1 MNHIYKTIW
10 NEQTGTF
17 VAVSENKAAKGKR
30 SSSCVKGGKRSSFS
44 ARMGL
49 LALLTASALAVSNAW
64 AVVEIPGDGQDNT
77 INFSSPGGTIQFV
90 GGGSI
95 VGLSSLTIS
104 GVLSAD
110 QITVGGESVATLT
123 QLNATSADVQTK
135 IDGLE
140 TRVTGNE
147 STLTDHGTRITDN
160 ETAITSHDTRITD
173 NETAITAH
181 DTRISDNETVI
192 ADHGSRIGTAE
203 AGLVTIND
211 RLTTLGVDDTNP
223 GVKYFRAN
231 SEQPDAEANGEES
244 IAIGPESKA
253 EGDRSIAAG
262 QGALADAQSAI
273 ALGDGA
279 SVASADSRPKPE
291 AAIAI
296 GKDSQS
302 SGLASVA
309 VGREAAASGNNA
321 LALGMQAQASG
332 ANGIALGL
340 GAQADADNNISI
352 GNGAGRAT
360 GNHLPGD
367 RSHNIA
373 IGQASGQ
380 NVKGQFNVALGDG
393 TGNGVDGN
401 ENVALGRDA
410 GQNIIGDSNVSL
422 GKNANR
428 GLSSNRAIGIGED
441 SGAET
446 EGVAIGYKAIAGN
459 TGVAVGRQTTALGTG
474 TAIGP
479 NAHADS
485 NFVALGLNSYAAQN
499 DVSGLG
505 RFTNRGFDGSAVSVG
520 SSQAGSEFTRR
531 IVNVEDGANDTDAV
545 NVRQLQSAVD
555 QVTLGATVD
564 YEKLAEKVGE
574 DWGQQIA
581 DSKPRYFS
589 VNDGGVDKGNKNN
602 NGAAA
607 TAIDSIAIGPDAT
620 AKEKDSVAIGHMA
633 GAEGASSVVMGHN
646 IKGLGVNSTTIGNS
660 QSEARDESGVAI
672 GTHVVSR
679 DKNSI
684 VIGRDSYTDRQANG
698 PSVENSIVIGTES
711 SSTAVEGIVIGKNSV
726 VNAAR
731 GIAQGSNAEATANDA
746 MAFGTR
752 SRAAAGDSQAS
763 GTDAKAFAARGIAMG
778 TNARSGQSNP
788 DVENQDRN
796 RDSIALGTDS
806 VAEFNSSIA
815 VGREAQA
822 TADYAQAQG
831 KGAHAFGEASI
842 AQGRDAW
849 ALERQAIAL
858 GDGSRSTAD
867 RAVAIGQGARAGNAR
882 SIALG
887 DGAETAGAVGT
898 SNASLNGLNYGNFAG
913 DRPVATVSVG
923 TEQEKRTVTN
933 VAAGR
938 ISASSTDA
946 INGSQLYATNSV
958 LGNVANTTKN
968 ILGGNATLAPNGT
981 LSMSNIGDTG
991 ENTVHDAIKYAA
1003 QGWHVSANGAAT
1015 ENVKPGGSVD
1025 FSNDD
1030 GNITVT
1036 RTGTDLAF
1044 NLADDLTVGNS
1055 ITVGDTVING
1065 DSVTVGDTVVN
1076 GDSITTNNLTV
1087 QGETRLG
1094 DNFVVNNAG
1103 DVIYKGSE
1111 VATQNDGLSFAG
1123 NTGSTIAKTLGD
1135 NTPLTVSG
1143 ELAEGEASTGAN
1155 LRVDSDGNKL
1165 NLVMAQNLTDLNSIT
1180 INNGGPV
1187 INGDGINMGGK
1198 KITDLAVGTEDTD
1211 AVNVSQL
1218 KEVSDVANAGWNIS
1232 ANGATAEN
1240 VKPGGS
1246 VDFSND
1252 DGNIT
1257 VTRTGTDLAFN
1268 LADDLT
1274 VGNSITVGDT
1284 VINGDSVTVG
1294 DTVVNGDSITT
1305 NNLTVQG
1312 ETRLGDNFV
1321 VNNAGDVIYKGS
1333 EVATQNDGLS
1343 FAGNTGSTIAKTLGD
1358 NTPLTI
1364 SGELAESEAS
1374 TGANLRVDSDGNQLN
1389 LVMAQNLTDLNSIT
1403 INNGGPVINGDGINM
1418 GGKKITD
1425 LEAGTDDT
1433 DAVNVSQLKDVEE
1446 VANAGWNISANGG
1459 ATENVK
1465 PGASVDFSNDDGNI
1479 TVTRTGTDL
1488 AFNLADD
1495 LTVGNSITV
1504 GDTVINGD
1512 SVTTNNLTVQGETR
1526 LGDNFVVNNG
1536 GDVIYK
1542 GSEVATQNDG
1552 LSFAGNTGGTIA
1564 KTLGDNTP
1572 LTVSGELAEGEAST
1586 GANLRVDSDGNQLN
1600 LVMAQNLTDLNSITI
1615 NNGGPVIN
1623 GDGINMGG
1631 KKITDLEAGTDD
1643 TDAVNVSQLKDVEEV
1658 ANAGWNISANGGA
1671 TENVKPGAS
1680 VDFSNDDGNITV
1692 TRTGTDLAFNLAD
1705 DLTVG
1710 NSITVGDTVINGD
1723 SVTTNN
1729 LTVQGET
1736 RLGDNFVVNNGGD
1749 VIYKGSEVAT
1759 QNDGLSF
1766 AGNTG
1771 GTIAKT
1777 LGDNTPLT
1785 ISGELAESEASTGAN
1800 LRVDSDGNQ
1809 LNLVMAQNLTDLN
1822 SITINNGG
1830 PVINGDGIN
1839 MGGKKI
1845 TDLAV
1850 GTEDT
1855 DAVNVSQ
1862 LKEVSDVANAGWNI
1876 SANGAAAE
1884 NVKPGASVD
1893 FSNDDGNITVTRTG
1907 TDLAF
1912 NLADDLTVGNSIT
1925 VGGTVINGD
1934 SVTVGDTVVNG
1945 DSITTNNL
1953 TVQGET
1959 RLGDNFVVNNAGDVI
1974 YKGSEVATQNDGLS
1988 FAGNTGSTIAKTLG
2002 DNTPLTVS
2010 GELAEGEAS
2019 TGANLRVDS
2028 DGNKLNL
2035 VMAQNLT
2042 DLNSITINNG
2052 GPVINGDGINMGG
2065 KKITDLAVGTED
2077 TDAVNV
2083 SQLKEVSDVANAGWN
2098 ISANGAAAE
2107 NVKPGASVDFSND
2120 DGNITVTRTGTDLAF
2135 NLADDLTVGNSITVG
2150 GTVINGDSVT
2160 VGDTVV
2166 NGDSITTN
2174 NLTVQGETRLG
2185 DNFVVNNGG
2194 DVIYKGN
2201 EIATQADGL
2210 SFAGNTGST
2219 IAKTLGDNTPL
2230 TISGELAESEAST
2243 GANLRVDSDGNK
2255 LNLVMA
2261 QNLTDL
2267 NSITIN
2273 NGGPVINGSGIN
2285 MNGKKIT
2292 NLEAGT
2298 DDSDAV
2304 NVSQLKDVEEV
2315 ANAGW
2320 NISANGGATENVK
2333 PGASVDFSN
2342 ADGNINITRDGTDL
2356 AFNLNKD
2363 IDLGTEGSLKT
2374 GNALVNNDGLT
2385 VEDGAGNKTS
2395 TTAAGTTVSNAAGDK
2410 TTVGAGSITVADA
2423 AGNSTAIGSTQVV
2436 VGGANPV
2443 TINGDTGRIG
2453 GLTNLT
2459 WDPDNYT
2466 SGQAAT
2472 EDQLKQ
2478 VNDVASAG
2486 WNVTDADGNSAN
2498 IGPNGQVAFV
2508 GDKNVTVEQTGTDD
2522 SGQVEVKLNKDI
2534 DLGADGSL
2542 KTGDT
2547 VINNAGVA
2555 VGNDVHLGNTG
2566 LTINNGP
2573 SITLAGIH
2581 AGDMRITNVAAG
2593 RNPTDAVNYGQL
2605 QPIESFIGLDGNGSF
2620 AYNGGQHSSLKDVL
2634 DSMHWNVEAPT
2645 DGKEGGNTGG
2655 SNGNGSGST
2664 GGGNNGSGDG
2674 TPIHNG
2680 NTVGFVEG
2688 DNIVISKTERV
2699 NDAGQTVGA
2708 DIKVSVSQ
2716 DLKVNSITAV
2726 NVQADEIQ
2734 INNGGPI
2741 INENG
2746 INMSGKHITN
2756 VAAGVNDTDAVNV
2769 SQLNQVAGNLQG
2781 QINNIRHDINRLDN
2795 RLSAGVAAAMAT
2807 ASLPQAYLPGKHMM
2821 SMAGGTWRGES
2832 GMAIGFSGITDN
2844 GKWVYK
2850 LSGNTTSRGDY
2861 GGAVGIGYQW

>member
-1 MNHIYKTIW
+1 
-10 NEQTGTF
+10 
-17 VAVSENKAAKGKR
+17 
-30 SSSCVKGGKRSSFS
+30 
-44 ARMGL
+44 MGL

-77 INFSSPGGTIQFV
+77 INFTSPGGTIQFV

-160 ETAITSHDTRITD
+160 ETAITSHDSRITD

-340 GAQADADNNISI
+340 GAQADAENNISI

-485 NFVALGLNSYAAQN
+485 NFVALGLNSHAAQN

-882 SIALG
+882 SVALG

-1065 DSVTVGDTVVN
+1065 DSVT
-1076 GDSITTNNLTV
+1076 TNNLTV

-1094 DNFVVNNAG
+1094 DNFVVNNTG
-1103 DVIYKGSE
+1103 DVIYKGNE

-1143 ELAEGEASTGAN
+1143 ELAEG
-1155 LRVDSDGNKL
+1155 
-1165 NLVMAQNLTDLNSIT
+1165 
-1180 INNGGPV
+1180 
-1187 INGDGINMGGK
+1187 
-1198 KITDLAVGTEDTD
+1198 
-1211 AVNVSQL
+1211 
-1218 KEVSDVANAGWNIS
+1218 
-1232 ANGATAEN
+1232 
-1240 VKPGGS
+1240 
-1246 VDFSND
+1246 
-1252 DGNIT
+1252 
-1257 VTRTGTDLAFN
+1257 
-1268 LADDLT
+1268 
-1274 VGNSITVGDT
+1274 
-1284 VINGDSVTVG
+1284 
-1294 DTVVNGDSITT
+1294 
-1305 NNLTVQG
+1305 
-1312 ETRLGDNFV
+1312 
-1321 VNNAGDVIYKGS
+1321 
-1333 EVATQNDGLS
+1333 
-1343 FAGNTGSTIAKTLGD
+1343 
-1358 NTPLTI
+1358 
-1364 SGELAESEAS
+1364 
-1374 TGANLRVDSDGNQLN
+1374 
-1389 LVMAQNLTDLNSIT
+1389 
-1403 INNGGPVINGDGINM
+1403 
-1418 GGKKITD
+1418 
-1425 LEAGTDDT
+1425 
-1433 DAVNVSQLKDVEE
+1433 
-1446 VANAGWNISANGG
+1446 
-1459 ATENVK
+1459 
-1465 PGASVDFSNDDGNI
+1465 
-1479 TVTRTGTDL
+1479 
-1488 AFNLADD
+1488 
-1495 LTVGNSITV
+1495 
-1504 GDTVINGD
+1504 
-1512 SVTTNNLTVQGETR
+1512 
-1526 LGDNFVVNNG
+1526 
-1536 GDVIYK
+1536 
-1542 GSEVATQNDG
+1542 
-1552 LSFAGNTGGTIA
+1552 
-1564 KTLGDNTP
+1564 
-1572 LTVSGELAEGEAST
+1572 
-1586 GANLRVDSDGNQLN
+1586 
-1600 LVMAQNLTDLNSITI
+1600 
-1615 NNGGPVIN
+1615 
-1623 GDGINMGG
+1623 
-1631 KKITDLEAGTDD
+1631 
-1643 TDAVNVSQLKDVEEV
+1643 
-1658 ANAGWNISANGGA
+1658 
-1671 TENVKPGAS
+1671 
-1680 VDFSNDDGNITV
+1680 
-1692 TRTGTDLAFNLAD
+1692 
-1705 DLTVG
+1705 
-1710 NSITVGDTVINGD
+1710 
-1723 SVTTNN
+1723 
-1729 LTVQGET
+1729 
-1736 RLGDNFVVNNGGD
+1736 
-1749 VIYKGSEVAT
+1749 
-1759 QNDGLSF
+1759 
-1766 AGNTG
+1766 
-1771 GTIAKT
+1771 
-1777 LGDNTPLT
+1777 
-1785 ISGELAESEASTGAN
+1785 EASTGAN

-1884 NVKPGASVD
+1884 NVKPGGSVD

-1925 VGGTVINGD
+1925 VG
-1934 SVTVGDTVVNG
+1934 DTVVNG
-1945 DSITTNNL
+1945 DSVTTNNL

-1959 RLGDNFVVNNAGDVI
+1959 RLGDNFEVNNAGDVI
-1974 YKGSEVATQNDGLS
+1974 YKGSEVATQTDGLS
-1988 FAGNTGSTIAKTLG
+1988 FAGNTGGTIAKALG
-2002 DNTPLTVS
+2002 DDTPLTIS
-2010 GELAEGEAS
+2010 GELAEGAESTGANLRVDSDGNKLNLVMAQNLTDINSITINNGGPVINGDGINMNGKKITDLAAGTDDTDAVNVSQLKDVEEVANAGWNISANGAAAENVKPGGSVDFSNDDGNITVTRTGTDLAFNLADDLTVGNSITVGDTVINGDSITTTNLTVEGATRLGDNFEVNNAGDVIYKGSEVATQTDGLSFAGNTGGTIAKALGDDTPLTISGELAEGAES

-2052 GPVINGDGINMGG
+2052 GPVINGDGINMNG
-2065 KKITDLAVGTED
+2065 KKITDLAAGTDDTDAVNVSQLKDVEEVANAGWNVSANGAAAENVKPGGSVDFSNDDGNITVTRTGTDLAFNLADDLTIGNSITVGDTVINGDSVTVGDTIVNGDSVTTTNLTVEGATRLGDNFEVNNAGDVIYKGSEVATQTDGLSFAGNTGGTIAKTLGDNTPLTVSGELAEGEASTGANLRVDSDGNQLNLVMAQNLTDLNSITINNGGPVINGDGINMNGKKITDLAAGTDD

-2150 GTVINGDSVT
+2150 DTVINGDSVT

-2243 GANLRVDSDGNK
+2243 GANLRVDSDGNQ

-2285 MNGKKIT
+2285 MSGKKIT

-2298 DDSDAV
+2298 DDTDAV

-2342 ADGNINITRDGTDL
+2342 TDGNINITREGTDL

-2363 IDLGTEGSLKT
+2363 IDLGTDGSLKT
-2374 GNALVNNDGLT
+2374 GNALVTNDGLT
-2385 VEDGAGNKTS
+2385 VEDSAGNKTF
-2395 TTAAGTTVSNAAGDK
+2395 TTAAGTTVSNAAGDT

-2573 SITLAGIH
+2573 SITLAGIN

-2688 DNIVISKTERV
+2688 DNIVISKTDRV

>member
-77 INFSSPGGTIQFV
+77 INFTSPGGTIQFV

-160 ETAITSHDTRITD
+160 ETAITSHDSRITD

-340 GAQADADNNISI
+340 GAQADAENNISI

-485 NFVALGLNSYAAQN
+485 NFVALGLNSHAAQN

-882 SIALG
+882 SVALG

-1065 DSVTVGDTVVN
+1065 DSVT
-1076 GDSITTNNLTV
+1076 TNNLTV

-1094 DNFVVNNAG
+1094 DNFVVNNTG
-1103 DVIYKGSE
+1103 DVIYKGNE

-1143 ELAEGEASTGAN
+1143 ELAEG
-1155 LRVDSDGNKL
+1155 
-1165 NLVMAQNLTDLNSIT
+1165 
-1180 INNGGPV
+1180 
-1187 INGDGINMGGK
+1187 
-1198 KITDLAVGTEDTD
+1198 
-1211 AVNVSQL
+1211 
-1218 KEVSDVANAGWNIS
+1218 
-1232 ANGATAEN
+1232 
-1240 VKPGGS
+1240 
-1246 VDFSND
+1246 
-1252 DGNIT
+1252 
-1257 VTRTGTDLAFN
+1257 
-1268 LADDLT
+1268 
-1274 VGNSITVGDT
+1274 
-1284 VINGDSVTVG
+1284 
-1294 DTVVNGDSITT
+1294 
-1305 NNLTVQG
+1305 
-1312 ETRLGDNFV
+1312 
-1321 VNNAGDVIYKGS
+1321 
-1333 EVATQNDGLS
+1333 
-1343 FAGNTGSTIAKTLGD
+1343 
-1358 NTPLTI
+1358 
-1364 SGELAESEAS
+1364 
-1374 TGANLRVDSDGNQLN
+1374 
-1389 LVMAQNLTDLNSIT
+1389 
-1403 INNGGPVINGDGINM
+1403 
-1418 GGKKITD
+1418 
-1425 LEAGTDDT
+1425 
-1433 DAVNVSQLKDVEE
+1433 
-1446 VANAGWNISANGG
+1446 
-1459 ATENVK
+1459 
-1465 PGASVDFSNDDGNI
+1465 
-1479 TVTRTGTDL
+1479 
-1488 AFNLADD
+1488 
-1495 LTVGNSITV
+1495 
-1504 GDTVINGD
+1504 
-1512 SVTTNNLTVQGETR
+1512 
-1526 LGDNFVVNNG
+1526 
-1536 GDVIYK
+1536 
-1542 GSEVATQNDG
+1542 
-1552 LSFAGNTGGTIA
+1552 
-1564 KTLGDNTP
+1564 
-1572 LTVSGELAEGEAST
+1572 
-1586 GANLRVDSDGNQLN
+1586 
-1600 LVMAQNLTDLNSITI
+1600 
-1615 NNGGPVIN
+1615 
-1623 GDGINMGG
+1623 
-1631 KKITDLEAGTDD
+1631 
-1643 TDAVNVSQLKDVEEV
+1643 
-1658 ANAGWNISANGGA
+1658 
-1671 TENVKPGAS
+1671 
-1680 VDFSNDDGNITV
+1680 
-1692 TRTGTDLAFNLAD
+1692 
-1705 DLTVG
+1705 
-1710 NSITVGDTVINGD
+1710 
-1723 SVTTNN
+1723 
-1729 LTVQGET
+1729 
-1736 RLGDNFVVNNGGD
+1736 
-1749 VIYKGSEVAT
+1749 
-1759 QNDGLSF
+1759 
-1766 AGNTG
+1766 
-1771 GTIAKT
+1771 
-1777 LGDNTPLT
+1777 
-1785 ISGELAESEASTGAN
+1785 EASTGAN

-1884 NVKPGASVD
+1884 NVKPGGSVD

-1925 VGGTVINGD
+1925 VG
-1934 SVTVGDTVVNG
+1934 DTVVNG
-1945 DSITTNNL
+1945 DSVTTNNL

-1959 RLGDNFVVNNAGDVI
+1959 RLGDNFEVNNAGDVI
-1974 YKGSEVATQNDGLS
+1974 YKGSEVATQTDGLS
-1988 FAGNTGSTIAKTLG
+1988 FAGNTGGTIAKALG
-2002 DNTPLTVS
+2002 DDTPLTIS
-2010 GELAEGEAS
+2010 GELAEGAES

-2052 GPVINGDGINMGG
+2052 GPVINGDGINMNG
-2065 KKITDLAVGTED
+2065 KKITDLAAGTDDTDAVNVSQLKDVEEVANAGWNVSANGAAAENVKPGGSVDFSNDDGNITVTRTGTDLAFNLADDLTIGNSITVGDTVINGDSVTVGDTIVNGDSVTTTNLTVEGATRLGDNFEVNNAGDVIYKGSEVATQTDGLSFAGNTGGTIAKTLGDNTPLTVSGELAEGEASTGANLRVDSDGNQLNLVMAQNLTDLNSITINNGGPVINGDGINMNGKKITDLAAGTDD

-2150 GTVINGDSVT
+2150 DTVINGDSVT

-2243 GANLRVDSDGNK
+2243 GANLRVDSDGNQ

-2285 MNGKKIT
+2285 MSGKKIT

-2298 DDSDAV
+2298 DDTDAV

-2342 ADGNINITRDGTDL
+2342 TDGNINITREGTDL

-2363 IDLGTEGSLKT
+2363 IDLGTDGSLKT
-2374 GNALVNNDGLT
+2374 GNALVTNDGLT
-2385 VEDGAGNKTS
+2385 VEDSAGNKTF
-2395 TTAAGTTVSNAAGDK
+2395 TTAAGTTVSNAAGDT

-2573 SITLAGIH
+2573 SITLAGIN

-2688 DNIVISKTERV
+2688 DNIVISKTDRV

>member
-1 MNHIYKTIW
+1 MNHVYKTIW

-17 VAVSENKAAKGKR
+17 VAVSEHKKAKGKR
-30 SSSCVKGGKRSSFS
+30 SSSCVKGGKRASFS
-44 ARMGL
+44 ARMGWG
-49 LALLTASALAVSNAW
+49 ALLTASALAMSNAW
-64 AVVEIPGDGQDNT
+64 AAVEIPGDGQNNLIDFT
-77 INFSSPGGTIQFV
+77 SPGGTIRFT

-104 GVLSAD
+104 GALSAD
-110 QITVGGESVATLT
+110 QITVGGESVATQA
-123 QLNATSADVQTK
+123 QLNATSAEVQTNTGK

-140 TRVTGNE
+140 GRVTSNE

-160 ETAITSHDTRITD
+160 ETAITGHDTRITD

-211 RLTTLGVDDTNP
+211 RLTALGVDDTNP

-340 GAQADADNNISI
+340 DAQADAENNISI

-485 NFVALGLNSYAAQN
+485 NFVALGLNSHAAQN
-499 DVSGLG
+499 DVSGLSK
-505 RFTNRGFDGSAVSVG
+505 FTNRGFNGSAVSVG
-520 SSQAGSEFTRR
+520 SSQSGSEFTRR

-633 GAEGASSVVMGHN
+633 GAEGASSVVLGHN
-646 IKGLGVNSTTIGNS
+646 IKGLGLNSTTIGNS

-731 GIAQGSNAEATANDA
+731 GIAQGSNATATANDA

-752 SRAAAGDSQAS
+752 SQATAGNSQAS

-788 DVENQDRN
+788 DVENQDKN

-806 VAEFNSSIA
+806 IAQFNSSIA

-822 TADYAQAQG
+822 TADYSLAQG

-882 SIALG
+882 SVALG

-1044 NLADDLTVGNS
+1044 NLADDLTIGNS
-1055 ITVGDTVING
+1055 ITVGDTIVNG
-1065 DSVTVGDTVVN
+1065 DSVT
-1076 GDSITTNNLTV
+1076 TTNLTV
-1087 QGETRLG
+1087 EGATRLG
-1094 DNFVVNNAG
+1094 DNFEVNNAG

-1111 VATQNDGLSFAG
+1111 VATQTDGLSFAG
-1123 NTGSTIAKTLGD
+1123 NTGGTIAKALGD
-1135 NTPLTVSG
+1135 DTPLTISG
-1143 ELAEGEASTGAN
+1143 ELAEGAESTGAN

-1165 NLVMAQNLTDLNSIT
+1165 NLVMAQNLTDINSIT

-1187 INGDGINMGGK
+1187 INGDGINMNGK
-1198 KITDLAVGTEDTD
+1198 KITNLAEGTDDTD

-1218 KEVSDVANAGWNIS
+1218 KKVSDVANAGWNIS
-1232 ANGATAEN
+1232 ANGAAAEN

-1246 VDFSND
+1246 VDFSNSD
-1252 DGNIT
+1252 DNI
-1257 VTRTGTDLAFN
+1257 VISRDGTDLAFN

-1294 DTVVNGDSITT
+1294 DTIVNGDSVTT
-1305 NNLTVQG
+1305 NNLTVTG

-1321 VNNAGDVIYKGS
+1321 VNNDGDVIYKGG
-1333 EVATQNDGLS
+1333 EIANLNDGLS
-1343 FAGNTGSTIAKTLGD
+1343 FAGNTGSTIAKTLSD
-1358 NTPLTI
+1358 DTPLTI
-1364 SGELAESEAS
+1364 SGELAEGAES
-1374 TGANLRVDSDGNQLN
+1374 TGANLRVDSDGNKLN
-1389 LVMAQNLTDLNSIT
+1389 LVMAQDLTDINSIA

-1418 GGKKITD
+1418 GGKKIT
-1425 LEAGTDDT
+1425 
-1433 DAVNVSQLKDVEE
+1433 N
-1446 VANAGWNISANGG
+1446 
-1459 ATENVK
+1459 
-1465 PGASVDFSNDDGNI
+1465 
-1479 TVTRTGTDL
+1479 
-1488 AFNLADD
+1488 
-1495 LTVGNSITV
+1495 
-1504 GDTVINGD
+1504 
-1512 SVTTNNLTVQGETR
+1512 
-1526 LGDNFVVNNG
+1526 
-1536 GDVIYK
+1536 
-1542 GSEVATQNDG
+1542 
-1552 LSFAGNTGGTIA
+1552 
-1564 KTLGDNTP
+1564 
-1572 LTVSGELAEGEAST
+1572 LAEG
-1586 GANLRVDSDGNQLN
+1586 
-1600 LVMAQNLTDLNSITI
+1600 TD
-1615 NNGGPVIN
+1615 
-1623 GDGINMGG
+1623 
-1631 KKITDLEAGTDD
+1631 
-1643 TDAVNVSQLKDVEEV
+1643 
-1658 ANAGWNISANGGA
+1658 
-1671 TENVKPGAS
+1671 
-1680 VDFSNDDGNITV
+1680 
-1692 TRTGTDLAFNLAD
+1692 
-1705 DLTVG
+1705 
-1710 NSITVGDTVINGD
+1710 
-1723 SVTTNN
+1723 
-1729 LTVQGET
+1729 
-1736 RLGDNFVVNNGGD
+1736 
-1749 VIYKGSEVAT
+1749 
-1759 QNDGLSF
+1759 
-1766 AGNTG
+1766 
-1771 GTIAKT
+1771 
-1777 LGDNTPLT
+1777 
-1785 ISGELAESEASTGAN
+1785 
-1800 LRVDSDGNQ
+1800 
-1809 LNLVMAQNLTDLN
+1809 
-1822 SITINNGG
+1822 
-1830 PVINGDGIN
+1830 
-1839 MGGKKI
+1839 
-1845 TDLAV
+1845 
-1850 GTEDT
+1850 DT

-1884 NVKPGASVD
+1884 NVKPGGSVD
-1893 FSNDDGNITVTRTG
+1893 FSNSDDNIVISRDG

-1925 VGGTVINGD
+1925 VGDTVINGD
-1934 SVTVGDTVVNG
+1934 SVTVGDTIVNG
-1945 DSITTNNL
+1945 DSVTTNNL
-1953 TVQGET
+1953 TVTGET
-1959 RLGDNFVVNNAGDVI
+1959 RLGDNFVVNNDGDVI
-1974 YKGSEVATQNDGLS
+1974 YKGGEVATQNDGLS

-2002 DNTPLTVS
+2002 ENTPLTIS
-2010 GELAEGEAS
+2010 GELAEGAES

-2035 VMAQNLT
+2035 VMAKDLT

-2052 GPVINGDGINMGG
+2052 GPVINGAGINMNG
-2065 KKITDLAVGTED
+2065 KKITNLAKGTDD

-2083 SQLKEVSDVANAGWN
+2083 SQLKDVEEVANAGWN
-2098 ISANGAAAE
+2098 ISANGGAAE
-2107 NVKPGASVDFSND
+2107 NVKPGASVDFSNSD
-2120 DGNITVTRTGTDLAF
+2120 DNIVISRDGTDLAF

-2150 GTVINGDSVT
+2150 DTVISGDSVT
-2160 VGDTVV
+2160 VGDTIV
-2166 NGDSITTN
+2166 NGDSVTTN
-2174 NLTVQGETRLG
+2174 NLTVTGATQLG
-2185 DNFVVNNGG
+2185 DNFVVQSGG
-2194 DVIYKGN
+2194 DVIYKGS

-2210 SFAGNTGST
+2210 SFSGNTGST

-2230 TISGELAESEAST
+2230 TISGELAEGAEST
-2243 GANLRVDSDGNK
+2243 GENLRVDSDGNK

-2261 QNLTDL
+2261 KDLTDL
-2267 NSITIN
+2267 NSIIIN
-2273 NGGPVINGSGIN
+2273 NGGPVINGAGIN

-2292 NLEAGT
+2292 NLAEGT
-2298 DDSDAV
+2298 DDTDAV
-2304 NVSQLKDVEEV
+2304 NVSQLKEVSEV

-2342 ADGNINITRDGTDL
+2342 TDGNINISRDGTDL

-2363 IDLGTEGSLKT
+2363 IDLGADGSLKT
-2374 GNALVNNDGLT
+2374 GNTVVNNDGLT
-2385 VEDGAGNKTS
+2385 VDDGAGNKTS
-2395 TTAAGTTVSNAAGDK
+2395 TTAAGTTVSNAAGDT

-2573 SITLAGIH
+2573 SITLAGIN

-2688 DNIVISKTERV
+2688 DNIVISKTDRV

>member
-1 MNHIYKTIW
+1 MNHVYKTIW

-17 VAVSENKAAKGKR
+17 VAVSEHKKAKGKR
-30 SSSCVKGGKRSSFS
+30 SSSCVKGGKRASFS
-44 ARMGL
+44 ARMGW
-49 LALLTASALAVSNAW
+49 LALLTASALAMSNAW
-64 AVVEIPGDGQDNT
+64 AAVEIPGDGQNNLIDFT
-77 INFSSPGGTIQFV
+77 SPGGSIRFT

-104 GVLSAD
+104 GALSAD
-110 QITVGGESVATLT
+110 QITVGGESVATQA
-123 QLNATSADVQTK
+123 QLNVTSAEVQTNTGK

-140 TRVTGNE
+140 GRVTSNE

-160 ETAITSHDTRITD
+160 ETAITGHDTRITD

-181 DTRISDNETVI
+181 DTRISNNETVI

-211 RLTTLGVDDTNP
+211 RLTALGVDDTNP

-340 GAQADADNNISI
+340 DAQADAENNISI

-422 GKNANR
+422 GKNANS

-731 GIAQGSNAEATANDA
+731 GIAQGSNATATANDA

-788 DVENQDRN
+788 DVENQDKN

-806 VAEFNSSIA
+806 IAQFNSSIA

-822 TADYAQAQG
+822 TADYSLAQG

-882 SIALG
+882 SVALG

-898 SNASLNGLNYGNFAG
+898 SNASLNGLTYGNFAG

-923 TEQEKRTVTN
+923 TDEEKRTLTN

-958 LGNVANTTKN
+958 LGNVANTTKK

-1044 NLADDLTVGNS
+1044 NLADDLTIGNS
-1055 ITVGDTVING
+1055 ITVGDTIVNG
-1065 DSVTVGDTVVN
+1065 DSVT
-1076 GDSITTNNLTV
+1076 TTNLTV
-1087 QGETRLG
+1087 EGATRLG
-1094 DNFVVNNAG
+1094 DNFEVNNAG

-1111 VATQNDGLSFAG
+1111 VATQTDGLSFAGNTGGTIAKALGDDTPLTISGELAEGAESTGANLRVDSDGNKLNLVMAQNLTDINSITINNGGPVINGDGINMNGKKITDLAAGTDDTDAVNVSQLKDVEEVANAGWNISANGAAAENVKPGGSVDFSNDDGNITVTRTGTDLAFNLADDLTIGNSITVGDTIVNGDSVTTTNLTVEGATRLGDNFEVNNAGDVIYKGSEVATQTDGLSFAG

-1135 NTPLTVSG
+1135 NTPLTISG
-1143 ELAEGEASTGAN
+1143 ELAESEESTGAN

-1187 INGDGINMGGK
+1187 INGSGINMNGKKITNLEAGTDDTDAVNVSQLKDVEEVANAGWNISANGAAAENVKPGGSVDFSNDDGNITVTRTGTDLAFNLADDLTIGNSITVGDTIVNGDSVTTTNLTVEGATRLGDNFEVNNAGDVIYKGSEVATQTDGLSFAGNTGGTIAKALGDDTPLTISGELAEGAESTGANLRVDSDGNKLNLVMAQNLTDINSITINNGGPVINGDGINMNGK
-1198 KITDLAVGTEDTD
+1198 KITDLAAGTDDTD

-1232 ANGATAEN
+1232 ANGGATEN
-1240 VKPGGS
+1240 VKPGAS

-1252 DGNIT
+1252 DDNI
-1257 VTRTGTDLAFN
+1257 VISRDGTDLAFN

-1305 NNLTVQG
+1305 NNLTVTG

-1321 VNNAGDVIYKGS
+1321 VNNDGDVIYKGG
-1333 EVATQNDGLS
+1333 EIANLNDGLS

-1364 SGELAESEAS
+1364 SGELAEGAES
-1374 TGANLRVDSDGNQLN
+1374 TGMNLRVDSDGNKLN
-1389 LVMAQNLTDLNSIT
+1389 LVMAQNLTDLKSIT

-1418 GGKKITD
+1418 SGKKITNLD
-1425 LEAGTDDT
+1425 AGTD
-1433 DAVNVSQLKDVEE
+1433 
-1446 VANAGWNISANGG
+1446 
-1459 ATENVK
+1459 
-1465 PGASVDFSNDDGNI
+1465 
-1479 TVTRTGTDL
+1479 
-1488 AFNLADD
+1488 
-1495 LTVGNSITV
+1495 
-1504 GDTVINGD
+1504 
-1512 SVTTNNLTVQGETR
+1512 
-1526 LGDNFVVNNG
+1526 
-1536 GDVIYK
+1536 
-1542 GSEVATQNDG
+1542 
-1552 LSFAGNTGGTIA
+1552 
-1564 KTLGDNTP
+1564 
-1572 LTVSGELAEGEAST
+1572 
-1586 GANLRVDSDGNQLN
+1586 
-1600 LVMAQNLTDLNSITI
+1600 
-1615 NNGGPVIN
+1615 
-1623 GDGINMGG
+1623 
-1631 KKITDLEAGTDD
+1631 
-1643 TDAVNVSQLKDVEEV
+1643 
-1658 ANAGWNISANGGA
+1658 
-1671 TENVKPGAS
+1671 
-1680 VDFSNDDGNITV
+1680 
-1692 TRTGTDLAFNLAD
+1692 
-1705 DLTVG
+1705 
-1710 NSITVGDTVINGD
+1710 
-1723 SVTTNN
+1723 
-1729 LTVQGET
+1729 
-1736 RLGDNFVVNNGGD
+1736 
-1749 VIYKGSEVAT
+1749 
-1759 QNDGLSF
+1759 
-1766 AGNTG
+1766 
-1771 GTIAKT
+1771 
-1777 LGDNTPLT
+1777 
-1785 ISGELAESEASTGAN
+1785 
-1800 LRVDSDGNQ
+1800 
-1809 LNLVMAQNLTDLN
+1809 
-1822 SITINNGG
+1822 
-1830 PVINGDGIN
+1830 
-1839 MGGKKI
+1839 
-1845 TDLAV
+1845 
-1850 GTEDT
+1850 DT

-1925 VGGTVINGD
+1925 VGDTVINGD

-1953 TVQGET
+1953 TVT
-1959 RLGDNFVVNNAGDVI
+1959 
-1974 YKGSEVATQNDGLS
+1974 
-1988 FAGNTGSTIAKTLG
+1988 
-2002 DNTPLTVS
+2002 
-2010 GELAEGEAS
+2010 
-2019 TGANLRVDS
+2019 
-2028 DGNKLNL
+2028 
-2035 VMAQNLT
+2035 
-2042 DLNSITINNG
+2042 
-2052 GPVINGDGINMGG
+2052 
-2065 KKITDLAVGTED
+2065 
-2077 TDAVNV
+2077 
-2083 SQLKEVSDVANAGWN
+2083 
-2098 ISANGAAAE
+2098 
-2107 NVKPGASVDFSND
+2107 
-2120 DGNITVTRTGTDLAF
+2120 
-2135 NLADDLTVGNSITVG
+2135 
-2150 GTVINGDSVT
+2150 
-2160 VGDTVV
+2160 
-2166 NGDSITTN
+2166 
-2174 NLTVQGETRLG
+2174 GETRLG

-2194 DVIYKGN
+2194 DVTYKGN

-2230 TISGELAESEAST
+2230 TISGELAEGAEST
-2243 GANLRVDSDGNK
+2243 GENLRVDSDGNK

-2261 QNLTDL
+2261 KDLTDL

-2273 NGGPVINGSGIN
+2273 NGGPVINGAGIN

-2292 NLEAGT
+2292 NLAEGT
-2298 DDSDAV
+2298 DDTDAV
-2304 NVSQLKDVEEV
+2304 NVSQLKEVSEV

-2342 ADGNINITRDGTDL
+2342 TDGNINISRDGTDL

-2363 IDLGTEGSLKT
+2363 IDLGADGSLKT
-2374 GNALVNNDGLT
+2374 GNTVVNNDGLT
-2385 VEDGAGNKTS
+2385 VDDGAGNKTS
-2395 TTAAGTTVSNAAGDK
+2395 TTAAGTTVSNAAGDT

-2573 SITLAGIH
+2573 SITLAGIN

-2688 DNIVISKTERV
+2688 DNIVISKTDRV

>member
-64 AVVEIPGDGQDNT
+64 AVVEIPGDGLDNT
-77 INFSSPGGTIQFV
+77 INFTSPGGTIQFV

-104 GVLSAD
+104 GVLNAD

-160 ETAITSHDTRITD
+160 ETAITSHDSRITD

-485 NFVALGLNSYAAQN
+485 NFVALGLNSHAGQN

-731 GIAQGSNAEATANDA
+731 GIAQGSNATATANDA

-1076 GDSITTNNLTV
+1076 GDSVTTNNLTV

-1123 NTGSTIAKTLGD
+1123 NTGGTIAKALGD
-1135 NTPLTVSG
+1135 DTPLTVSG
-1143 ELAEGEASTGAN
+1143 ELAEG
-1155 LRVDSDGNKL
+1155 
-1165 NLVMAQNLTDLNSIT
+1165 
-1180 INNGGPV
+1180 
-1187 INGDGINMGGK
+1187 
-1198 KITDLAVGTEDTD
+1198 
-1211 AVNVSQL
+1211 
-1218 KEVSDVANAGWNIS
+1218 
-1232 ANGATAEN
+1232 
-1240 VKPGGS
+1240 
-1246 VDFSND
+1246 
-1252 DGNIT
+1252 
-1257 VTRTGTDLAFN
+1257 
-1268 LADDLT
+1268 
-1274 VGNSITVGDT
+1274 
-1284 VINGDSVTVG
+1284 
-1294 DTVVNGDSITT
+1294 
-1305 NNLTVQG
+1305 
-1312 ETRLGDNFV
+1312 
-1321 VNNAGDVIYKGS
+1321 
-1333 EVATQNDGLS
+1333 
-1343 FAGNTGSTIAKTLGD
+1343 
-1358 NTPLTI
+1358 
-1364 SGELAESEAS
+1364 
-1374 TGANLRVDSDGNQLN
+1374 
-1389 LVMAQNLTDLNSIT
+1389 
-1403 INNGGPVINGDGINM
+1403 
-1418 GGKKITD
+1418 
-1425 LEAGTDDT
+1425 
-1433 DAVNVSQLKDVEE
+1433 
-1446 VANAGWNISANGG
+1446 
-1459 ATENVK
+1459 
-1465 PGASVDFSNDDGNI
+1465 
-1479 TVTRTGTDL
+1479 
-1488 AFNLADD
+1488 
-1495 LTVGNSITV
+1495 
-1504 GDTVINGD
+1504 
-1512 SVTTNNLTVQGETR
+1512 
-1526 LGDNFVVNNG
+1526 
-1536 GDVIYK
+1536 
-1542 GSEVATQNDG
+1542 
-1552 LSFAGNTGGTIA
+1552 
-1564 KTLGDNTP
+1564 
-1572 LTVSGELAEGEAST
+1572 
-1586 GANLRVDSDGNQLN
+1586 
-1600 LVMAQNLTDLNSITI
+1600 
-1615 NNGGPVIN
+1615 
-1623 GDGINMGG
+1623 
-1631 KKITDLEAGTDD
+1631 
-1643 TDAVNVSQLKDVEEV
+1643 
-1658 ANAGWNISANGGA
+1658 
-1671 TENVKPGAS
+1671 
-1680 VDFSNDDGNITV
+1680 
-1692 TRTGTDLAFNLAD
+1692 
-1705 DLTVG
+1705 
-1710 NSITVGDTVINGD
+1710 
-1723 SVTTNN
+1723 
-1729 LTVQGET
+1729 
-1736 RLGDNFVVNNGGD
+1736 
-1749 VIYKGSEVAT
+1749 
-1759 QNDGLSF
+1759 
-1766 AGNTG
+1766 
-1771 GTIAKT
+1771 
-1777 LGDNTPLT
+1777 
-1785 ISGELAESEASTGAN
+1785 EASTGAN

-1884 NVKPGASVD
+1884 NVKPGGSVD

-1925 VGGTVINGD
+1925 VGDTVINGD

-2098 ISANGAAAE
+2098 ISANGATAE
-2107 NVKPGASVDFSND
+2107 NVKPGALVDFSND

-2230 TISGELAESEAST
+2230 TISGELAESEEST
-2243 GANLRVDSDGNK
+2243 GANLRVDSDGNQ

-2298 DDSDAV
+2298 DDTDAV
-2304 NVSQLKDVEEV
+2304 NVSQLKGVEEV

-2342 ADGNINITRDGTDL
+2342 TDGNINITRDGTDL

-2363 IDLGTEGSLKT
+2363 IDLGADGSLTT
-2374 GNALVNNDGLT
+2374 GNTVVNNDGLT
-2385 VEDGAGNKTS
+2385 VDDGAGNKTS
-2395 TTAAGTTVSNAAGDK
+2395 TTAAGTTVSNAAGDT

-2573 SITLAGIH
+2573 SITLAGIN

-2688 DNIVISKTERV
+2688 DNIVISKTDRV

>member
-1 MNHIYKTIW
+1 MNHVYKTIW

-17 VAVSENKAAKGKR
+17 VAVSENKTAKGKR
-30 SSSCVKGGKRSSFS
+30 SSSCVKGGKCSALS
-44 ARMGL
+44 ARMGW
-49 LALLTASALAVSNAW
+49 AACLTVGALAVSNAW
-64 AVVEIPGDGQDNT
+64 AAVEIPGDGQSNL
-77 INFSSPGGTIQFV
+77 INFTAPGGTIQFT

-95 VGLSSLTIS
+95 VGLSSLTVS
-104 GVLSAD
+104 GALSAD
-110 QITVGGESVATLT
+110 QITVGGESVATMAQLT
-123 QLNATSADVQTK
+123 ATAADVQTNTGK

-140 TRVTGNE
+140 ARVAGNE
-147 STLTDHGTRITDN
+147 ATLTDHGTRITDN
-160 ETAITSHDTRITD
+160 ETAITSHDTRISG
-173 NETAITAH
+173 NETAI
-181 DTRISDNETVI
+181 
-192 ADHGSRIGTAE
+192 ADQGSRIGTAE
-203 AGLVTIND
+203 AGLVTINNH
-211 RLTTLGVDDTNP
+211 LTALGVDDTNP

-231 SEQPDAEANGEES
+231 SEQPDSEANGEES

-253 EGDRSIAAG
+253 EGDRSMAAG
-262 QGALADAQSAI
+262 QGALADADSAI

-279 SVASADSRPKPE
+279 RVASADSQPKPE

-296 GKDSQS
+296 GKDSVS

-309 VGREAAASGNNA
+309 VGREAAAGGHNA
-321 LALGMQAQASG
+321 LALGTQAQASG
-332 ANGIALGL
+332 VNGIALGL
-340 GAQADADNNISI
+340 GAQADAENNISI
-352 GNGAGRAT
+352 GGDAGKAT

-380 NVKGQFNVALGDG
+380 NVKGQFNAAIGDNA
-393 TGNGVDGN
+393 GNGVDGN
-401 ENVALGRDA
+401 QNVAMGKGA
-410 GQNIIGDSNVSL
+410 GSSVTGDDNISL
-422 GKNANR
+422 GTNANQGR
-428 GLSSNRAIGIGED
+428 TSNRAVGIGANASAD
-441 SGAET
+441 T
-446 EGVAIGYKAIAGN
+446 EGIAIGYNAVAGN
-459 TGVAVGRQTTALGTG
+459 TGVAVGRQSMALGTG
-474 TAIGP
+474 TAMGP
-479 NAHADS
+479 NAYADS
-485 NFVALGLNSYAAQN
+485 GFVALGLNSHSVQG
-499 DVSGLG
+499 DVSGTG
-505 RFTNRGFDGSAVSVG
+505 RFTNRGFSGSAVSVG
-520 SSQAGSEFTRR
+520 SSESGNAFTRR

-545 NVRQLQSAVD
+545 NVRQLQAVVD
-555 QVTLGATVD
+555 QAALGGPVD
-564 YEKLAEKVGE
+564 YDQLAEKIGD
-574 DWGQQIA
+574 DWGQQIE
-581 DSKPRYFS
+581 DSKTRYFS

-620 AKEKDSVAIGHMA
+620 TKERDSVAIGHMA
-633 GAEGASSVVMGHN
+633 GAEGVSAVVLGHN
-646 IKGLGVNSTTIGNS
+646 IKGLGLNSTTIGNS
-660 QSEARDESGVAI
+660 QSEARDEGGVAI

-711 SSTAVEGIVIGKNSV
+711 SSTAVEGIVIGKGSV

-731 GIAQGSNAEATANDA
+731 GIAQGSNATATANDA

-763 GTDAKAFAARGIAMG
+763 GTDAETFAARGIAMG
-778 TNARSGQSNP
+778 TRARSGQANP
-788 DVENQDRN
+788 DVENQDKN
-796 RDSIALGTDS
+796 RDSMALGTDS

-831 KGAHAFGEASI
+831 KGAHAFGEDSI

-849 ALERQAIAL
+849 AIERQAIAL
-858 GDGSRSTAD
+858 GADSRSTAD
-867 RAVAIGQGARAGNAR
+867 RAVAIGQGAQAGNAR
-882 SIALG
+882 SVALG
-887 DGAETAGAVGT
+887 DAAVTAGAVGT
-898 SNASLNGLNYGNFAG
+898 SNASLNGLSYGNFAG
-913 DRPVATVSVG
+913 TNPVGTVSVG
-923 TEQEKRTVTN
+923 TEQDKRTLTN

-938 ISASSTDA
+938 INPGSTDA
-946 INGSQLYATNSV
+946 INGSQLYATNAV

-968 ILGGNATLAPNGT
+968 ILGGNAALASDGS

-1003 QGWHVSANGAAT
+1003 QGWHVSANGAAS

-1036 RTGTDLAF
+1036 RTDTDLAF

-1187 INGDGINMGGK
+1187 ISGDGINMGGK
-1198 KITDLAVGTEDTD
+1198 KITNLAVGTEDTD

-1218 KEVSDVANAGWNIS
+1218 KEV
-1232 ANGATAEN
+1232 
-1240 VKPGGS
+1240 
-1246 VDFSND
+1246 
-1252 DGNIT
+1252 
-1257 VTRTGTDLAFN
+1257 
-1268 LADDLT
+1268 
-1274 VGNSITVGDT
+1274 
-1284 VINGDSVTVG
+1284 
-1294 DTVVNGDSITT
+1294 
-1305 NNLTVQG
+1305 
-1312 ETRLGDNFV
+1312 
-1321 VNNAGDVIYKGS
+1321 
-1333 EVATQNDGLS
+1333 
-1343 FAGNTGSTIAKTLGD
+1343 
-1358 NTPLTI
+1358 
-1364 SGELAESEAS
+1364 
-1374 TGANLRVDSDGNQLN
+1374 
-1389 LVMAQNLTDLNSIT
+1389 
-1403 INNGGPVINGDGINM
+1403 
-1418 GGKKITD
+1418 
-1425 LEAGTDDT
+1425 
-1433 DAVNVSQLKDVEE
+1433 EE

-1459 ATENVK
+1459 A
-1465 PGASVDFSNDDGNI
+1465 
-1479 TVTRTGTDL
+1479 
-1488 AFNLADD
+1488 
-1495 LTVGNSITV
+1495 
-1504 GDTVINGD
+1504 
-1512 SVTTNNLTVQGETR
+1512 
-1526 LGDNFVVNNG
+1526 
-1536 GDVIYK
+1536 
-1542 GSEVATQNDG
+1542 
-1552 LSFAGNTGGTIA
+1552 
-1564 KTLGDNTP
+1564 
-1572 LTVSGELAEGEAST
+1572 
-1586 GANLRVDSDGNQLN
+1586 
-1600 LVMAQNLTDLNSITI
+1600 
-1615 NNGGPVIN
+1615 
-1623 GDGINMGG
+1623 
-1631 KKITDLEAGTDD
+1631 
-1643 TDAVNVSQLKDVEEV
+1643 
-1658 ANAGWNISANGGA
+1658 
-1671 TENVKPGAS
+1671 
-1680 VDFSNDDGNITV
+1680 
-1692 TRTGTDLAFNLAD
+1692 
-1705 DLTVG
+1705 
-1710 NSITVGDTVINGD
+1710 
-1723 SVTTNN
+1723 
-1729 LTVQGET
+1729 
-1736 RLGDNFVVNNGGD
+1736 
-1749 VIYKGSEVAT
+1749 
-1759 QNDGLSF
+1759 
-1766 AGNTG
+1766 
-1771 GTIAKT
+1771 
-1777 LGDNTPLT
+1777 
-1785 ISGELAESEASTGAN
+1785 
-1800 LRVDSDGNQ
+1800 
-1809 LNLVMAQNLTDLN
+1809 
-1822 SITINNGG
+1822 
-1830 PVINGDGIN
+1830 
-1839 MGGKKI
+1839 
-1845 TDLAV
+1845 
-1850 GTEDT
+1850 
-1855 DAVNVSQ
+1855 
-1862 LKEVSDVANAGWNI
+1862 
-1876 SANGAAAE
+1876 AE

-1893 FSNDDGNITVTRTG
+1893 FSNT
-1907 TDLAF
+1907 
-1912 NLADDLTVGNSIT
+1912 
-1925 VGGTVINGD
+1925 
-1934 SVTVGDTVVNG
+1934 
-1945 DSITTNNL
+1945 
-1953 TVQGET
+1953 
-1959 RLGDNFVVNNAGDVI
+1959 
-1974 YKGSEVATQNDGLS
+1974 
-1988 FAGNTGSTIAKTLG
+1988 
-2002 DNTPLTVS
+2002 
-2010 GELAEGEAS
+2010 
-2019 TGANLRVDS
+2019 
-2028 DGNKLNL
+2028 
-2035 VMAQNLT
+2035 
-2042 DLNSITINNG
+2042 
-2052 GPVINGDGINMGG
+2052 
-2065 KKITDLAVGTED
+2065 
-2077 TDAVNV
+2077 
-2083 SQLKEVSDVANAGWN
+2083 
-2098 ISANGAAAE
+2098 
-2107 NVKPGASVDFSND
+2107 
-2120 DGNITVTRTGTDLAF
+2120 
-2135 NLADDLTVGNSITVG
+2135 
-2150 GTVINGDSVT
+2150 
-2160 VGDTVV
+2160 
-2166 NGDSITTN
+2166 
-2174 NLTVQGETRLG
+2174 
-2185 DNFVVNNGG
+2185 
-2194 DVIYKGN
+2194 
-2201 EIATQADGL
+2201 
-2210 SFAGNTGST
+2210 
-2219 IAKTLGDNTPL
+2219 
-2230 TISGELAESEAST
+2230 
-2243 GANLRVDSDGNK
+2243 
-2255 LNLVMA
+2255 
-2261 QNLTDL
+2261 
-2267 NSITIN
+2267 
-2273 NGGPVINGSGIN
+2273 
-2285 MNGKKIT
+2285 
-2292 NLEAGT
+2292 
-2298 DDSDAV
+2298 
-2304 NVSQLKDVEEV
+2304 
-2315 ANAGW
+2315 
-2320 NISANGGATENVK
+2320 
-2333 PGASVDFSN
+2333 
-2342 ADGNINITRDGTDL
+2342 DGNINISREGTDL
-2356 AFNLNKD
+2356 ALNLNKD
-2363 IDLGTEGSLKT
+2363 IDLGADGSLTT
-2374 GNALVNNDGLT
+2374 GNTVVNNDGLT
-2385 VEDGAGNKTS
+2385 VDDGAGNKTS
-2395 TTAAGTTVSNAAGDK
+2395 TTAAGTTVSNAAGDT

-2478 VNDVASAG
+2478 VNDLASAG
-2486 WNVTDADGNSAN
+2486 WNVTDARGNSAN

-2522 SGQVEVKLNKDI
+2522 SGQLEVKLNKDI

-2566 LTINNGP
+2566 LIINNGP
-2573 SITLAGIH
+2573 SITLAGIN

-2688 DNIVISKTERV
+2688 DNIVISKTDRV

-2726 NVQADEIQ
+2726 TVQADEIQ

>member
-77 INFSSPGGTIQFV
+77 INFTSPGGTIQFV

-192 ADHGSRIGTAE
+192 ADHGSRIGAAE
-203 AGLVTIND
+203 AGLVAVND
-211 RLTTLGVDDTNP
+211 RLTALGVDETNP

-340 GAQADADNNISI
+340 GAQADAENNISI

-564 YEKLAEKVGE
+564 YEKLAEKVDK

-581 DSKPRYFS
+581 DSKTGYFS

-731 GIAQGSNAEATANDA
+731 GIAQGSNAEATASDA

-752 SRAAAGDSQAS
+752 SRADASDAQAS
-763 GTDAKAFAARGIAMG
+763 GTDAQTFAARGIAMG

-1055 ITVGDTVING
+1055 IMVGDTVING
-1065 DSVTVGDTVVN
+1065 DSVTVGDTVV
-1076 GDSITTNNLTV
+1076 
-1087 QGETRLG
+1087 
-1094 DNFVVNNAG
+1094 
-1103 DVIYKGSE
+1103 
-1111 VATQNDGLSFAG
+1111 
-1123 NTGSTIAKTLGD
+1123 
-1135 NTPLTVSG
+1135 
-1143 ELAEGEASTGAN
+1143 
-1155 LRVDSDGNKL
+1155 
-1165 NLVMAQNLTDLNSIT
+1165 
-1180 INNGGPV
+1180 
-1187 INGDGINMGGK
+1187 
-1198 KITDLAVGTEDTD
+1198 
-1211 AVNVSQL
+1211 
-1218 KEVSDVANAGWNIS
+1218 
-1232 ANGATAEN
+1232 
-1240 VKPGGS
+1240 
-1246 VDFSND
+1246 
-1252 DGNIT
+1252 
-1257 VTRTGTDLAFN
+1257 
-1268 LADDLT
+1268 
-1274 VGNSITVGDT
+1274 
-1284 VINGDSVTVG
+1284 
-1294 DTVVNGDSITT
+1294 
-1305 NNLTVQG
+1305 
-1312 ETRLGDNFV
+1312 
-1321 VNNAGDVIYKGS
+1321 
-1333 EVATQNDGLS
+1333 
-1343 FAGNTGSTIAKTLGD
+1343 
-1358 NTPLTI
+1358 
-1364 SGELAESEAS
+1364 
-1374 TGANLRVDSDGNQLN
+1374 
-1389 LVMAQNLTDLNSIT
+1389 
-1403 INNGGPVINGDGINM
+1403 
-1418 GGKKITD
+1418 
-1425 LEAGTDDT
+1425 
-1433 DAVNVSQLKDVEE
+1433 
-1446 VANAGWNISANGG
+1446 
-1459 ATENVK
+1459 
-1465 PGASVDFSNDDGNI
+1465 
-1479 TVTRTGTDL
+1479 
-1488 AFNLADD
+1488 
-1495 LTVGNSITV
+1495 
-1504 GDTVINGD
+1504 NGD

-1552 LSFAGNTGGTIA
+1552 LSFAGNTGSTIA

-1631 KKITDLEAGTDD
+1631 KKITNLDAGTDD
-1643 TDAVNVSQLKDVEEV
+1643 TDAVNVSQLKEVSDV
-1658 ANAGWNISANGGA
+1658 ANAGWNISANGA
-1671 TENVKPGAS
+1671 AAENVKPGGS

-1710 NSITVGDTVINGD
+1710 NSITVGDTVVNGD
-1723 SVTTNN
+1723 SITTNN

-1876 SANGAAAE
+1876 SANGA
-1884 NVKPGASVD
+1884 
-1893 FSNDDGNITVTRTG
+1893 T
-1907 TDLAF
+1907 
-1912 NLADDLTVGNSIT
+1912 
-1925 VGGTVINGD
+1925 
-1934 SVTVGDTVVNG
+1934 
-1945 DSITTNNL
+1945 
-1953 TVQGET
+1953 
-1959 RLGDNFVVNNAGDVI
+1959 
-1974 YKGSEVATQNDGLS
+1974 
-1988 FAGNTGSTIAKTLG
+1988 
-2002 DNTPLTVS
+2002 
-2010 GELAEGEAS
+2010 
-2019 TGANLRVDS
+2019 
-2028 DGNKLNL
+2028 
-2035 VMAQNLT
+2035 
-2042 DLNSITINNG
+2042 
-2052 GPVINGDGINMGG
+2052 
-2065 KKITDLAVGTED
+2065 
-2077 TDAVNV
+2077 
-2083 SQLKEVSDVANAGWN
+2083 
-2098 ISANGAAAE
+2098 AE

-2230 TISGELAESEAST
+2230 TISGELAESEEST
-2243 GANLRVDSDGNK
+2243 GANLRVDSDGNQ

-2298 DDSDAV
+2298 DDTDAV

-2342 ADGNINITRDGTDL
+2342 TDGNINITRDGTDL

-2363 IDLGTEGSLKT
+2363 IDLGADGSLTT
-2374 GNALVNNDGLT
+2374 GNTVVNNDGLT

-2395 TTAAGTTVSNAAGDK
+2395 TTAAGTTVSNAAGDT

-2573 SITLAGIH
+2573 SITLAGIN

-2688 DNIVISKTERV
+2688 DNIVISKTDRV

>member
-44 ARMGL
+44 TRMGL

-77 INFSSPGGTIQFV
+77 INFTSPGGTIQFV

-485 NFVALGLNSYAAQN
+485 NFVALGLNSHAAQN

-1076 GDSITTNNLTV
+1076 GDSVTTNNLTV

-1135 NTPLTVSG
+1135 NTP
-1143 ELAEGEASTGAN
+1143 
-1155 LRVDSDGNKL
+1155 
-1165 NLVMAQNLTDLNSIT
+1165 
-1180 INNGGPV
+1180 
-1187 INGDGINMGGK
+1187 
-1198 KITDLAVGTEDTD
+1198 
-1211 AVNVSQL
+1211 
-1218 KEVSDVANAGWNIS
+1218 
-1232 ANGATAEN
+1232 
-1240 VKPGGS
+1240 
-1246 VDFSND
+1246 
-1252 DGNIT
+1252 
-1257 VTRTGTDLAFN
+1257 
-1268 LADDLT
+1268 
-1274 VGNSITVGDT
+1274 
-1284 VINGDSVTVG
+1284 
-1294 DTVVNGDSITT
+1294 
-1305 NNLTVQG
+1305 
-1312 ETRLGDNFV
+1312 
-1321 VNNAGDVIYKGS
+1321 
-1333 EVATQNDGLS
+1333 
-1343 FAGNTGSTIAKTLGD
+1343 
-1358 NTPLTI
+1358 
-1364 SGELAESEAS
+1364 
-1374 TGANLRVDSDGNQLN
+1374 
-1389 LVMAQNLTDLNSIT
+1389 
-1403 INNGGPVINGDGINM
+1403 
-1418 GGKKITD
+1418 
-1425 LEAGTDDT
+1425 
-1433 DAVNVSQLKDVEE
+1433 
-1446 VANAGWNISANGG
+1446 
-1459 ATENVK
+1459 
-1465 PGASVDFSNDDGNI
+1465 
-1479 TVTRTGTDL
+1479 
-1488 AFNLADD
+1488 
-1495 LTVGNSITV
+1495 
-1504 GDTVINGD
+1504 
-1512 SVTTNNLTVQGETR
+1512 
-1526 LGDNFVVNNG
+1526 
-1536 GDVIYK
+1536 
-1542 GSEVATQNDG
+1542 
-1552 LSFAGNTGGTIA
+1552 
-1564 KTLGDNTP
+1564 
-1572 LTVSGELAEGEAST
+1572 
-1586 GANLRVDSDGNQLN
+1586 
-1600 LVMAQNLTDLNSITI
+1600 
-1615 NNGGPVIN
+1615 
-1623 GDGINMGG
+1623 
-1631 KKITDLEAGTDD
+1631 
-1643 TDAVNVSQLKDVEEV
+1643 
-1658 ANAGWNISANGGA
+1658 
-1671 TENVKPGAS
+1671 
-1680 VDFSNDDGNITV
+1680 
-1692 TRTGTDLAFNLAD
+1692 
-1705 DLTVG
+1705 
-1710 NSITVGDTVINGD
+1710 
-1723 SVTTNN
+1723 
-1729 LTVQGET
+1729 
-1736 RLGDNFVVNNGGD
+1736 
-1749 VIYKGSEVAT
+1749 
-1759 QNDGLSF
+1759 
-1766 AGNTG
+1766 
-1771 GTIAKT
+1771 
-1777 LGDNTPLT
+1777 
-1785 ISGELAESEASTGAN
+1785 
-1800 LRVDSDGNQ
+1800 
-1809 LNLVMAQNLTDLN
+1809 
-1822 SITINNGG
+1822 
-1830 PVINGDGIN
+1830 
-1839 MGGKKI
+1839 
-1845 TDLAV
+1845 
-1850 GTEDT
+1850 
-1855 DAVNVSQ
+1855 
-1862 LKEVSDVANAGWNI
+1862 
-1876 SANGAAAE
+1876 
-1884 NVKPGASVD
+1884 
-1893 FSNDDGNITVTRTG
+1893 
-1907 TDLAF
+1907 
-1912 NLADDLTVGNSIT
+1912 
-1925 VGGTVINGD
+1925 
-1934 SVTVGDTVVNG
+1934 
-1945 DSITTNNL
+1945 
-1953 TVQGET
+1953 
-1959 RLGDNFVVNNAGDVI
+1959 
-1974 YKGSEVATQNDGLS
+1974 
-1988 FAGNTGSTIAKTLG
+1988 
-2002 DNTPLTVS
+2002 
-2010 GELAEGEAS
+2010 
-2019 TGANLRVDS
+2019 
-2028 DGNKLNL
+2028 
-2035 VMAQNLT
+2035 
-2042 DLNSITINNG
+2042 
-2052 GPVINGDGINMGG
+2052 
-2065 KKITDLAVGTED
+2065 
-2077 TDAVNV
+2077 
-2083 SQLKEVSDVANAGWN
+2083 
-2098 ISANGAAAE
+2098 
-2107 NVKPGASVDFSND
+2107 
-2120 DGNITVTRTGTDLAF
+2120 
-2135 NLADDLTVGNSITVG
+2135 
-2150 GTVINGDSVT
+2150 INGDSVT

-2230 TISGELAESEAST
+2230 TISGELAESEEST
-2243 GANLRVDSDGNK
+2243 GANLRVDSDGNQ

-2298 DDSDAV
+2298 DDTDAV
-2304 NVSQLKDVEEV
+2304 NVSQLKGVEEV

-2342 ADGNINITRDGTDL
+2342 TDGNINITRDGTDL

-2363 IDLGTEGSLKT
+2363 IDLGADGSLTT
-2374 GNALVNNDGLT
+2374 GNTVVNNDGLT
-2385 VEDGAGNKTS
+2385 VDDGAGNKTS

-2573 SITLAGIH
+2573 SITLAGIN

-2688 DNIVISKTERV
+2688 DNIVISKTDRV

>member
-49 LALLTASALAVSNAW
+49 LALLTANALAVSNAW

-77 INFSSPGGTIQFV
+77 INFTSPGGTIQFV

-140 TRVTGNE
+140 TRVTGHE

-160 ETAITSHDTRITD
+160 ETAITSHDSRITD

-321 LALGMQAQASG
+321 LALGMQAQSSG

-340 GAQADADNNISI
+340 GAQADAENNISI

-485 NFVALGLNSYAAQN
+485 NFVALGLNSHAAQN

-520 SSQAGSEFTRR
+520 SSQAGSDFTRR

-581 DSKPRYFS
+581 DSKTGYFS

-607 TAIDSIAIGPDAT
+607 SAIDSIAIGPDAT

-633 GAEGASSVVMGHN
+633 GAEGASSVVLGHN
-646 IKGLGVNSTTIGNS
+646 IKGLGLNSTTIGNS

-1155 LRVDSDGNKL
+1155 LRVDSDGN
-1165 NLVMAQNLTDLNSIT
+1165 
-1180 INNGGPV
+1180 
-1187 INGDGINMGGK
+1187 
-1198 KITDLAVGTEDTD
+1198 
-1211 AVNVSQL
+1211 
-1218 KEVSDVANAGWNIS
+1218 
-1232 ANGATAEN
+1232 
-1240 VKPGGS
+1240 
-1246 VDFSND
+1246 
-1252 DGNIT
+1252 
-1257 VTRTGTDLAFN
+1257 
-1268 LADDLT
+1268 
-1274 VGNSITVGDT
+1274 
-1284 VINGDSVTVG
+1284 
-1294 DTVVNGDSITT
+1294 
-1305 NNLTVQG
+1305 
-1312 ETRLGDNFV
+1312 
-1321 VNNAGDVIYKGS
+1321 
-1333 EVATQNDGLS
+1333 
-1343 FAGNTGSTIAKTLGD
+1343 
-1358 NTPLTI
+1358 
-1364 SGELAESEAS
+1364 
-1374 TGANLRVDSDGNQLN
+1374 QLN

-1425 LEAGTDDT
+1425 LDAGTDDT
-1433 DAVNVSQLKDVEE
+1433 DAVNVSQLKEVSD
-1446 VANAGWNISANGG
+1446 VANAGWNISANG
-1459 ATENVK
+1459 ATAENVK

-1504 GDTVINGD
+1504 GDTV
-1512 SVTTNNLTVQGETR
+1512 V
-1526 LGDNFVVNNG
+1526 
-1536 GDVIYK
+1536 
-1542 GSEVATQNDG
+1542 
-1552 LSFAGNTGGTIA
+1552 
-1564 KTLGDNTP
+1564 
-1572 LTVSGELAEGEAST
+1572 
-1586 GANLRVDSDGNQLN
+1586 
-1600 LVMAQNLTDLNSITI
+1600 
-1615 NNGGPVIN
+1615 
-1623 GDGINMGG
+1623 
-1631 KKITDLEAGTDD
+1631 
-1643 TDAVNVSQLKDVEEV
+1643 
-1658 ANAGWNISANGGA
+1658 
-1671 TENVKPGAS
+1671 
-1680 VDFSNDDGNITV
+1680 
-1692 TRTGTDLAFNLAD
+1692 
-1705 DLTVG
+1705 
-1710 NSITVGDTVINGD
+1710 NGD

-1785 ISGELAESEASTGAN
+1785 ISGELAES
-1800 LRVDSDGNQ
+1800 
-1809 LNLVMAQNLTDLN
+1809 
-1822 SITINNGG
+1822 
-1830 PVINGDGIN
+1830 
-1839 MGGKKI
+1839 
-1845 TDLAV
+1845 
-1850 GTEDT
+1850 
-1855 DAVNVSQ
+1855 
-1862 LKEVSDVANAGWNI
+1862 
-1876 SANGAAAE
+1876 
-1884 NVKPGASVD
+1884 
-1893 FSNDDGNITVTRTG
+1893 
-1907 TDLAF
+1907 
-1912 NLADDLTVGNSIT
+1912 
-1925 VGGTVINGD
+1925 
-1934 SVTVGDTVVNG
+1934 
-1945 DSITTNNL
+1945 
-1953 TVQGET
+1953 
-1959 RLGDNFVVNNAGDVI
+1959 
-1974 YKGSEVATQNDGLS
+1974 
-1988 FAGNTGSTIAKTLG
+1988 
-2002 DNTPLTVS
+2002 
-2010 GELAEGEAS
+2010 EAS

-2230 TISGELAESEAST
+2230 TISGELAESEEST
-2243 GANLRVDSDGNK
+2243 GANLRVDSDGNQ

-2292 NLEAGT
+2292 NLDAGT
-2298 DDSDAV
+2298 DDTDAV
-2304 NVSQLKDVEEV
+2304 NVSQLKGVEEV

-2363 IDLGTEGSLKT
+2363 IDLGADGSLTT
-2374 GNALVNNDGLT
+2374 GNTVVNNDGLT
-2385 VEDGAGNKTS
+2385 VEDSAGNKTS
-2395 TTAAGTTVSNAAGDK
+2395 TTAAGTTVSNAAGDT

-2573 SITLAGIH
+2573 SITLAGIN

-2688 DNIVISKTERV
+2688 DNIVISKTDRV

-2769 SQLNQVAGNLQG
+2769 SQLHQVAGNLQG

>member
-77 INFSSPGGTIQFV
+77 INFTSPGGTIQFV

-192 ADHGSRIGTAE
+192 ADHGSRIGAAE
-203 AGLVTIND
+203 AGLVTVND

-340 GAQADADNNISI
+340 GAQADAENNISI

-564 YEKLAEKVGE
+564 YEKLAEKVDK

-581 DSKPRYFS
+581 DSKTGYFS

-620 AKEKDSVAIGHMA
+620 AKEKDSVAIGYMA

-731 GIAQGSNAEATANDA
+731 GIAQGSNAEATASDA

-752 SRAAAGDSQAS
+752 SRADASDAQAS
-763 GTDAKAFAARGIAMG
+763 GTDAQTFAARGIAMG
-778 TNARSGQSNP
+778 TRARSGQPNP

-1155 LRVDSDGNKL
+1155 LRVDSDGNQL

-1232 ANGATAEN
+1232 ANGAAAEN

-1358 NTPLTI
+1358 NTPLTV
-1364 SGELAESEAS
+1364 SGELAEGEAS

-1389 LVMAQNLTDLNSIT
+1389 LVMAQNLTDLSSIT

-1418 GGKKITD
+1418 GGKKITNLD
-1425 LEAGTDDT
+1425 AGTDDT
-1433 DAVNVSQLKDVEE
+1433 DAVNVSQLKEVSD
-1446 VANAGWNISANGG
+1446 VANAGWNISANG
-1459 ATENVK
+1459 AAAENVK

-1504 GDTVINGD
+1504 GDTV
-1512 SVTTNNLTVQGETR
+1512 V
-1526 LGDNFVVNNG
+1526 
-1536 GDVIYK
+1536 
-1542 GSEVATQNDG
+1542 
-1552 LSFAGNTGGTIA
+1552 
-1564 KTLGDNTP
+1564 
-1572 LTVSGELAEGEAST
+1572 
-1586 GANLRVDSDGNQLN
+1586 
-1600 LVMAQNLTDLNSITI
+1600 
-1615 NNGGPVIN
+1615 
-1623 GDGINMGG
+1623 
-1631 KKITDLEAGTDD
+1631 
-1643 TDAVNVSQLKDVEEV
+1643 
-1658 ANAGWNISANGGA
+1658 
-1671 TENVKPGAS
+1671 
-1680 VDFSNDDGNITV
+1680 
-1692 TRTGTDLAFNLAD
+1692 
-1705 DLTVG
+1705 
-1710 NSITVGDTVINGD
+1710 NGD

-1800 LRVDSDGNQ
+1800 LRVDSDGN
-1809 LNLVMAQNLTDLN
+1809 
-1822 SITINNGG
+1822 
-1830 PVINGDGIN
+1830 
-1839 MGGKKI
+1839 
-1845 TDLAV
+1845 
-1850 GTEDT
+1850 
-1855 DAVNVSQ
+1855 
-1862 LKEVSDVANAGWNI
+1862 
-1876 SANGAAAE
+1876 
-1884 NVKPGASVD
+1884 
-1893 FSNDDGNITVTRTG
+1893 
-1907 TDLAF
+1907 
-1912 NLADDLTVGNSIT
+1912 
-1925 VGGTVINGD
+1925 
-1934 SVTVGDTVVNG
+1934 
-1945 DSITTNNL
+1945 
-1953 TVQGET
+1953 
-1959 RLGDNFVVNNAGDVI
+1959 
-1974 YKGSEVATQNDGLS
+1974 
-1988 FAGNTGSTIAKTLG
+1988 
-2002 DNTPLTVS
+2002 
-2010 GELAEGEAS
+2010 
-2019 TGANLRVDS
+2019 
-2028 DGNKLNL
+2028 KLNL

-2083 SQLKEVSDVANAGWN
+2083 SQLKG
-2098 ISANGAAAE
+2098 
-2107 NVKPGASVDFSND
+2107 
-2120 DGNITVTRTGTDLAF
+2120 
-2135 NLADDLTVGNSITVG
+2135 
-2150 GTVINGDSVT
+2150 
-2160 VGDTVV
+2160 
-2166 NGDSITTN
+2166 
-2174 NLTVQGETRLG
+2174 
-2185 DNFVVNNGG
+2185 
-2194 DVIYKGN
+2194 
-2201 EIATQADGL
+2201 
-2210 SFAGNTGST
+2210 
-2219 IAKTLGDNTPL
+2219 
-2230 TISGELAESEAST
+2230 
-2243 GANLRVDSDGNK
+2243 
-2255 LNLVMA
+2255 
-2261 QNLTDL
+2261 
-2267 NSITIN
+2267 
-2273 NGGPVINGSGIN
+2273 
-2285 MNGKKIT
+2285 
-2292 NLEAGT
+2292 
-2298 DDSDAV
+2298 
-2304 NVSQLKDVEEV
+2304 VEEV

-2342 ADGNINITRDGTDL
+2342 TDGNINITRDGTDL

-2363 IDLGTEGSLKT
+2363 IDLGADGSLTT
-2374 GNALVNNDGLT
+2374 GNTVVNNDGLT

-2395 TTAAGTTVSNAAGDK
+2395 TTAAGTTVSNAAGD
-2410 TTVGAGSITVADA
+2410 TTNVGAGSITVADA

-2573 SITLAGIH
+2573 SITLAGIN

-2688 DNIVISKTERV
+2688 DNIVISKTDRV

>member
-1 MNHIYKTIW
+1 MNHVYKTIW

-17 VAVSENKAAKGKR
+17 VAVSENKNAKGKR
-30 SSSCVKGGKRSSFS
+30 SSSCVAGAKHPSFA
-44 ARMGL
+44 ARLGL
-49 LALLTASALAVSNAW
+49 AAILTASALGMSNVW
-64 AVVEIPGDGQDNT
+64 AAVEIPGDGLGNV
-77 INFSSPGGTIQFV
+77 INFTAPGGTIEFT

-95 VGLSSLTIS
+95 VGLSSLTIA

-110 QITVGGESVATLT
+110 QITVGGSTVATT
-123 QLNATSADVQTK
+123 AQLDATTATVQTNSGK

-140 TRVTGNE
+140 GRVAGNE
-147 STLTDHGTRITDN
+147 SAIADHATKLTQNQTTLTEHTTRITNN
-160 ETAITSHDTRITD
+160 ETAIAAQGT
-173 NETAITAH
+173 
-181 DTRISDNETVI
+181 
-192 ADHGSRIGTAE
+192 RIGTAE
-203 AGLVTIND
+203 AGLLTINN
-211 RLTTLGVDDTNP
+211 RLTALGVDETTP

-231 SEQPDAEANGEES
+231 SEQPDSEANGEES

-262 QGALADAQSAI
+262 QGALADAESAI

-279 SVASADSRPKPE
+279 RVASADSRPKPE

-309 VGREAAASGNNA
+309 VGREAAAGGNNA

-340 GAQADADNNISI
+340 GAQANADNNISI

-373 IGQASGQ
+373 IGQATGQ
-380 NVKGQFNVALGDG
+380 NVTGQFNVALGDG
-393 TGNGVDGN
+393 AGNGVNGN
-401 ENVALGRDA
+401 ENVTMGRNA
-410 GQNIIGDSNVSL
+410 GQNIKGDSNISL
-422 GKNANR
+422 GTNANQGR
-428 GLSSNRAIGIGED
+428 ESNRAVGIGED
-441 SGAET
+441 AGAET
-446 EGVAIGYKAIAGN
+446 EGIAIGYKAIAGN
-459 TGVAVGRQTTALGTG
+459 GGVAIGRQTTALGTG

-485 NFVALGLNSYAAQN
+485 NFVALGLNSYAAQS
-499 DVSGLG
+499 DVSGISK
-505 RFTNRGFDGSAVSVG
+505 FTNRGFDGSAVSVG
-520 SSQAGSEFTRR
+520 SSQAGSDFTRR

-545 NVRQLQSAVD
+545 NVRQLQAVVD
-555 QVTLGATVD
+555 QAALGGVVD
-564 YEKLAEKVGE
+564 YDQLAEKIGD

-620 AKEKDSVAIGHMA
+620 AKERDSIAIGHMA
-633 GAEGASSVVMGHN
+633 GAEAASSVVMGHN

-711 SSTAVEGIVIGKNSV
+711 SSTAMEGIVIGKNSV

-731 GIAQGSNAEATANDA
+731 GIAQGSNAKATANDA

-752 SRAAAGDSQAS
+752 SQADAGDSQAS
-763 GTDAKAFAARGIAMG
+763 GTDAKAFAARGIAIG
-778 TNARSGQSNP
+778 TRARSGEPAP
-788 DVENQDRN
+788 DIENQDKN

-815 VGREAQA
+815 LGREAQA

-831 KGAHAFGEASI
+831 KGAHAFGEDSI

-849 ALERQAIAL
+849 AIERQAIAL
-858 GDGSRSTAD
+858 GADSRSMAD
-867 RAVAIGQGARAGNAR
+867 RAVAIGQGAQAGNAR
-882 SIALG
+882 SVALG
-887 DGAETAGAVGT
+887 DGAVTAGAVAT
-898 SNASLNGLNYGNFAG
+898 SNAELNGLRYGNFAG

-923 TEQEKRTVTN
+923 TELEKRTVTN

-938 ISASSTDA
+938 IEASSTDA

-1003 QGWHVSANGAAT
+1003 QGWHVSANGDAT
-1015 ENVKPGGSVD
+1015 ANVKPGGSVD

-1044 NLADDLTVGNS
+1044 NLADDLTVDNS

-1065 DSVTVGDTVVN
+1065 DSVTIGDTVVN

-1094 DNFVVNNAG
+1094 DNFVVNNNG
-1103 DVIYKGSE
+1103 DVIYKGNE
-1111 VATQNDGLSFAG
+1111 VATQADGLSFAG
-1123 NTGSTIAKTLGD
+1123 NTGNTIAKTLGD
-1135 NTPLTVSG
+1135 NTPLTLSG
-1143 ELAEGEASTGAN
+1143 ELAAGEASTGAN

-1187 INGDGINMGGK
+1187 INGDGIDMGGK
-1198 KITDLAVGTEDTD
+1198 KITNLDAGTDDTD

-1218 KEVSDVANAGWNIS
+1218 KEVSDVANAGWNVS
-1232 ANGATAEN
+1232 ANGAA
-1240 VKPGGS
+1240 
-1246 VDFSND
+1246 
-1252 DGNIT
+1252 
-1257 VTRTGTDLAFN
+1257 A
-1268 LADDLT
+1268 
-1274 VGNSITVGDT
+1274 
-1284 VINGDSVTVG
+1284 
-1294 DTVVNGDSITT
+1294 
-1305 NNLTVQG
+1305 
-1312 ETRLGDNFV
+1312 
-1321 VNNAGDVIYKGS
+1321 
-1333 EVATQNDGLS
+1333 
-1343 FAGNTGSTIAKTLGD
+1343 
-1358 NTPLTI
+1358 
-1364 SGELAESEAS
+1364 
-1374 TGANLRVDSDGNQLN
+1374 
-1389 LVMAQNLTDLNSIT
+1389 
-1403 INNGGPVINGDGINM
+1403 
-1418 GGKKITD
+1418 
-1425 LEAGTDDT
+1425 
-1433 DAVNVSQLKDVEE
+1433 
-1446 VANAGWNISANGG
+1446 
-1459 ATENVK
+1459 ENVK

-1512 SVTTNNLTVQGETR
+1512 SVT
-1526 LGDNFVVNNG
+1526 
-1536 GDVIYK
+1536 I
-1542 GSEVATQNDG
+1542 
-1552 LSFAGNTGGTIA
+1552 
-1564 KTLGDNTP
+1564 
-1572 LTVSGELAEGEAST
+1572 
-1586 GANLRVDSDGNQLN
+1586 
-1600 LVMAQNLTDLNSITI
+1600 
-1615 NNGGPVIN
+1615 
-1623 GDGINMGG
+1623 
-1631 KKITDLEAGTDD
+1631 
-1643 TDAVNVSQLKDVEEV
+1643 
-1658 ANAGWNISANGGA
+1658 
-1671 TENVKPGAS
+1671 
-1680 VDFSNDDGNITV
+1680 
-1692 TRTGTDLAFNLAD
+1692 
-1705 DLTVG
+1705 
-1710 NSITVGDTVINGD
+1710 
-1723 SVTTNN
+1723 
-1729 LTVQGET
+1729 
-1736 RLGDNFVVNNGGD
+1736 
-1749 VIYKGSEVAT
+1749 
-1759 QNDGLSF
+1759 
-1766 AGNTG
+1766 
-1771 GTIAKT
+1771 
-1777 LGDNTPLT
+1777 
-1785 ISGELAESEASTGAN
+1785 
-1800 LRVDSDGNQ
+1800 
-1809 LNLVMAQNLTDLN
+1809 
-1822 SITINNGG
+1822 
-1830 PVINGDGIN
+1830 
-1839 MGGKKI
+1839 
-1845 TDLAV
+1845 
-1850 GTEDT
+1850 
-1855 DAVNVSQ
+1855 
-1862 LKEVSDVANAGWNI
+1862 
-1876 SANGAAAE
+1876 
-1884 NVKPGASVD
+1884 
-1893 FSNDDGNITVTRTG
+1893 
-1907 TDLAF
+1907 
-1912 NLADDLTVGNSIT
+1912 
-1925 VGGTVINGD
+1925 
-1934 SVTVGDTVVNG
+1934 GDTVVKG

-1959 RLGDNFVVNNAGDVI
+1959 RLGDNFVVNNTGDVI
-1974 YKGSEVATQNDGLS
+1974 YKGNEVATQADGLS
-1988 FAGNTGSTIAKTLG
+1988 FAGNTGNTIAKTLG
-2002 DNTPLTVS
+2002 DKTPLTIS
-2010 GELAEGEAS
+2010 GELAEGEES

-2065 KKITDLAVGTED
+2065 KKITNLDAGTDD

-2098 ISANGAAAE
+2098 VSANGGAAE
-2107 NVKPGASVDFSND
+2107 NVKPGASVDFSN
-2120 DGNITVTRTGTDLAF
+2120 T
-2135 NLADDLTVGNSITVG
+2135 
-2150 GTVINGDSVT
+2150 
-2160 VGDTVV
+2160 
-2166 NGDSITTN
+2166 
-2174 NLTVQGETRLG
+2174 
-2185 DNFVVNNGG
+2185 
-2194 DVIYKGN
+2194 
-2201 EIATQADGL
+2201 
-2210 SFAGNTGST
+2210 
-2219 IAKTLGDNTPL
+2219 
-2230 TISGELAESEAST
+2230 
-2243 GANLRVDSDGNK
+2243 
-2255 LNLVMA
+2255 
-2261 QNLTDL
+2261 
-2267 NSITIN
+2267 
-2273 NGGPVINGSGIN
+2273 
-2285 MNGKKIT
+2285 
-2292 NLEAGT
+2292 
-2298 DDSDAV
+2298 
-2304 NVSQLKDVEEV
+2304 
-2315 ANAGW
+2315 
-2320 NISANGGATENVK
+2320 
-2333 PGASVDFSN
+2333 
-2342 ADGNINITRDGTDL
+2342 DGNINITRDGTDL

-2363 IDLGTEGSLKT
+2363 IDLGADGSLTT
-2374 GNALVNNDGLT
+2374 GNTLVNNDGLT
-2385 VEDGAGNKTS
+2385 VDDGAGNKTA
-2395 TTAAGTTVSNAAGDK
+2395 TTAAGTTVSNAAGDT

-2423 AGNSTAIGSTQVV
+2423 AGNSTAISSTQVV

-2472 EDQLKQ
+2472 EDQLKR
-2478 VNDVASAG
+2478 VSDVASAG

-2498 IGPNGQVAFV
+2498 IGPNGQVTFV
-2508 GDKNVTVEQTGTDD
+2508 GDKNITVEQTGTDD
-2522 SGQVEVKLNKDI
+2522 DGQLEVKLNKDI

-2573 SITLAGIH
+2573 SITLAGIN

-2620 AYNGGQHSSLKDVL
+2620 AYNGGQHTSLKDVL

-2645 DGKEGGNTGG
+2645 DGNNGG

-2688 DNIVISKTERV
+2688 DNIVISKTDRV

-2726 NVQADEIQ
+2726 NVHADEIQ

-2756 VAAGVNDTDAVNV
+2756 VAAGINDTDAVNV

-2861 GGAVGIGYQW
+2861 GGAVGVGYQW

>member
-1 MNHIYKTIW
+1 MNHVYKTIW

-17 VAVSENKAAKGKR
+17 VAVSEHKKAKGKR
-30 SSSCVKGGKRSSFS
+30 SSSCVKGGKRASFS
-44 ARMGL
+44 ARMGWG
-49 LALLTASALAVSNAW
+49 ALLTASALAMSNAW
-64 AVVEIPGDGQDNT
+64 AAVEIPGDGQNNLIDFT
-77 INFSSPGGTIQFV
+77 SPGGTIRFA

-104 GVLSAD
+104 GALSAD
-110 QITVGGESVATLT
+110 QITVGGESVATQA
-123 QLNATSADVQTK
+123 QLNATSAEVQTNTGK

-140 TRVTGNE
+140 GRVAGNE
-147 STLTDHGTRITDN
+147 SAIADHATKLAENQTAITDHASRIANNEATITAHGTRIDAT
-160 ETAITSHDTRITD
+160 ET
-173 NETAITAH
+173 
-181 DTRISDNETVI
+181 
-192 ADHGSRIGTAE
+192 
-203 AGLVTIND
+203 GLNTLNN
-211 RLTTLGVDDTNP
+211 RLTALGVDEDNP

-231 SEQPDAEANGEES
+231 SQLPDSQANGDNSIAVGPDSRANGEES
-244 IAIGPESKA
+244 IALGLESKA
-253 EGDRSIAAG
+253 EGGRSIAAG
-262 QGALADAQSAI
+262 QGALADAESAI

-279 SVASADSRPKPE
+279 RASNADGKPRPE

-296 GKDSQS
+296 GKDSHS
-302 SGLASVA
+302 SGVAGVA
-309 VGREAAASGNNA
+309 VGREALAAGNHA
-321 LALGMQAQASG
+321 LALGTQAQASG
-332 ANGIALGL
+332 VNGIALGL
-340 GAQADADNNISI
+340 GAQADAENNISI
-352 GNGAGRAT
+352 GNGAGQAT

-428 GLSSNRAIGIGED
+428 GLTSNRAIGIGED
-441 SGAET
+441 SSAET
-446 EGVAIGYKAIAGN
+446 EGVAIGYKAVAGN
-459 TGVAVGRQTTALGTG
+459 TGVAVGRQTTAFGTG

-485 NFVALGLNSYAAQN
+485 NFVALGLNSHAVQG
-499 DVSGLG
+499 DVVGTG
-505 RFTNRGFDGSAVSVG
+505 RFTNRAFTGSAVSVG
-520 SSQAGSEFTRR
+520 SSEAGSEFTRR
-531 IVNVEDGANDTDAV
+531 IVNVEDGAQDTDAV
-545 NVRQLQSAVD
+545 NVRQLQAAVD
-555 QVTLGATVD
+555 QAALGGPVD
-564 YEKLAEKVGE
+564 YDQLAEKIGN
-574 DWGQQIA
+574 DWGEQIA
-581 DSKPRYFS
+581 ESKPRYFS
-589 VNDGGVDKGNKNN
+589 INDGGVDKGNKNN

-607 TAIDSIAIGPDAT
+607 TAIDSIAVGPDAT
-620 AKEKDSVAIGHMA
+620 AKERDSIAIGHMA
-633 GAEGASSVVMGHN
+633 GAEGASAVVMGHN
-646 IKGLGVNSTTIGNS
+646 IKGLGENSTTIGNS

-698 PSVENSIVIGTES
+698 PSVENSVVIGTSS
-711 SSTAVEGIVIGKNSV
+711 SSTAVEGIVIGKDSV

-731 GIAQGSNAEATANDA
+731 GIAQGSNATATGSDA
-746 MAFGTR
+746 MALGTR
-752 SRAAAGDSQAS
+752 SRAAAGDAQAS
-763 GTDAKAFAARGIAMG
+763 GTEAKAFAARGIAIG
-778 TNARSGQSNP
+778 TRARSGQADP
-788 DVENQDRN
+788 DVENRDKN

-806 VAEFNSSIA
+806 IAQFNSSIA
-815 VGREAQA
+815 VGREAEA
-822 TADYAQAQG
+822 TADFAQAQG

-882 SIALG
+882 SVALG

-898 SNASLNGLNYGNFAG
+898 SNASLNGLTYGNFAG

-923 TEQEKRTVTN
+923 TDEEKRTLTN

-968 ILGGNATLAPNGT
+968 ILGGNATLASNGS

-1087 QGETRLG
+1087 TGETRLG
-1094 DNFVVNNAG
+1094 DNFVVNNGG
-1103 DVIYKGSE
+1103 DVTYKGNE
-1111 VATQNDGLSFAG
+1111 IATQA
-1123 NTGSTIAKTLGD
+1123 
-1135 NTPLTVSG
+1135 
-1143 ELAEGEASTGAN
+1143 
-1155 LRVDSDGNKL
+1155 
-1165 NLVMAQNLTDLNSIT
+1165 
-1180 INNGGPV
+1180 
-1187 INGDGINMGGK
+1187 
-1198 KITDLAVGTEDTD
+1198 
-1211 AVNVSQL
+1211 
-1218 KEVSDVANAGWNIS
+1218 
-1232 ANGATAEN
+1232 
-1240 VKPGGS
+1240 
-1246 VDFSND
+1246 
-1252 DGNIT
+1252 
-1257 VTRTGTDLAFN
+1257 
-1268 LADDLT
+1268 
-1274 VGNSITVGDT
+1274 
-1284 VINGDSVTVG
+1284 
-1294 DTVVNGDSITT
+1294 
-1305 NNLTVQG
+1305 
-1312 ETRLGDNFV
+1312 
-1321 VNNAGDVIYKGS
+1321 
-1333 EVATQNDGLS
+1333 DGLS

-1364 SGELAESEAS
+1364 SGGLAEGAES
-1374 TGANLRVDSDGNQLN
+1374 TGTNLRVDSDGNKLN
-1389 LVMAQNLTDLNSIT
+1389 LVMAKDLTDLNSIT

-1418 GGKKITD
+1418 NGKKITD
-1425 LEAGTDDT
+1425 LAVGTEDT

-1446 VANAGWNISANGG
+1446 VANAGWNISANGA

-1512 SVTTNNLTVQGETR
+1512 SVTTNNLTVSGETH
-1526 LGDNFVVNNG
+1526 LGDNFVVNNA
-1536 GDVIYK
+1536 GDVTYK
-1542 GSEVATQNDG
+1542 GNEVATQADG
-1552 LSFAGNTGGTIA
+1552 LSFAGNTGSTIA
-1564 KTLGDNTP
+1564 KTLGENTP
-1572 LTVSGELAEGEAST
+1572 LTISGELAEGAEST
-1586 GANLRVDSDGNQLN
+1586 GTNLRVDSDGNKLN
-1600 LVMAQNLTDLNSITI
+1600 LVMAQDLTDINSITI

-1631 KKITDLEAGTDD
+1631 KKITNLAAGEDD

-1680 VDFSNDDGNITV
+1680 VDFSNDDDNIV
-1692 TRTGTDLAFNLAD
+1692 ISRDGTDLAFNLAD

-1723 SVTTNN
+1723 SVTVGDTVVKGDSITTNN
-1729 LTVQGET
+1729 LTVTGET
-1736 RLGDNFVVNNGGD
+1736 RLGDNFVVNNDGD
-1749 VIYKGSEVAT
+1749 VIYKGGEIANL
-1759 QNDGLSF
+1759 NDGLSF

-1777 LGDNTPLT
+1777 LGENTPLT
-1785 ISGELAESEASTGAN
+1785 ISGELAEGAESTGEN
-1800 LRVDSDGNQ
+1800 LRVDSDGNK
-1809 LNLVMAQNLTDLN
+1809 LNLVMAKDLTDLN

-1845 TDLAV
+1845 TNLDA
-1850 GTEDT
+1850 GTDDT

-1925 VGGTVINGD
+1925 VGDTVINGD

-1953 TVQGET
+1953 TVT
-1959 RLGDNFVVNNAGDVI
+1959 
-1974 YKGSEVATQNDGLS
+1974 
-1988 FAGNTGSTIAKTLG
+1988 
-2002 DNTPLTVS
+2002 
-2010 GELAEGEAS
+2010 
-2019 TGANLRVDS
+2019 
-2028 DGNKLNL
+2028 
-2035 VMAQNLT
+2035 
-2042 DLNSITINNG
+2042 
-2052 GPVINGDGINMGG
+2052 
-2065 KKITDLAVGTED
+2065 
-2077 TDAVNV
+2077 
-2083 SQLKEVSDVANAGWN
+2083 
-2098 ISANGAAAE
+2098 
-2107 NVKPGASVDFSND
+2107 
-2120 DGNITVTRTGTDLAF
+2120 
-2135 NLADDLTVGNSITVG
+2135 
-2150 GTVINGDSVT
+2150 
-2160 VGDTVV
+2160 
-2166 NGDSITTN
+2166 
-2174 NLTVQGETRLG
+2174 GETRLG

-2194 DVIYKGN
+2194 DVTYKGN

-2230 TISGELAESEAST
+2230 TISGGLAEGAEST
-2243 GANLRVDSDGNK
+2243 GTNLRVDSDGNK

-2261 QNLTDL
+2261 KDLTDL

-2273 NGGPVINGSGIN
+2273 NGGPVINGAGIN

-2292 NLEAGT
+2292 NLAEGT
-2298 DDSDAV
+2298 DDTDAV
-2304 NVSQLKDVEEV
+2304 NVSQLKEVSEV

-2342 ADGNINITRDGTDL
+2342 TDGNINISRDGTDL

-2363 IDLGTEGSLKT
+2363 IDLGADGSLKT
-2374 GNALVNNDGLT
+2374 GNTVVNNDGLT
-2385 VEDGAGNKTS
+2385 VDDGAGNKTS
-2395 TTAAGTTVSNAAGDK
+2395 TTAAGTTVSNAAGDT

-2423 AGNSTAIGSTQVV
+2423 AGNSTAIGSTQIV

-2573 SITLAGIH
+2573 SITLAGIN

-2688 DNIVISKTERV
+2688 DNIVISKTDRV
-2699 NDAGQTVGA
+2699 NDAGQTVGT

>member
-77 INFSSPGGTIQFV
+77 INFTSPGGTIQFV

-192 ADHGSRIGTAE
+192 ADHGSRIGAAE
-203 AGLVTIND
+203 AGLVTVND

-340 GAQADADNNISI
+340 GAQADAENNISI

-564 YEKLAEKVGE
+564 YEKLAEKVDK

-581 DSKPRYFS
+581 DSKTGYFS

-731 GIAQGSNAEATANDA
+731 GIAQGSNAEATASDA

-752 SRAAAGDSQAS
+752 SRADASDAQAS
-763 GTDAKAFAARGIAMG
+763 GTDAQTFAARGIAMG
-778 TNARSGQSNP
+778 TRARSGQPNP
-788 DVENQDRN
+788 DVENQDKN

-913 DRPVATVSVG
+913 DRPVATISVG

-1111 VATQNDGLSFAG
+1111 VATQTDGLSFAG

-1155 LRVDSDGNKL
+1155 LRVDSDGNQL

-1232 ANGATAEN
+1232 ANGAAAEN

-1333 EVATQNDGLS
+1333 EVATQTDGLS
-1343 FAGNTGSTIAKTLGD
+1343 FAGNTGS
-1358 NTPLTI
+1358 
-1364 SGELAESEAS
+1364 
-1374 TGANLRVDSDGNQLN
+1374 
-1389 LVMAQNLTDLNSIT
+1389 
-1403 INNGGPVINGDGINM
+1403 
-1418 GGKKITD
+1418 
-1425 LEAGTDDT
+1425 
-1433 DAVNVSQLKDVEE
+1433 
-1446 VANAGWNISANGG
+1446 
-1459 ATENVK
+1459 
-1465 PGASVDFSNDDGNI
+1465 
-1479 TVTRTGTDL
+1479 
-1488 AFNLADD
+1488 
-1495 LTVGNSITV
+1495 
-1504 GDTVINGD
+1504 
-1512 SVTTNNLTVQGETR
+1512 
-1526 LGDNFVVNNG
+1526 
-1536 GDVIYK
+1536 
-1542 GSEVATQNDG
+1542 
-1552 LSFAGNTGGTIA
+1552 TIA

-1643 TDAVNVSQLKDVEEV
+1643 TDAVNVSQLK
-1658 ANAGWNISANGGA
+1658 
-1671 TENVKPGAS
+1671 
-1680 VDFSNDDGNITV
+1680 
-1692 TRTGTDLAFNLAD
+1692 
-1705 DLTVG
+1705 
-1710 NSITVGDTVINGD
+1710 
-1723 SVTTNN
+1723 
-1729 LTVQGET
+1729 
-1736 RLGDNFVVNNGGD
+1736 
-1749 VIYKGSEVAT
+1749 
-1759 QNDGLSF
+1759 
-1766 AGNTG
+1766 
-1771 GTIAKT
+1771 
-1777 LGDNTPLT
+1777 
-1785 ISGELAESEASTGAN
+1785 
-1800 LRVDSDGNQ
+1800 
-1809 LNLVMAQNLTDLN
+1809 
-1822 SITINNGG
+1822 
-1830 PVINGDGIN
+1830 
-1839 MGGKKI
+1839 
-1845 TDLAV
+1845 
-1850 GTEDT
+1850 
-1855 DAVNVSQ
+1855 
-1862 LKEVSDVANAGWNI
+1862 EVSDVANAGWNI

-1912 NLADDLTVGNSIT
+1912 SLADDLTVGNSIT
-1925 VGGTVINGD
+1925 VGDTVINGD

-1945 DSITTNNL
+1945 DSVTTNNL

-1974 YKGSEVATQNDGLS
+1974 YKGSEVATQTDGLS

-2065 KKITDLAVGTED
+2065 KKITNLDAGTDD

-2219 IAKTLGDNTPL
+2219 IAKTLGDNTSL
-2230 TISGELAESEAST
+2230 TISGELAESEEST
-2243 GANLRVDSDGNK
+2243 GANLRVDSDGNQ

-2292 NLEAGT
+2292 NLDAGT
-2298 DDSDAV
+2298 DDTDAV
-2304 NVSQLKDVEEV
+2304 NVSQLKGVEEV

-2363 IDLGTEGSLKT
+2363 IDLGADGSLTT
-2374 GNALVNNDGLT
+2374 GNTVVNNDGLT
-2385 VEDGAGNKTS
+2385 VEDSAGNKTS
-2395 TTAAGTTVSNAAGDK
+2395 TTAAGTTVSNAAGDT

-2573 SITLAGIH
+2573 SITLAGIN

-2688 DNIVISKTERV
+2688 DNIVISKTDRV

>member
-1 MNHIYKTIW
+1 MNHVYKTIW

-17 VAVSENKAAKGKR
+17 VAVSEHKKAKGKR
-30 SSSCVKGGKRSSFS
+30 SSSCVKGGKRASFS
-44 ARMGL
+44 ARMGW
-49 LALLTASALAVSNAW
+49 LALLTASALAMSNAW
-64 AVVEIPGDGQDNT
+64 AAVEIPGDGQNNLIDFT
-77 INFSSPGGTIQFV
+77 SPGGSIRFT

-104 GVLSAD
+104 GALSAD
-110 QITVGGESVATLT
+110 QITVGGESVATQA
-123 QLNATSADVQTK
+123 QLNATSAEVQTNTGK

-140 TRVTGNE
+140 GRVTSNE

-160 ETAITSHDTRITD
+160 ETAITGHDTRITD

-181 DTRISDNETVI
+181 DTRISNNETVI

-211 RLTTLGVDDTNP
+211 RLTALGVDDTNP

-340 GAQADADNNISI
+340 GAQADAENNISI
-352 GNGAGRAT
+352 GNGAGQAT

-393 TGNGVDGN
+393 TGNGVNGN
-401 ENVALGRDA
+401 ENVAIGRDA
-410 GQNIIGDSNVSL
+410 GLNVIGDSNVSL

-428 GLSSNRAIGIGED
+428 GLTSNRAIGIGED
-441 SGAET
+441 SSAET
-446 EGVAIGYKAIAGN
+446 EGIAIGYKAIAGN
-459 TGVAVGRQTTALGTG
+459 TGVAMGRQTTALGTG

-485 NFVALGLNSYAAQN
+485 NFVALGLNSHAAQN
-499 DVSGLG
+499 DVSGLSK
-505 RFTNRGFDGSAVSVG
+505 FTNRGFNGSAVSVG
-520 SSQAGSEFTRR
+520 SSQSGSEFTRR

-731 GIAQGSNAEATANDA
+731 GIAQGSNATATANDA

-752 SRAAAGDSQAS
+752 SQATAGNSQAS

-788 DVENQDRN
+788 DVENQDKN

-806 VAEFNSSIA
+806 IAQFNSSIA

-822 TADYAQAQG
+822 TADYSLAQG

-867 RAVAIGQGARAGNAR
+867 RAVAIGQGSKALNAR
-882 SIALG
+882 SVALG

-898 SNASLNGLNYGNFAG
+898 LNASLNGLNYGNFAG

-968 ILGGNATLAPNGT
+968 ILGGNATLASNGS

-1065 DSVTVGDTVVN
+1065 DSVTTNNLTVKGETHLGDNFVVNNTGDVIYKGNEVATQADGLSFAGNTGSTIAKTLSDDTPLTISGELAEGAESTGANLRVDSDGNKLNLVMAKDLTDLNSITINNGGPVINGDGINMGGKKITNLAEGTDDTDAVNVSQLKDVEEVANAGWNISANGGAAENVKPGASVDFSNDDDNIVISRDGTDLAFNLADDLTVGNSITVGDTVIN
-1076 GDSITTNNLTV
+1076 GDSVTTNNLTV
-1087 QGETRLG
+1087 TGETRLG

-1103 DVIYKGSE
+1103 DVIYKGNE
-1111 VATQNDGLSFAG
+1111 VATQADGLSFAGNTGSTIAKTLGENTPLTISGELAEGAESTGANLRVDSDGNKLNLVMAKDLTDINSITINNGGPVINGDGINMNGKKITNLAEGTDDTDAVNVSQLKDVEEVANAGWNISANGGAAENVKPGASVDFSNDDDNIVISRDGTDLAFNLADDLTVGNSITVGDTIVNGDSVTTNNLTVTGATQLGDNFVVNNDGDVIYKGGEIANLNDGLSFAG
-1123 NTGSTIAKTLGD
+1123 NTGSTIAKTLGE
-1135 NTPLTVSG
+1135 NTPLTISG
-1143 ELAEGEASTGAN
+1143 ELAEGAESTGAN

-1187 INGDGINMGGK
+1187 INGAGINMNGK
-1198 KITDLAVGTEDTD
+1198 KITNLAEGTDDTD

-1232 ANGATAEN
+1232 ANGGATEN
-1240 VKPGGS
+1240 VKPGAS

-1252 DGNIT
+1252 DDNI
-1257 VTRTGTDLAFN
+1257 VISRDGTDLAFN

-1305 NNLTVQG
+1305 NNLTVTG

-1321 VNNAGDVIYKGS
+1321 VNNDGDVIYKGG
-1333 EVATQNDGLS
+1333 EIANLNDGLS
-1343 FAGNTGSTIAKTLGD
+1343 FAGNTGGTIAKTLGE

-1364 SGELAESEAS
+1364 SGELAEGAES
-1374 TGANLRVDSDGNQLN
+1374 TGMNLRVDSDGNKLN

-1418 GGKKITD
+1418 SGKKITNLD
-1425 LEAGTDDT
+1425 AGTD
-1433 DAVNVSQLKDVEE
+1433 
-1446 VANAGWNISANGG
+1446 
-1459 ATENVK
+1459 
-1465 PGASVDFSNDDGNI
+1465 
-1479 TVTRTGTDL
+1479 
-1488 AFNLADD
+1488 
-1495 LTVGNSITV
+1495 
-1504 GDTVINGD
+1504 
-1512 SVTTNNLTVQGETR
+1512 
-1526 LGDNFVVNNG
+1526 
-1536 GDVIYK
+1536 
-1542 GSEVATQNDG
+1542 
-1552 LSFAGNTGGTIA
+1552 
-1564 KTLGDNTP
+1564 
-1572 LTVSGELAEGEAST
+1572 
-1586 GANLRVDSDGNQLN
+1586 
-1600 LVMAQNLTDLNSITI
+1600 
-1615 NNGGPVIN
+1615 
-1623 GDGINMGG
+1623 
-1631 KKITDLEAGTDD
+1631 
-1643 TDAVNVSQLKDVEEV
+1643 
-1658 ANAGWNISANGGA
+1658 
-1671 TENVKPGAS
+1671 
-1680 VDFSNDDGNITV
+1680 
-1692 TRTGTDLAFNLAD
+1692 
-1705 DLTVG
+1705 
-1710 NSITVGDTVINGD
+1710 
-1723 SVTTNN
+1723 
-1729 LTVQGET
+1729 
-1736 RLGDNFVVNNGGD
+1736 
-1749 VIYKGSEVAT
+1749 
-1759 QNDGLSF
+1759 
-1766 AGNTG
+1766 
-1771 GTIAKT
+1771 
-1777 LGDNTPLT
+1777 
-1785 ISGELAESEASTGAN
+1785 
-1800 LRVDSDGNQ
+1800 
-1809 LNLVMAQNLTDLN
+1809 
-1822 SITINNGG
+1822 
-1830 PVINGDGIN
+1830 
-1839 MGGKKI
+1839 
-1845 TDLAV
+1845 
-1850 GTEDT
+1850 DT

-1925 VGGTVINGD
+1925 VGDTVINGD

-1953 TVQGET
+1953 TVTGET
-1959 RLGDNFVVNNAGDVI
+1959 RLG
-1974 YKGSEVATQNDGLS
+1974 E
-1988 FAGNTGSTIAKTLG
+1988 
-2002 DNTPLTVS
+2002 
-2010 GELAEGEAS
+2010 
-2019 TGANLRVDS
+2019 
-2028 DGNKLNL
+2028 
-2035 VMAQNLT
+2035 
-2042 DLNSITINNG
+2042 
-2052 GPVINGDGINMGG
+2052 
-2065 KKITDLAVGTED
+2065 
-2077 TDAVNV
+2077 
-2083 SQLKEVSDVANAGWN
+2083 
-2098 ISANGAAAE
+2098 
-2107 NVKPGASVDFSND
+2107 
-2120 DGNITVTRTGTDLAF
+2120 
-2135 NLADDLTVGNSITVG
+2135 
-2150 GTVINGDSVT
+2150 
-2160 VGDTVV
+2160 
-2166 NGDSITTN
+2166 
-2174 NLTVQGETRLG
+2174 
-2185 DNFVVNNGG
+2185 NFVVNNGG

-2230 TISGELAESEAST
+2230 TISGELAESEEST

-2298 DDSDAV
+2298 DDTDAV

-2385 VEDGAGNKTS
+2385 VEDSAGNKTS
-2395 TTAAGTTVSNAAGDK
+2395 TTATGTTVSNAAGDT

-2573 SITLAGIH
+2573 SITLAGIN

-2688 DNIVISKTERV
+2688 DNIVISKTDRV

>member
-1 MNHIYKTIW
+1 MNHVYKTIW

-17 VAVSENKAAKGKR
+17 VAVSEHKKAKGKR
-30 SSSCVKGGKRSSFS
+30 SSSCVTGGKRSSFS
-44 ARMGL
+44 ARMGWG
-49 LALLTASALAVSNAW
+49 ALLTASALATSNAW
-64 AVVEIPGDGQDNT
+64 AVVDIPGGGQDNV
-77 INFSSPGGTIQFV
+77 INFTSPGGTIEFL

-104 GVLSAD
+104 GALNAD

-123 QLNATSADVQTK
+123 QLNATSADVQTNTGK

-140 TRVTGNE
+140 ARVTSNE

-160 ETAITSHDTRITD
+160 ETAITS
-173 NETAITAH
+173 H

-211 RLTTLGVDDTNP
+211 RLTALGVDDTNP

-231 SEQPDAEANGEES
+231 SELPDSEANGEES

-262 QGALADAQSAI
+262 QAALADAESAI

-279 SVASADSRPKPE
+279 RVASADSRPKPE

-296 GKDSQS
+296 GKDSVS
-302 SGLASVA
+302 SGQASVA
-309 VGREAAASGNNA
+309 VGREAVAGGSNA
-321 LALGMQAQASG
+321 LALGRQAQASG

-340 GAQADADNNISI
+340 GAQADAENNISI
-352 GNGAGRAT
+352 GGDAGKAT

-380 NVKGQFNVALGDG
+380 DVKGQFNAAIGDNA
-393 TGNGVDGN
+393 GNGVDGN
-401 ENVALGRDA
+401 QNVAMGKGA
-410 GQNIIGDSNVSL
+410 GSSVAGDDNISL
-422 GKNANR
+422 GTNANQGR
-428 GLSSNRAIGIGED
+428 TSNRAVGIGANASAD
-441 SGAET
+441 T
-446 EGVAIGYKAIAGN
+446 EGIAIGYNAVAGN
-459 TGVAVGRQTTALGTG
+459 TGVAVGRQSMALGTG

-485 NFVALGLNSYAAQN
+485 NFVALGLNSHAAQN

-505 RFTNRGFDGSAVSVG
+505 RFTNKGFTGSAVSVG
-520 SSQAGSEFTRR
+520 SSQSGSEFTRR

-545 NVRQLQSAVD
+545 NVRQLQAAVD
-555 QVTLGATVD
+555 QAVLGGPVD
-564 YEKLAEKVGE
+564 YDQLAEKIGD
-574 DWGQQIA
+574 DWGQQIE
-581 DSKPRYFS
+581 DSKTRYFS

-633 GAEGASSVVMGHN
+633 GAEGVSAVVLGHN

-660 QSEARDESGVAI
+660 QSEARDEGGVAI

-788 DVENQDRN
+788 DVENQEKN

-806 VAEFNSSIA
+806 IAEFNSSIA

-822 TADYAQAQG
+822 TADFAQAQG
-831 KGAHAFGEASI
+831 MGAHAFGEASI

-849 ALERQAIAL
+849 ALERQSIAL

-867 RAVAIGQGARAGNAR
+867 RAVAIGQGAQAGNAR
-882 SIALG
+882 SVALG

-898 SNASLNGLNYGNFAG
+898 LNAELNGLRYGNFAG
-913 DRPVATVSVG
+913 DRPIATVSVG
-923 TEQEKRTVTN
+923 TDEEKRTLTN

-968 ILGGNATLAPNGT
+968 ILGGNATLASDGS

-1003 QGWHVSANGAAT
+1003 QGWNISANGAAS

-1030 GNITVT
+1030 DNIVIS
-1036 RTGTDLAF
+1036 RDGTDLAF

-1065 DSVTVGDTVVN
+1065 DSVTVGDTIVN
-1076 GDSITTNNLTV
+1076 GDSVTTNNLTV
-1087 QGETRLG
+1087 TGETRLG

-1103 DVIYKGSE
+1103 DVTYKGNE
-1111 VATQNDGLSFAG
+1111 VATQADGLSFAG

-1198 KITDLAVGTEDTD
+1198 KITNLAEGTDDTD

-1218 KEVSDVANAGWNIS
+1218 KDVSDVANAGWNIS

-1240 VKPGGS
+1240 VKPGDS

-1252 DGNIT
+1252 DDNI
-1257 VTRTGTDLAFN
+1257 VISRDGTDLAFN

-1294 DTVVNGDSITT
+1294 DTIVNGDSVTT
-1305 NNLTVQG
+1305 NNLTVTG

-1321 VNNAGDVIYKGS
+1321 VNNAGDVTYKGN
-1333 EVATQNDGLS
+1333 EVATQADGLS

-1364 SGELAESEAS
+1364 
-1374 TGANLRVDSDGNQLN
+1374 
-1389 LVMAQNLTDLNSIT
+1389 
-1403 INNGGPVINGDGINM
+1403 
-1418 GGKKITD
+1418 
-1425 LEAGTDDT
+1425 
-1433 DAVNVSQLKDVEE
+1433 
-1446 VANAGWNISANGG
+1446 
-1459 ATENVK
+1459 
-1465 PGASVDFSNDDGNI
+1465 
-1479 TVTRTGTDL
+1479 
-1488 AFNLADD
+1488 
-1495 LTVGNSITV
+1495 
-1504 GDTVINGD
+1504 
-1512 SVTTNNLTVQGETR
+1512 
-1526 LGDNFVVNNG
+1526 
-1536 GDVIYK
+1536 
-1542 GSEVATQNDG
+1542 
-1552 LSFAGNTGGTIA
+1552 
-1564 KTLGDNTP
+1564 
-1572 LTVSGELAEGEAST
+1572 
-1586 GANLRVDSDGNQLN
+1586 
-1600 LVMAQNLTDLNSITI
+1600 
-1615 NNGGPVIN
+1615 
-1623 GDGINMGG
+1623 
-1631 KKITDLEAGTDD
+1631 
-1643 TDAVNVSQLKDVEEV
+1643 
-1658 ANAGWNISANGGA
+1658 
-1671 TENVKPGAS
+1671 
-1680 VDFSNDDGNITV
+1680 
-1692 TRTGTDLAFNLAD
+1692 
-1705 DLTVG
+1705 
-1710 NSITVGDTVINGD
+1710 
-1723 SVTTNN
+1723 
-1729 LTVQGET
+1729 
-1736 RLGDNFVVNNGGD
+1736 
-1749 VIYKGSEVAT
+1749 
-1759 QNDGLSF
+1759 
-1766 AGNTG
+1766 
-1771 GTIAKT
+1771 
-1777 LGDNTPLT
+1777 
-1785 ISGELAESEASTGAN
+1785 
-1800 LRVDSDGNQ
+1800 
-1809 LNLVMAQNLTDLN
+1809 
-1822 SITINNGG
+1822 
-1830 PVINGDGIN
+1830 
-1839 MGGKKI
+1839 
-1845 TDLAV
+1845 
-1850 GTEDT
+1850 
-1855 DAVNVSQ
+1855 
-1862 LKEVSDVANAGWNI
+1862 
-1876 SANGAAAE
+1876 
-1884 NVKPGASVD
+1884 
-1893 FSNDDGNITVTRTG
+1893 
-1907 TDLAF
+1907 
-1912 NLADDLTVGNSIT
+1912 
-1925 VGGTVINGD
+1925 
-1934 SVTVGDTVVNG
+1934 
-1945 DSITTNNL
+1945 
-1953 TVQGET
+1953 
-1959 RLGDNFVVNNAGDVI
+1959 
-1974 YKGSEVATQNDGLS
+1974 
-1988 FAGNTGSTIAKTLG
+1988 
-2002 DNTPLTVS
+2002 S

-2065 KKITDLAVGTED
+2065 KKITNLAEGTDD

-2083 SQLKEVSDVANAGWN
+2083 SQLKDVSD
-2098 ISANGAAAE
+2098 
-2107 NVKPGASVDFSND
+2107 
-2120 DGNITVTRTGTDLAF
+2120 
-2135 NLADDLTVGNSITVG
+2135 
-2150 GTVINGDSVT
+2150 
-2160 VGDTVV
+2160 
-2166 NGDSITTN
+2166 
-2174 NLTVQGETRLG
+2174 
-2185 DNFVVNNGG
+2185 
-2194 DVIYKGN
+2194 
-2201 EIATQADGL
+2201 
-2210 SFAGNTGST
+2210 
-2219 IAKTLGDNTPL
+2219 
-2230 TISGELAESEAST
+2230 
-2243 GANLRVDSDGNK
+2243 
-2255 LNLVMA
+2255 
-2261 QNLTDL
+2261 
-2267 NSITIN
+2267 
-2273 NGGPVINGSGIN
+2273 
-2285 MNGKKIT
+2285 
-2292 NLEAGT
+2292 
-2298 DDSDAV
+2298 
-2304 NVSQLKDVEEV
+2304 V

-2342 ADGNINITRDGTDL
+2342 TDGNINITRDGTDL

-2363 IDLGTEGSLKT
+2363 IDLGTDGSLKT

-2385 VEDGAGNKTS
+2385 VEDSAGNKTS
-2395 TTAAGTTVSNAAGDK
+2395 TTAAGTTVSNAAGDT

-2423 AGNSTAIGSTQVV
+2423 AGNSTSVGSTQVV

-2443 TINGDTGRIG
+2443 TINGETGRIG

-2478 VNDVASAG
+2478 VSDVASAG

-2508 GDKNVTVEQTGTDD
+2508 GDNNVTVEQTGTDD
-2522 SGQVEVKLNKDI
+2522 SGQLEVKLNKDI

-2542 KTGDT
+2542 TTGDT
-2547 VINNAGVA
+2547 IINNAGVA

-2573 SITLAGIH
+2573 SITLAGIN

-2634 DSMHWNVEAPT
+2634 DSMHWNVEAPA
-2645 DGKEGGNTGG
+2645 DGNDGGNTGG
-2655 SNGNGSGST
+2655 SNGNGSGSN
-2664 GGGNNGSGDG
+2664 GGGSNGSGDG

-2688 DNIVISKTERV
+2688 DNIVISKTDRV

>member
-1 MNHIYKTIW
+1 MNHVYKTIW

-17 VAVSENKAAKGKR
+17 VAVSENKTARGKR

-49 LALLTASALAVSNAW
+49 VSLLTASALAVSNAW
-64 AVVEIPGDGQDNT
+64 AAVEIPGDGQNNL
-77 INFSSPGGTIQFV
+77 INFTSPGGTIQFT

-95 VGLSSLTIS
+95 VGLSNLTIS

-110 QITVGGESVATLT
+110 QITVGGESVATQA
-123 QLNATSADVQTK
+123 QLNATSADVQTNTGK

-140 TRVTGNE
+140 ARVAGNE

-181 DTRISDNETVI
+181 DSRISTNETTI
-192 ADHGSRIGTAE
+192 AAQGTRIGTAE
-203 AGLVTIND
+203 AGLLTINN
-211 RLTTLGVDDTNP
+211 RLTALGVDETTP

-231 SEQPDAEANGEES
+231 SEQPDSEANGEES

-262 QGALADAQSAI
+262 QGALADAESAI

-302 SGLASVA
+302 SGIAGVA
-309 VGREAAASGNNA
+309 VGREALAGGNNA
-321 LALGMQAQASG
+321 LALGTQAQASG

-340 GAQADADNNISI
+340 GAQADAENNISI

-373 IGQASGQ
+373 IGQATGQ
-380 NVKGQFNVALGDG
+380 NVTGQFNVALGDG
-393 TGNGVDGN
+393 TGNGVNGN

-410 GQNIIGDSNVSL
+410 GQNVIGDSNVSL

-485 NFVALGLNSYAAQN
+485 NYVALGLNSYAAQS
-499 DVSGLG
+499 DVSGISK
-505 RFTNRGFDGSAVSVG
+505 FTNRGFGGSAVSVG
-520 SSQAGSEFTRR
+520 SSQAGNDFTRR

-545 NVRQLQSAVD
+545 NVRQLQAVVD
-555 QVTLGATVD
+555 QAALGGVVD
-564 YEKLAEKVGE
+564 YDQLAAKIGD
-574 DWGQQIA
+574 DWGDQIA
-581 DSKPRYFS
+581 ESKPRYLS
-589 VNDGGVDKGNKNN
+589 INDGGVDKGNKNN

-633 GAEGASSVVMGHN
+633 GAEGASSVVLGHN
-646 IKGLGVNSTTIGNS
+646 IKGLGINSTTIGNS

-672 GTHVVSR
+672 GTNVVSR

-711 SSTAVEGIVIGKNSV
+711 SSTAMEGIVIGKNSV

-752 SRAAAGDSQAS
+752 SRATAGNSQAS

-778 TNARSGQSNP
+778 TNARSGQANP
-788 DVENQDRN
+788 DVENQDKN

-822 TADYAQAQG
+822 IADYAQAQG

-882 SIALG
+882 SVALG

-898 SNASLNGLNYGNFAG
+898 LNASLNGLNYGNFAG
-913 DRPVATVSVG
+913 DRPIATVSVG

-958 LGNVANTTKN
+958 LGNVANSTKN
-968 ILGGNATLAPNGT
+968 ILGGNATLATNGS

-1015 ENVKPGGSVD
+1015 ANVKPGGSVDFSNDDGNITVDRTGTDLAFNLADDLTIGNSITVGDTVINGDSITTNNLTVQGETRLGDSFVVNNAGDVIYKGNEVATQTDGLSFAGNTGSTIAKTLGDDTPLTLSGELAAGSESTGANLRVDSDGNKLNLVMAQNLTDLNSITINNGGPVINGDGIDMGGKKITNLDAGTDDTDAVNVSQLKEVSDVANAGWNVSANGATAENVKPGASVD

-1044 NLADDLTVGNS
+1044 NLADDLNVGNS

-1111 VATQNDGLSFAG
+1111 VATQTDGLSFAG

-1135 NTPLTVSG
+1135 DTPLTLSG
-1143 ELAEGEASTGAN
+1143 ELAAGSESTGANLRVDSDGNKLNLVMAQNLTDLNSITINNGGPVINADGINMGGKKITNLDAGTDDTDAVNVSQLKEVSDVANAGWNVSANGATAENVKPGASVDFSNDDGNITVDRTGTDLAFNLADDLTIGNSITVGDTVINGDSVTTNNLTVQGETRLGDNFVVNNNGDVIYKGNEVATQTDGLSFAGNTGSTIAKTLGDDTPLTLSGELAAGSESTGAN

-1198 KITDLAVGTEDTD
+1198 KVTNLDAGTDDTD

-1218 KEVSDVANAGWNIS
+1218 KEVSDVANAGWNVS

-1240 VKPGGS
+1240 VKPGAS

-1257 VTRTGTDLAFN
+1257 VDRTGTDLAFN

-1274 VGNSITVGDT
+1274 IGNSITVGDT

-1321 VNNAGDVIYKGS
+1321 VNNAGDVIYKGN
-1333 EVATQNDGLS
+1333 EVATQTDGLS

-1358 NTPLTI
+1358 DTPLTL
-1364 SGELAESEAS
+1364 SGELAAGSES

-1418 GGKKITD
+1418 GGKKITNLD
-1425 LEAGTDDT
+1425 AGTDDT
-1433 DAVNVSQLKDVEE
+1433 DAVNVSQLKDVSE
-1446 VANAGWNISANGG
+1446 VANAGWN
-1459 ATENVK
+1459 V
-1465 PGASVDFSNDDGNI
+1465 
-1479 TVTRTGTDL
+1479 
-1488 AFNLADD
+1488 
-1495 LTVGNSITV
+1495 
-1504 GDTVINGD
+1504 
-1512 SVTTNNLTVQGETR
+1512 
-1526 LGDNFVVNNG
+1526 
-1536 GDVIYK
+1536 
-1542 GSEVATQNDG
+1542 
-1552 LSFAGNTGGTIA
+1552 
-1564 KTLGDNTP
+1564 
-1572 LTVSGELAEGEAST
+1572 
-1586 GANLRVDSDGNQLN
+1586 
-1600 LVMAQNLTDLNSITI
+1600 
-1615 NNGGPVIN
+1615 
-1623 GDGINMGG
+1623 
-1631 KKITDLEAGTDD
+1631 
-1643 TDAVNVSQLKDVEEV
+1643 
-1658 ANAGWNISANGGA
+1658 
-1671 TENVKPGAS
+1671 
-1680 VDFSNDDGNITV
+1680 
-1692 TRTGTDLAFNLAD
+1692 
-1705 DLTVG
+1705 
-1710 NSITVGDTVINGD
+1710 
-1723 SVTTNN
+1723 
-1729 LTVQGET
+1729 
-1736 RLGDNFVVNNGGD
+1736 
-1749 VIYKGSEVAT
+1749 
-1759 QNDGLSF
+1759 
-1766 AGNTG
+1766 
-1771 GTIAKT
+1771 
-1777 LGDNTPLT
+1777 
-1785 ISGELAESEASTGAN
+1785 
-1800 LRVDSDGNQ
+1800 
-1809 LNLVMAQNLTDLN
+1809 
-1822 SITINNGG
+1822 
-1830 PVINGDGIN
+1830 
-1839 MGGKKI
+1839 
-1845 TDLAV
+1845 
-1850 GTEDT
+1850 
-1855 DAVNVSQ
+1855 
-1862 LKEVSDVANAGWNI
+1862 
-1876 SANGAAAE
+1876 SANGATAE

-1893 FSNDDGNITVTRTG
+1893 FSNDDGNITVDRTG

-1912 NLADDLTVGNSIT
+1912 NLADDLTIGNSIT
-1925 VGGTVINGD
+1925 VGDTVI
-1934 SVTVGDTVVNG
+1934 NG

-1959 RLGDNFVVNNAGDVI
+1959 RLGDNFVVNNTGEVT
-1974 YKGSEVATQNDGLS
+1974 YKGSEVATQTDGLS
-1988 FAGNTGSTIAKTLG
+1988 FAGNTGSTIDKTLG

-2010 GELAEGEAS
+2010 GELAEDAAS

-2028 DGNKLNL
+2028 DGNQLNL
-2035 VMAQNLT
+2035 VMARNLT
-2042 DLNSITINNG
+2042 DLDSITINNG
-2052 GPVINGDGINMGG
+2052 GPIINSDGINMGG
-2065 KKITDLAVGTED
+2065 NTITNLAAGTED

-2083 SQLKEVSDVANAGWN
+2083 SQLKEVSEVANAGWN
-2098 ISANGAAAE
+2098 ISANGADTE
-2107 NVKPGASVDFSND
+2107 NVKPGGSVDFSND

-2135 NLADDLTVGNSITVG
+2135 NL
-2150 GTVINGDSVT
+2150 
-2160 VGDTVV
+2160 
-2166 NGDSITTN
+2166 
-2174 NLTVQGETRLG
+2174 
-2185 DNFVVNNGG
+2185 
-2194 DVIYKGN
+2194 
-2201 EIATQADGL
+2201 
-2210 SFAGNTGST
+2210 
-2219 IAKTLGDNTPL
+2219 
-2230 TISGELAESEAST
+2230 
-2243 GANLRVDSDGNK
+2243 
-2255 LNLVMA
+2255 
-2261 QNLTDL
+2261 
-2267 NSITIN
+2267 
-2273 NGGPVINGSGIN
+2273 
-2285 MNGKKIT
+2285 
-2292 NLEAGT
+2292 
-2298 DDSDAV
+2298 
-2304 NVSQLKDVEEV
+2304 
-2315 ANAGW
+2315 
-2320 NISANGGATENVK
+2320 
-2333 PGASVDFSN
+2333 
-2342 ADGNINITRDGTDL
+2342 
-2356 AFNLNKD
+2356 NKD
-2363 IDLGTEGSLKT
+2363 IDLGSDGSLTT
-2374 GNALVNNDGLT
+2374 GNTVVNNDGLS
-2385 VEDGAGNKTS
+2385 VDDGAGN
-2395 TTAAGTTVSNAAGDK
+2395 TTATTATGTTVSNAAGD
-2410 TTVGAGSITVADA
+2410 TTSVGAGSISVADA
-2423 AGNSTAIGSTQVV
+2423 AGNSTTIGSTQIV
-2436 VGGANPV
+2436 VGGGNPV
-2443 TINGDTGRIG
+2443 TINGDTGRIN
-2453 GLTNLT
+2453 GLTNTT

-2472 EDQLKQ
+2472 EDQLKR
-2478 VNDVASAG
+2478 VSDVASAG
-2486 WNVTDADGNSAN
+2486 WNVTDEQGNSAN
-2498 IGPNGQVAFV
+2498 IGPNGQVTFV
-2508 GDKNVTVEQTGTDD
+2508 GDKNVTVEQTGTENE
-2522 SGQVEVKLNKDI
+2522 GQLEVKLNKDI

-2547 VINNAGVA
+2547 LVNNTGVA
-2555 VGNDVHLGNTG
+2555 VGSDVHLGNTG

-2573 SITLAGIH
+2573 SMTLGGIN
-2581 AGDMRITNVAAG
+2581 AGDLRITNVAAG
-2593 RNPTDAVNYGQL
+2593 INPSDAVNYGQL
-2605 QPIESFIGLDGNGSF
+2605 QPIESFIGLDGSGSF
-2620 AYNGGQHSSLKDVL
+2620 AYNGGQHTSLKDVL
-2634 DSMHWNVEAPT
+2634 DSMHWNVEAP
-2645 DGKEGGNTGG
+2645 GKEEGNGGG
-2655 SNGNGSGST
+2655 SGDPGST
-2664 GGGNNGSGDG
+2664 GGNNGGSGG
-2674 TPIHNG
+2674 NTPIHNG

-2688 DNIVISKTERV
+2688 DNIVISKTDRV
-2699 NDAGQTVGA
+2699 DDAGKTIGTDITVA
-2708 DIKVSVSQ
+2708 VSQ

-2726 NVQADEIQ
+2726 NVHADEIQ
-2734 INNGGPI
+2734 ISNGGPI

-2746 INMSGKHITN
+2746 IDMSGKQITN
-2756 VAAGVNDTDAVNV
+2756 VAAGVNETDAVNV
-2769 SQLNQVAGNLQG
+2769 GQLHQVAGNLQG
-2781 QINNIRHDINRLDN
+2781 QVNNLRHDINRMDK

-2850 LSGNTTSRGDY
+2850 LSGNSTSRGDY
-2861 GGAVGIGYQW
+2861 GGAVGVGYQW

>member
-1 MNHIYKTIW
+1 M
-10 NEQTGTF
+10 
-17 VAVSENKAAKGKR
+17 
-30 SSSCVKGGKRSSFS
+30 
-44 ARMGL
+44 
-49 LALLTASALAVSNAW
+49 SNAW
-64 AVVEIPGDGQDNT
+64 AAVEIPGDGQSNL
-77 INFSSPGGTIQFV
+77 INFTAPGGTIQFT

-95 VGLSSLTIS
+95 VGLSSLTVS
-104 GVLSAD
+104 GALSAD
-110 QITVGGESVATLT
+110 QITVGGESVATMAQLT
-123 QLNATSADVQTK
+123 ATAADVQTNTGK

-140 TRVTGNE
+140 ARVAGNE
-147 STLTDHGTRITDN
+147 ATLTDHGTRITDN
-160 ETAITSHDTRITD
+160 ETAITSHDTRISG
-173 NETAITAH
+173 NETAI
-181 DTRISDNETVI
+181 
-192 ADHGSRIGTAE
+192 ADQGSRIGTAE
-203 AGLVTIND
+203 AGLVTINNH
-211 RLTTLGVDDTNP
+211 LTALGVDDTNP

-231 SEQPDAEANGEES
+231 SEQPDSEANGEES

-253 EGDRSIAAG
+253 EGDRSMAAG
-262 QGALADAQSAI
+262 QGALADADSAI

-279 SVASADSRPKPE
+279 RVASADSQPKPE

-296 GKDSQS
+296 GKDSVS

-309 VGREAAASGNNA
+309 VGREAAAGGHNA
-321 LALGMQAQASG
+321 LALGTQAQASG
-332 ANGIALGL
+332 VNGIALGL
-340 GAQADADNNISI
+340 GAQADAENNISI
-352 GNGAGRAT
+352 GGDAGKAT

-380 NVKGQFNVALGDG
+380 NVKGQFNAAIGDNA
-393 TGNGVDGN
+393 GNGVDGN
-401 ENVALGRDA
+401 QNVAMGKGA
-410 GQNIIGDSNVSL
+410 GSSVTGDDNISL
-422 GKNANR
+422 GTNANQGR
-428 GLSSNRAIGIGED
+428 TSNRAVGIGANASAD
-441 SGAET
+441 T
-446 EGVAIGYKAIAGN
+446 EGIAIGYNAVAGN
-459 TGVAVGRQTTALGTG
+459 TGVAVGRQSMALGTG
-474 TAIGP
+474 TAMGP
-479 NAHADS
+479 NAYADS
-485 NFVALGLNSYAAQN
+485 GFVALGLNSHSVQG
-499 DVSGLG
+499 DVSGTG
-505 RFTNRGFDGSAVSVG
+505 RFTNRGFSGSAVSVG
-520 SSQAGSEFTRR
+520 SSESGNAFTRR

-545 NVRQLQSAVD
+545 NVRQLQAVVD
-555 QVTLGATVD
+555 QAALGGPVD
-564 YEKLAEKVGE
+564 YDQLAEKIGD
-574 DWGQQIA
+574 DWGQQIE
-581 DSKPRYFS
+581 DSKTRYFS

-620 AKEKDSVAIGHMA
+620 TKERDSVAIGHMA
-633 GAEGASSVVMGHN
+633 GAEGVSAVVLGHN
-646 IKGLGVNSTTIGNS
+646 IKGLGLNSTTIGNS
-660 QSEARDESGVAI
+660 QSEARDEGGVAI

-711 SSTAVEGIVIGKNSV
+711 SSTAVEGIVIGKGSV

-731 GIAQGSNAEATANDA
+731 GIAQGSNATATANDA

-763 GTDAKAFAARGIAMG
+763 GTDAETFAARGIAMG
-778 TNARSGQSNP
+778 TRARSGQANP
-788 DVENQDRN
+788 DVENQDKN
-796 RDSIALGTDS
+796 RDSMALGTDS

-831 KGAHAFGEASI
+831 KGAHAFGEDSI

-849 ALERQAIAL
+849 AIERQAIAL
-858 GDGSRSTAD
+858 GADSRSTAD
-867 RAVAIGQGARAGNAR
+867 RAVAIGQGAQAGNAR
-882 SIALG
+882 SVALG
-887 DGAETAGAVGT
+887 DAAVTAGAVGT
-898 SNASLNGLNYGNFAG
+898 SNASLNGLSYGNFAG
-913 DRPVATVSVG
+913 TNPVGTVSVG
-923 TEQEKRTVTN
+923 TEQDKRTLTN

-938 ISASSTDA
+938 INPGSTDA
-946 INGSQLYATNSV
+946 INGSQLYATNAV

-968 ILGGNATLAPNGT
+968 ILGGNAALASDGS

-1003 QGWHVSANGAAT
+1003 QGWHVSANGAAS

-1036 RTGTDLAF
+1036 RTDTDLAF

-1187 INGDGINMGGK
+1187 ISGDGINMGGK
-1198 KITDLAVGTEDTD
+1198 KITNLAVGTEDTD

-1218 KEVSDVANAGWNIS
+1218 KEV
-1232 ANGATAEN
+1232 
-1240 VKPGGS
+1240 
-1246 VDFSND
+1246 
-1252 DGNIT
+1252 
-1257 VTRTGTDLAFN
+1257 
-1268 LADDLT
+1268 
-1274 VGNSITVGDT
+1274 
-1284 VINGDSVTVG
+1284 
-1294 DTVVNGDSITT
+1294 
-1305 NNLTVQG
+1305 
-1312 ETRLGDNFV
+1312 
-1321 VNNAGDVIYKGS
+1321 
-1333 EVATQNDGLS
+1333 
-1343 FAGNTGSTIAKTLGD
+1343 
-1358 NTPLTI
+1358 
-1364 SGELAESEAS
+1364 
-1374 TGANLRVDSDGNQLN
+1374 
-1389 LVMAQNLTDLNSIT
+1389 
-1403 INNGGPVINGDGINM
+1403 
-1418 GGKKITD
+1418 
-1425 LEAGTDDT
+1425 
-1433 DAVNVSQLKDVEE
+1433 EE

-1459 ATENVK
+1459 A
-1465 PGASVDFSNDDGNI
+1465 
-1479 TVTRTGTDL
+1479 
-1488 AFNLADD
+1488 
-1495 LTVGNSITV
+1495 
-1504 GDTVINGD
+1504 
-1512 SVTTNNLTVQGETR
+1512 
-1526 LGDNFVVNNG
+1526 
-1536 GDVIYK
+1536 
-1542 GSEVATQNDG
+1542 
-1552 LSFAGNTGGTIA
+1552 
-1564 KTLGDNTP
+1564 
-1572 LTVSGELAEGEAST
+1572 
-1586 GANLRVDSDGNQLN
+1586 
-1600 LVMAQNLTDLNSITI
+1600 
-1615 NNGGPVIN
+1615 
-1623 GDGINMGG
+1623 
-1631 KKITDLEAGTDD
+1631 
-1643 TDAVNVSQLKDVEEV
+1643 
-1658 ANAGWNISANGGA
+1658 
-1671 TENVKPGAS
+1671 
-1680 VDFSNDDGNITV
+1680 
-1692 TRTGTDLAFNLAD
+1692 
-1705 DLTVG
+1705 
-1710 NSITVGDTVINGD
+1710 
-1723 SVTTNN
+1723 
-1729 LTVQGET
+1729 
-1736 RLGDNFVVNNGGD
+1736 
-1749 VIYKGSEVAT
+1749 
-1759 QNDGLSF
+1759 
-1766 AGNTG
+1766 
-1771 GTIAKT
+1771 
-1777 LGDNTPLT
+1777 
-1785 ISGELAESEASTGAN
+1785 
-1800 LRVDSDGNQ
+1800 
-1809 LNLVMAQNLTDLN
+1809 
-1822 SITINNGG
+1822 
-1830 PVINGDGIN
+1830 
-1839 MGGKKI
+1839 
-1845 TDLAV
+1845 
-1850 GTEDT
+1850 
-1855 DAVNVSQ
+1855 
-1862 LKEVSDVANAGWNI
+1862 
-1876 SANGAAAE
+1876 AE

-1893 FSNDDGNITVTRTG
+1893 FSNT
-1907 TDLAF
+1907 
-1912 NLADDLTVGNSIT
+1912 
-1925 VGGTVINGD
+1925 
-1934 SVTVGDTVVNG
+1934 
-1945 DSITTNNL
+1945 
-1953 TVQGET
+1953 
-1959 RLGDNFVVNNAGDVI
+1959 
-1974 YKGSEVATQNDGLS
+1974 
-1988 FAGNTGSTIAKTLG
+1988 
-2002 DNTPLTVS
+2002 
-2010 GELAEGEAS
+2010 
-2019 TGANLRVDS
+2019 
-2028 DGNKLNL
+2028 
-2035 VMAQNLT
+2035 
-2042 DLNSITINNG
+2042 
-2052 GPVINGDGINMGG
+2052 
-2065 KKITDLAVGTED
+2065 
-2077 TDAVNV
+2077 
-2083 SQLKEVSDVANAGWN
+2083 
-2098 ISANGAAAE
+2098 
-2107 NVKPGASVDFSND
+2107 
-2120 DGNITVTRTGTDLAF
+2120 
-2135 NLADDLTVGNSITVG
+2135 
-2150 GTVINGDSVT
+2150 
-2160 VGDTVV
+2160 
-2166 NGDSITTN
+2166 
-2174 NLTVQGETRLG
+2174 
-2185 DNFVVNNGG
+2185 
-2194 DVIYKGN
+2194 
-2201 EIATQADGL
+2201 
-2210 SFAGNTGST
+2210 
-2219 IAKTLGDNTPL
+2219 
-2230 TISGELAESEAST
+2230 
-2243 GANLRVDSDGNK
+2243 
-2255 LNLVMA
+2255 
-2261 QNLTDL
+2261 
-2267 NSITIN
+2267 
-2273 NGGPVINGSGIN
+2273 
-2285 MNGKKIT
+2285 
-2292 NLEAGT
+2292 
-2298 DDSDAV
+2298 
-2304 NVSQLKDVEEV
+2304 
-2315 ANAGW
+2315 
-2320 NISANGGATENVK
+2320 
-2333 PGASVDFSN
+2333 
-2342 ADGNINITRDGTDL
+2342 DGNINISREGTDL
-2356 AFNLNKD
+2356 ALNLNKD
-2363 IDLGTEGSLKT
+2363 IDLGADGSLTT
-2374 GNALVNNDGLT
+2374 GNTVVNNDGLT
-2385 VEDGAGNKTS
+2385 VDDGAGNKTS
-2395 TTAAGTTVSNAAGDK
+2395 TTAAGTTVSNAAGDT

-2478 VNDVASAG
+2478 VNDLASAG
-2486 WNVTDADGNSAN
+2486 WNVTDARGNSAN

-2522 SGQVEVKLNKDI
+2522 SGQLEVKLNKDI

-2566 LTINNGP
+2566 LIINNGP
-2573 SITLAGIH
+2573 SITLAGIN

-2688 DNIVISKTERV
+2688 DNIVISKTDRV

-2726 NVQADEIQ
+2726 TVQADEIQ

>member
-1 MNHIYKTIW
+1 MNHVYKTIW

-17 VAVSENKAAKGKR
+17 VAVSEHKKAKGKR
-30 SSSCVKGGKRSSFS
+30 SSSCVKGGKRASFS
-44 ARMGL
+44 ARMGW
-49 LALLTASALAVSNAW
+49 LALLTASALAMSNAW
-64 AVVEIPGDGQDNT
+64 AAVEIPGDGQNNLIDFT
-77 INFSSPGGTIQFV
+77 SPGGTIRFT

-104 GVLSAD
+104 GALSAD
-110 QITVGGESVATLT
+110 QITVGGESVATQA
-123 QLNATSADVQTK
+123 QLNVTSAEVQTNTGK

-140 TRVTGNE
+140 GRVTSNE

-160 ETAITSHDTRITD
+160 ETAIMAHDSRIAG
-173 NETAITAH
+173 NETAIAAH
-181 DTRISDNETVI
+181 DTRIGATET
-192 ADHGSRIGTAE
+192 
-203 AGLVTIND
+203 GLVTVND
-211 RLTTLGVDDTNP
+211 RLIALGVDETNP

-231 SEQPDAEANGEES
+231 SELPDSEANGEES

-262 QGALADAQSAI
+262 QGALADADSAI

-296 GKDSQS
+296 GKDSRS

-340 GAQADADNNISI
+340 GAQADAENNISI
-352 GNGAGRAT
+352 GNGAGQAT

-401 ENVALGRDA
+401 ENVAIGRDA
-410 GQNIIGDSNVSL
+410 GLNVIGDSNVSL

-459 TGVAVGRQTTALGTG
+459 TGVAMGRQTTALGTG

-485 NFVALGLNSYAAQN
+485 NFVALGLNSHAAQN
-499 DVSGLG
+499 DVSGLSK
-505 RFTNRGFDGSAVSVG
+505 FTNRGFNGSAVSVG
-520 SSQAGSEFTRR
+520 SSQSGSEFTRR
-531 IVNVEDGANDTDAV
+531 IVNVEDGANETDAV

-633 GAEGASSVVMGHN
+633 GAEGASSVVLGHN
-646 IKGLGVNSTTIGNS
+646 IKGLGLNSTTIGNS

-731 GIAQGSNAEATANDA
+731 GIAQGSNATATANDA

-788 DVENQDRN
+788 DVENQDKN

-806 VAEFNSSIA
+806 IAQFNSSIA

-822 TADYAQAQG
+822 TADFAQAQG

-867 RAVAIGQGARAGNAR
+867 RAVAIGQGSKALNAR
-882 SIALG
+882 SVALG

-898 SNASLNGLNYGNFAG
+898 LNASLNGLNYGNFAG

-968 ILGGNATLAPNGT
+968 ILGGNATLASNGS

-1003 QGWHVSANGAAT
+1003 QGWNVSANGAMA

-1030 GNITVT
+1030 DNIVIS
-1036 RTGTDLAF
+1036 RDGTDLAF

-1065 DSVTVGDTVVN
+1065 DSVT
-1076 GDSITTNNLTV
+1076 TNNLTV
-1087 QGETRLG
+1087 TGETHLG
-1094 DNFVVNNAG
+1094 DSFVVQNTG
-1103 DVIYKGSE
+1103 DVIYKGNE
-1111 VATQNDGLSFAG
+1111 IATQADGLSFAG
-1123 NTGSTIAKTLGD
+1123 NTGSTIAKTLSD
-1135 NTPLTVSG
+1135 DTPLTISG
-1143 ELAEGEASTGAN
+1143 ELAEGAESTGAN

-1187 INGDGINMGGK
+1187 INGAGINMNGK
-1198 KITDLAVGTEDTD
+1198 KITNLAKGTDDTD

-1218 KEVSDVANAGWNIS
+1218 KDVEEVANAGWNIS
-1232 ANGATAEN
+1232 ANGGAAEN
-1240 VKPGGS
+1240 VKPGAS

-1252 DGNIT
+1252 DDNI
-1257 VTRTGTDLAFN
+1257 VISRDGTDLAFN

-1294 DTVVNGDSITT
+1294 DTIVNGDSVTT
-1305 NNLTVQG
+1305 NNLTVTG
-1312 ETRLGDNFV
+1312 ETHLGDNFV
-1321 VNNAGDVIYKGS
+1321 VQSGGDVIYKGS
-1333 EVATQNDGLS
+1333 EIATQADGLS
-1343 FAGNTGSTIAKTLGD
+1343 FAGNTGDAIAKTLGD

-1364 SGELAESEAS
+1364 SGELAEGAES
-1374 TGANLRVDSDGNQLN
+1374 TGTNLRVDSDGNKLN
-1389 LVMAQNLTDLNSIT
+1389 LVMAKDLTDLNSIT
-1403 INNGGPVINGDGINM
+1403 INNGGPVINDAGINM
-1418 GGKKITD
+1418 NGKKITN
-1425 LEAGTDDT
+1425 LAEGTDDT
-1433 DAVNVSQLKDVEE
+1433 DAVNVSQLKEVSE

-1465 PGASVDFSNDDGNI
+1465 PGASVDFSN
-1479 TVTRTGTDL
+1479 T
-1488 AFNLADD
+1488 
-1495 LTVGNSITV
+1495 
-1504 GDTVINGD
+1504 
-1512 SVTTNNLTVQGETR
+1512 
-1526 LGDNFVVNNG
+1526 
-1536 GDVIYK
+1536 
-1542 GSEVATQNDG
+1542 
-1552 LSFAGNTGGTIA
+1552 
-1564 KTLGDNTP
+1564 
-1572 LTVSGELAEGEAST
+1572 
-1586 GANLRVDSDGNQLN
+1586 
-1600 LVMAQNLTDLNSITI
+1600 
-1615 NNGGPVIN
+1615 
-1623 GDGINMGG
+1623 
-1631 KKITDLEAGTDD
+1631 
-1643 TDAVNVSQLKDVEEV
+1643 
-1658 ANAGWNISANGGA
+1658 
-1671 TENVKPGAS
+1671 
-1680 VDFSNDDGNITV
+1680 
-1692 TRTGTDLAFNLAD
+1692 
-1705 DLTVG
+1705 
-1710 NSITVGDTVINGD
+1710 
-1723 SVTTNN
+1723 
-1729 LTVQGET
+1729 
-1736 RLGDNFVVNNGGD
+1736 
-1749 VIYKGSEVAT
+1749 
-1759 QNDGLSF
+1759 
-1766 AGNTG
+1766 
-1771 GTIAKT
+1771 
-1777 LGDNTPLT
+1777 
-1785 ISGELAESEASTGAN
+1785 
-1800 LRVDSDGNQ
+1800 
-1809 LNLVMAQNLTDLN
+1809 
-1822 SITINNGG
+1822 
-1830 PVINGDGIN
+1830 
-1839 MGGKKI
+1839 
-1845 TDLAV
+1845 
-1850 GTEDT
+1850 
-1855 DAVNVSQ
+1855 
-1862 LKEVSDVANAGWNI
+1862 
-1876 SANGAAAE
+1876 
-1884 NVKPGASVD
+1884 
-1893 FSNDDGNITVTRTG
+1893 
-1907 TDLAF
+1907 
-1912 NLADDLTVGNSIT
+1912 
-1925 VGGTVINGD
+1925 
-1934 SVTVGDTVVNG
+1934 
-1945 DSITTNNL
+1945 
-1953 TVQGET
+1953 
-1959 RLGDNFVVNNAGDVI
+1959 
-1974 YKGSEVATQNDGLS
+1974 
-1988 FAGNTGSTIAKTLG
+1988 
-2002 DNTPLTVS
+2002 
-2010 GELAEGEAS
+2010 
-2019 TGANLRVDS
+2019 
-2028 DGNKLNL
+2028 
-2035 VMAQNLT
+2035 
-2042 DLNSITINNG
+2042 
-2052 GPVINGDGINMGG
+2052 
-2065 KKITDLAVGTED
+2065 
-2077 TDAVNV
+2077 
-2083 SQLKEVSDVANAGWN
+2083 
-2098 ISANGAAAE
+2098 
-2107 NVKPGASVDFSND
+2107 
-2120 DGNITVTRTGTDLAF
+2120 
-2135 NLADDLTVGNSITVG
+2135 
-2150 GTVINGDSVT
+2150 
-2160 VGDTVV
+2160 
-2166 NGDSITTN
+2166 
-2174 NLTVQGETRLG
+2174 
-2185 DNFVVNNGG
+2185 
-2194 DVIYKGN
+2194 
-2201 EIATQADGL
+2201 
-2210 SFAGNTGST
+2210 
-2219 IAKTLGDNTPL
+2219 
-2230 TISGELAESEAST
+2230 
-2243 GANLRVDSDGNK
+2243 
-2255 LNLVMA
+2255 
-2261 QNLTDL
+2261 
-2267 NSITIN
+2267 
-2273 NGGPVINGSGIN
+2273 
-2285 MNGKKIT
+2285 
-2292 NLEAGT
+2292 
-2298 DDSDAV
+2298 
-2304 NVSQLKDVEEV
+2304 
-2315 ANAGW
+2315 
-2320 NISANGGATENVK
+2320 
-2333 PGASVDFSN
+2333 
-2342 ADGNINITRDGTDL
+2342 DGNINISRDGTDL

-2363 IDLGTEGSLKT
+2363 IDLGADGSLKT
-2374 GNALVNNDGLT
+2374 GNTVVNNDGLT
-2385 VEDGAGNKTS
+2385 VDDGAGNKTS
-2395 TTAAGTTVSNAAGDK
+2395 TTAAGTTVSNAAGDT

-2573 SITLAGIH
+2573 SITLAGIN

-2688 DNIVISKTERV
+2688 DNIVISKTDRV

>member
-64 AVVEIPGDGQDNT
+64 AVVEIPGDGLDNT
-77 INFSSPGGTIQFV
+77 INFTSPGGTIQFV

-104 GVLSAD
+104 GVLNAD

-160 ETAITSHDTRITD
+160 ETAITSHDSRITD

-485 NFVALGLNSYAAQN
+485 NFVALGLNSHAGQN

-731 GIAQGSNAEATANDA
+731 GIAQGSNATATANDA

-1076 GDSITTNNLTV
+1076 GDSVTTNNLTV

-1123 NTGSTIAKTLGD
+1123 NTG
-1135 NTPLTVSG
+1135 
-1143 ELAEGEASTGAN
+1143 
-1155 LRVDSDGNKL
+1155 
-1165 NLVMAQNLTDLNSIT
+1165 
-1180 INNGGPV
+1180 
-1187 INGDGINMGGK
+1187 
-1198 KITDLAVGTEDTD
+1198 
-1211 AVNVSQL
+1211 
-1218 KEVSDVANAGWNIS
+1218 
-1232 ANGATAEN
+1232 
-1240 VKPGGS
+1240 
-1246 VDFSND
+1246 
-1252 DGNIT
+1252 
-1257 VTRTGTDLAFN
+1257 
-1268 LADDLT
+1268 
-1274 VGNSITVGDT
+1274 
-1284 VINGDSVTVG
+1284 
-1294 DTVVNGDSITT
+1294 
-1305 NNLTVQG
+1305 
-1312 ETRLGDNFV
+1312 
-1321 VNNAGDVIYKGS
+1321 
-1333 EVATQNDGLS
+1333 
-1343 FAGNTGSTIAKTLGD
+1343 
-1358 NTPLTI
+1358 
-1364 SGELAESEAS
+1364 
-1374 TGANLRVDSDGNQLN
+1374 
-1389 LVMAQNLTDLNSIT
+1389 
-1403 INNGGPVINGDGINM
+1403 
-1418 GGKKITD
+1418 
-1425 LEAGTDDT
+1425 
-1433 DAVNVSQLKDVEE
+1433 
-1446 VANAGWNISANGG
+1446 
-1459 ATENVK
+1459 
-1465 PGASVDFSNDDGNI
+1465 
-1479 TVTRTGTDL
+1479 
-1488 AFNLADD
+1488 
-1495 LTVGNSITV
+1495 
-1504 GDTVINGD
+1504 
-1512 SVTTNNLTVQGETR
+1512 
-1526 LGDNFVVNNG
+1526 
-1536 GDVIYK
+1536 
-1542 GSEVATQNDG
+1542 
-1552 LSFAGNTGGTIA
+1552 GTIA
-1564 KTLGDNTP
+1564 KALGDDTP

-1623 GDGINMGG
+1623 GDGI
-1631 KKITDLEAGTDD
+1631 K
-1643 TDAVNVSQLKDVEEV
+1643 
-1658 ANAGWNISANGGA
+1658 
-1671 TENVKPGAS
+1671 
-1680 VDFSNDDGNITV
+1680 
-1692 TRTGTDLAFNLAD
+1692 
-1705 DLTVG
+1705 
-1710 NSITVGDTVINGD
+1710 
-1723 SVTTNN
+1723 
-1729 LTVQGET
+1729 
-1736 RLGDNFVVNNGGD
+1736 
-1749 VIYKGSEVAT
+1749 
-1759 QNDGLSF
+1759 
-1766 AGNTG
+1766 
-1771 GTIAKT
+1771 
-1777 LGDNTPLT
+1777 
-1785 ISGELAESEASTGAN
+1785 
-1800 LRVDSDGNQ
+1800 
-1809 LNLVMAQNLTDLN
+1809 
-1822 SITINNGG
+1822 
-1830 PVINGDGIN
+1830 

-1884 NVKPGASVD
+1884 NVKPGGSVD

-1925 VGGTVINGD
+1925 VGDTVINGD

-2098 ISANGAAAE
+2098 ISANGATAE
-2107 NVKPGASVDFSND
+2107 NVKPGALVDFSND

-2230 TISGELAESEAST
+2230 TISGELAESEEST
-2243 GANLRVDSDGNK
+2243 GANLRVDSDGNQ

-2298 DDSDAV
+2298 DDTDAV
-2304 NVSQLKDVEEV
+2304 NVSQLKGVEEV

-2342 ADGNINITRDGTDL
+2342 TDGNINITRDGTDL

-2363 IDLGTEGSLKT
+2363 IDLGADGSLTT
-2374 GNALVNNDGLT
+2374 GNTVVNNDGLT
-2385 VEDGAGNKTS
+2385 VDDGAGNKTS
-2395 TTAAGTTVSNAAGDK
+2395 TTAAGTTVSNAAGDT

-2573 SITLAGIH
+2573 SITLAGIN

-2688 DNIVISKTERV
+2688 DNIVISKTDRV

>member
-1 MNHIYKTIW
+1 MNHVYKTIW

-17 VAVSENKAAKGKR
+17 VAVSEHKKAKGKR
-30 SSSCVKGGKRSSFS
+30 SSSCVKGGKRASFS
-44 ARMGL
+44 ARMGWG
-49 LALLTASALAVSNAW
+49 ALLTASALAMSNAW
-64 AVVEIPGDGQDNT
+64 AAVEIPGDGQNNLIDFT
-77 INFSSPGGTIQFV
+77 SPGGTIRFT

-104 GVLSAD
+104 GALSAD
-110 QITVGGESVATLT
+110 QITVGGESVATLA
-123 QLNATSADVQTK
+123 QLNATSAEVQTNTGK

-140 TRVTGNE
+140 GRVTSNE

-160 ETAITSHDTRITD
+160 ETAITGHDTRITD

-181 DTRISDNETVI
+181 DTRISNNETVI

-211 RLTTLGVDDTNP
+211 RLTALGVDDTNP

-340 GAQADADNNISI
+340 DAQADAENNISI

-401 ENVALGRDA
+401 ENVALGRNA

-422 GKNANR
+422 GKNANS

-485 NFVALGLNSYAAQN
+485 NFVALGLNSHAAQS
-499 DVSGLG
+499 DVSGLSK
-505 RFTNRGFDGSAVSVG
+505 FTNRGFNGSAVSVG
-520 SSQAGSEFTRR
+520 SSQSGSEFTRR

-581 DSKPRYFS
+581 DSKTGYFS

-607 TAIDSIAIGPDAT
+607 SAIDSIAIGPDAT

-633 GAEGASSVVMGHN
+633 GAEGASSVVLGHN
-646 IKGLGVNSTTIGNS
+646 IKGLGLNSTTIGNS
-660 QSEARDESGVAI
+660 QSEARGESGVAI

-731 GIAQGSNAEATANDA
+731 GIAQGSNATATANDA

-752 SRAAAGDSQAS
+752 SQATAGNSQAS

-778 TNARSGQSNP
+778 TNARSGQSSP
-788 DVENQDRN
+788 DVENQDKN

-806 VAEFNSSIA
+806 IAQFNSSIA

-822 TADYAQAQG
+822 TADYSLAQG

-882 SIALG
+882 SVALG

-898 SNASLNGLNYGNFAG
+898 PNASLNGLTYGNFAG

-938 ISASSTDA
+938 INASSTDA

-968 ILGGNATLAPNGT
+968 ILGGNATLAANGN

-1003 QGWHVSANGAAT
+1003 QGWNVSANGAAT

-1030 GNITVT
+1030 GNIVISRDSTDLAFNLADDLAVGNSITVGDTVINGDSVTTNNLTVKGETHLGDNFVVNNTGDVIYKGNEVATQADGLSFAGNTGSTIAKTLSDDTPLTISGELAEGAESTGANLRVDSDGNKLNLVMAKDLTDLNSITINNGGPVINGDGINMGGKKITNLAEGTDDTDAVNVSQLKDVEEVANAGWNISANGGAAENVKPGASVDFSNDDDNIVISRDGTDLAFNLADDLTVGNSITVGDTVISGDSVTTNNLTVT
-1036 RTGTDLAF
+1036 GETRLGDNFVVNNAGDVIYKGNEVATQADGLSFAGNTGSTIAKTLGDNTPLTISGELAEGAESTGANLRVDSDGNKLNLVMAQDLTDINSITINNGGPVINGDGINMGGKKITNLAEGTDDTDAVNVSQLKKVSDVANAGWNISANGAAAENVKPGGSVDFSNSDDNIVISRDGTDLAF

-1065 DSVTVGDTVVN
+1065 DSVTVGDTIVN
-1076 GDSITTNNLTV
+1076 GDSVTTNNLTV
-1087 QGETRLG
+1087 TGETRLG
-1094 DNFVVNNAG
+1094 DNFVVNNDG
-1103 DVIYKGSE
+1103 DVIYKGGE
-1111 VATQNDGLSFAG
+1111 IANLNDGLSFAG
-1123 NTGSTIAKTLGD
+1123 NTGSTIAKTLGE
-1135 NTPLTVSG
+1135 NTPLTISG
-1143 ELAEGEASTGAN
+1143 ELAEGAESTGAN

-1165 NLVMAQNLTDLNSIT
+1165 NLVMAKDLTDLNSIT

-1198 KITDLAVGTEDTD
+1198 KITNLAKGTDDTD

-1218 KEVSDVANAGWNIS
+1218 KDVEEVANAGWNIS
-1232 ANGATAEN
+1232 ANGGAAEN
-1240 VKPGGS
+1240 VKPGAS
-1246 VDFSND
+1246 VDFSNSD
-1252 DGNIT
+1252 DNI
-1257 VTRTGTDLAFN
+1257 VISRDGTDLAFN

-1294 DTVVNGDSITT
+1294 DTIVNGDSVTT
-1305 NNLTVQG
+1305 NNLTVTG
-1312 ETRLGDNFV
+1312 ETRLGENFV
-1321 VNNAGDVIYKGS
+1321 VQNGGDVIYKGS
-1333 EVATQNDGLS
+1333 EIATQADGLS
-1343 FAGNTGSTIAKTLGD
+1343 FAGNTGDTIAKTLGD

-1364 SGELAESEAS
+1364 SGELAEGAES
-1374 TGANLRVDSDGNQLN
+1374 TGENLRVDSDGNKLN
-1389 LVMAQNLTDLNSIT
+1389 LVMAKDLTDLNSIT
-1403 INNGGPVINGDGINM
+1403 INNGGPVINGAGINM
-1418 GGKKITD
+1418 NGKKITN
-1425 LEAGTDDT
+1425 LAEGTDDT
-1433 DAVNVSQLKDVEE
+1433 DAVNVSQLKEVSE

-1465 PGASVDFSNDDGNI
+1465 PGASVDFSN
-1479 TVTRTGTDL
+1479 T
-1488 AFNLADD
+1488 
-1495 LTVGNSITV
+1495 
-1504 GDTVINGD
+1504 
-1512 SVTTNNLTVQGETR
+1512 
-1526 LGDNFVVNNG
+1526 
-1536 GDVIYK
+1536 
-1542 GSEVATQNDG
+1542 
-1552 LSFAGNTGGTIA
+1552 
-1564 KTLGDNTP
+1564 
-1572 LTVSGELAEGEAST
+1572 
-1586 GANLRVDSDGNQLN
+1586 
-1600 LVMAQNLTDLNSITI
+1600 
-1615 NNGGPVIN
+1615 
-1623 GDGINMGG
+1623 
-1631 KKITDLEAGTDD
+1631 
-1643 TDAVNVSQLKDVEEV
+1643 
-1658 ANAGWNISANGGA
+1658 
-1671 TENVKPGAS
+1671 
-1680 VDFSNDDGNITV
+1680 
-1692 TRTGTDLAFNLAD
+1692 
-1705 DLTVG
+1705 
-1710 NSITVGDTVINGD
+1710 
-1723 SVTTNN
+1723 
-1729 LTVQGET
+1729 
-1736 RLGDNFVVNNGGD
+1736 
-1749 VIYKGSEVAT
+1749 
-1759 QNDGLSF
+1759 
-1766 AGNTG
+1766 
-1771 GTIAKT
+1771 
-1777 LGDNTPLT
+1777 
-1785 ISGELAESEASTGAN
+1785 
-1800 LRVDSDGNQ
+1800 
-1809 LNLVMAQNLTDLN
+1809 
-1822 SITINNGG
+1822 
-1830 PVINGDGIN
+1830 
-1839 MGGKKI
+1839 
-1845 TDLAV
+1845 
-1850 GTEDT
+1850 
-1855 DAVNVSQ
+1855 
-1862 LKEVSDVANAGWNI
+1862 
-1876 SANGAAAE
+1876 
-1884 NVKPGASVD
+1884 
-1893 FSNDDGNITVTRTG
+1893 
-1907 TDLAF
+1907 
-1912 NLADDLTVGNSIT
+1912 
-1925 VGGTVINGD
+1925 
-1934 SVTVGDTVVNG
+1934 
-1945 DSITTNNL
+1945 
-1953 TVQGET
+1953 
-1959 RLGDNFVVNNAGDVI
+1959 
-1974 YKGSEVATQNDGLS
+1974 
-1988 FAGNTGSTIAKTLG
+1988 
-2002 DNTPLTVS
+2002 
-2010 GELAEGEAS
+2010 
-2019 TGANLRVDS
+2019 
-2028 DGNKLNL
+2028 
-2035 VMAQNLT
+2035 
-2042 DLNSITINNG
+2042 
-2052 GPVINGDGINMGG
+2052 
-2065 KKITDLAVGTED
+2065 
-2077 TDAVNV
+2077 
-2083 SQLKEVSDVANAGWN
+2083 
-2098 ISANGAAAE
+2098 
-2107 NVKPGASVDFSND
+2107 
-2120 DGNITVTRTGTDLAF
+2120 
-2135 NLADDLTVGNSITVG
+2135 
-2150 GTVINGDSVT
+2150 
-2160 VGDTVV
+2160 
-2166 NGDSITTN
+2166 
-2174 NLTVQGETRLG
+2174 
-2185 DNFVVNNGG
+2185 
-2194 DVIYKGN
+2194 
-2201 EIATQADGL
+2201 
-2210 SFAGNTGST
+2210 
-2219 IAKTLGDNTPL
+2219 
-2230 TISGELAESEAST
+2230 
-2243 GANLRVDSDGNK
+2243 
-2255 LNLVMA
+2255 
-2261 QNLTDL
+2261 
-2267 NSITIN
+2267 
-2273 NGGPVINGSGIN
+2273 
-2285 MNGKKIT
+2285 
-2292 NLEAGT
+2292 
-2298 DDSDAV
+2298 
-2304 NVSQLKDVEEV
+2304 
-2315 ANAGW
+2315 
-2320 NISANGGATENVK
+2320 
-2333 PGASVDFSN
+2333 
-2342 ADGNINITRDGTDL
+2342 DGNINISRDGTDL

-2363 IDLGTEGSLKT
+2363 IDLGADGSLKT
-2374 GNALVNNDGLT
+2374 GNTVVNNDGLT
-2385 VEDGAGNKTS
+2385 VDDGAGNKTS
-2395 TTAAGTTVSNAAGDK
+2395 TTAAGTTVSNAAGDT

-2508 GDKNVTVEQTGTDD
+2508 GDKNVTVEQIGTDD

-2573 SITLAGIH
+2573 SITLAGIN

-2688 DNIVISKTERV
+2688 DNIVISKTDRV

>member
-77 INFSSPGGTIQFV
+77 INFTSPGGTIQFV

-192 ADHGSRIGTAE
+192 ADHGSRIGAAE
-203 AGLVTIND
+203 AGLVTVND

-485 NFVALGLNSYAAQN
+485 NFVALGLNSHAAQN

-520 SSQAGSEFTRR
+520 SSQAGSDFTRR

-958 LGNVANTTKN
+958 LGNVANTTRN

-1094 DNFVVNNAG
+1094 DNFVVNNGG
-1103 DVIYKGSE
+1103 DVIYKGNE
-1111 VATQNDGLSFAG
+1111 IATQA
-1123 NTGSTIAKTLGD
+1123 
-1135 NTPLTVSG
+1135 
-1143 ELAEGEASTGAN
+1143 
-1155 LRVDSDGNKL
+1155 
-1165 NLVMAQNLTDLNSIT
+1165 
-1180 INNGGPV
+1180 
-1187 INGDGINMGGK
+1187 
-1198 KITDLAVGTEDTD
+1198 
-1211 AVNVSQL
+1211 
-1218 KEVSDVANAGWNIS
+1218 
-1232 ANGATAEN
+1232 
-1240 VKPGGS
+1240 
-1246 VDFSND
+1246 
-1252 DGNIT
+1252 
-1257 VTRTGTDLAFN
+1257 
-1268 LADDLT
+1268 
-1274 VGNSITVGDT
+1274 
-1284 VINGDSVTVG
+1284 
-1294 DTVVNGDSITT
+1294 
-1305 NNLTVQG
+1305 
-1312 ETRLGDNFV
+1312 
-1321 VNNAGDVIYKGS
+1321 
-1333 EVATQNDGLS
+1333 DGLS

-1364 SGELAESEAS
+1364 SGELAESEES

-1403 INNGGPVINGDGINM
+1403 INNGGPVINGSGINM
-1418 GGKKITD
+1418 NGKKITN

-1465 PGASVDFSNDDGNI
+1465 PGASVDFSN
-1479 TVTRTGTDL
+1479 T
-1488 AFNLADD
+1488 
-1495 LTVGNSITV
+1495 
-1504 GDTVINGD
+1504 
-1512 SVTTNNLTVQGETR
+1512 
-1526 LGDNFVVNNG
+1526 
-1536 GDVIYK
+1536 
-1542 GSEVATQNDG
+1542 
-1552 LSFAGNTGGTIA
+1552 
-1564 KTLGDNTP
+1564 
-1572 LTVSGELAEGEAST
+1572 
-1586 GANLRVDSDGNQLN
+1586 
-1600 LVMAQNLTDLNSITI
+1600 
-1615 NNGGPVIN
+1615 
-1623 GDGINMGG
+1623 
-1631 KKITDLEAGTDD
+1631 
-1643 TDAVNVSQLKDVEEV
+1643 
-1658 ANAGWNISANGGA
+1658 
-1671 TENVKPGAS
+1671 
-1680 VDFSNDDGNITV
+1680 
-1692 TRTGTDLAFNLAD
+1692 
-1705 DLTVG
+1705 
-1710 NSITVGDTVINGD
+1710 
-1723 SVTTNN
+1723 
-1729 LTVQGET
+1729 
-1736 RLGDNFVVNNGGD
+1736 
-1749 VIYKGSEVAT
+1749 
-1759 QNDGLSF
+1759 
-1766 AGNTG
+1766 
-1771 GTIAKT
+1771 
-1777 LGDNTPLT
+1777 
-1785 ISGELAESEASTGAN
+1785 
-1800 LRVDSDGNQ
+1800 
-1809 LNLVMAQNLTDLN
+1809 
-1822 SITINNGG
+1822 
-1830 PVINGDGIN
+1830 
-1839 MGGKKI
+1839 
-1845 TDLAV
+1845 
-1850 GTEDT
+1850 
-1855 DAVNVSQ
+1855 
-1862 LKEVSDVANAGWNI
+1862 
-1876 SANGAAAE
+1876 
-1884 NVKPGASVD
+1884 
-1893 FSNDDGNITVTRTG
+1893 
-1907 TDLAF
+1907 
-1912 NLADDLTVGNSIT
+1912 
-1925 VGGTVINGD
+1925 
-1934 SVTVGDTVVNG
+1934 
-1945 DSITTNNL
+1945 
-1953 TVQGET
+1953 
-1959 RLGDNFVVNNAGDVI
+1959 
-1974 YKGSEVATQNDGLS
+1974 
-1988 FAGNTGSTIAKTLG
+1988 
-2002 DNTPLTVS
+2002 
-2010 GELAEGEAS
+2010 
-2019 TGANLRVDS
+2019 
-2028 DGNKLNL
+2028 
-2035 VMAQNLT
+2035 
-2042 DLNSITINNG
+2042 
-2052 GPVINGDGINMGG
+2052 
-2065 KKITDLAVGTED
+2065 
-2077 TDAVNV
+2077 
-2083 SQLKEVSDVANAGWN
+2083 
-2098 ISANGAAAE
+2098 
-2107 NVKPGASVDFSND
+2107 
-2120 DGNITVTRTGTDLAF
+2120 
-2135 NLADDLTVGNSITVG
+2135 
-2150 GTVINGDSVT
+2150 
-2160 VGDTVV
+2160 
-2166 NGDSITTN
+2166 
-2174 NLTVQGETRLG
+2174 
-2185 DNFVVNNGG
+2185 
-2194 DVIYKGN
+2194 
-2201 EIATQADGL
+2201 
-2210 SFAGNTGST
+2210 
-2219 IAKTLGDNTPL
+2219 
-2230 TISGELAESEAST
+2230 
-2243 GANLRVDSDGNK
+2243 
-2255 LNLVMA
+2255 
-2261 QNLTDL
+2261 
-2267 NSITIN
+2267 
-2273 NGGPVINGSGIN
+2273 
-2285 MNGKKIT
+2285 
-2292 NLEAGT
+2292 
-2298 DDSDAV
+2298 
-2304 NVSQLKDVEEV
+2304 
-2315 ANAGW
+2315 
-2320 NISANGGATENVK
+2320 
-2333 PGASVDFSN
+2333 
-2342 ADGNINITRDGTDL
+2342 DGNINITRDGTDL

-2363 IDLGTEGSLKT
+2363 IDLGADGSLTT
-2374 GNALVNNDGLT
+2374 GNTVVNNDGLT
-2385 VEDGAGNKTS
+2385 VEDSAGNKTS
-2395 TTAAGTTVSNAAGDK
+2395 TTAAGTTVSNAAGDT

-2573 SITLAGIH
+2573 SITLAGIN

-2605 QPIESFIGLDGNGSF
+2605 RPIESFIGLDGNGSF

-2688 DNIVISKTERV
+2688 DNIVISKTDRV

>member
-1 MNHIYKTIW
+1 MNHVYKTIW

-17 VAVSENKAAKGKR
+17 VAVSEHKKAKGKR
-30 SSSCVKGGKRSSFS
+30 SSSCVTGGKRSSFS
-44 ARMGL
+44 ARMGWV
-49 LALLTASALAVSNAW
+49 ALLTASALAMSNAW
-64 AVVEIPGDGQDNT
+64 AAVEIPGDGQNNLIDFT
-77 INFSSPGGTIQFV
+77 SPGGTIRFTG

-95 VGLSSLTIS
+95 VGLSSLMIS
-104 GVLSAD
+104 GALSAD
-110 QITVGGESVATLT
+110 QITVGGESVATQA
-123 QLNATSADVQTK
+123 QLSATSAEVQTNTGK

-140 TRVTGNE
+140 GRVTSNE

-160 ETAITSHDTRITD
+160 ETAITGHDTRITD

-485 NFVALGLNSYAAQN
+485 NFVALGLNSHAAQS
-499 DVSGLG
+499 DVSGLSK
-505 RFTNRGFDGSAVSVG
+505 FTNRGFNGSAVSVG
-520 SSQAGSEFTRR
+520 SSQSGSEFTRR

-581 DSKPRYFS
+581 DSKTGYFS

-607 TAIDSIAIGPDAT
+607 SAIDSIAIGPDAT

-633 GAEGASSVVMGHN
+633 GAEGASSVVLGHN
-646 IKGLGVNSTTIGNS
+646 IKGLGLNSTTIGNS

-731 GIAQGSNAEATANDA
+731 GIAQGSNATATANDA

-752 SRAAAGDSQAS
+752 SQATAGNSQAS

-788 DVENQDRN
+788 DVENQDKN

-806 VAEFNSSIA
+806 IAQFNSSIA

-822 TADYAQAQG
+822 TADYSLAQG

-858 GDGSRSTAD
+858 GDGSRSTAE

-882 SIALG
+882 SVALG

-898 SNASLNGLNYGNFAG
+898 LNAELNGLRYGNFAG

-968 ILGGNATLAPNGT
+968 ILGGNATLAANGN

-1003 QGWHVSANGAAT
+1003 QGWNVSANGATA

-1030 GNITVT
+1030 DNIVIS
-1036 RTGTDLAF
+1036 RDGTDLAF

-1065 DSVTVGDTVVN
+1065 DSVT
-1076 GDSITTNNLTV
+1076 TNNLTV
-1087 QGETRLG
+1087 TGETHLG
-1094 DNFVVNNAG
+1094 DSFVVQNTG
-1103 DVIYKGSE
+1103 DVIYKGNE
-1111 VATQNDGLSFAG
+1111 IATQADGLSFAG

-1135 NTPLTVSG
+1135 NTPLTISG
-1143 ELAEGEASTGAN
+1143 ELAEGAESTGANLRVDSDGNKLNLVMAKDLTDLNSITINNGGPVINGDGINMGGKKITNLAKGTDDTDAVNVSQLKDVEEVANAGWNISANGGAAENVKPGASVDFSNDDDNILISRDGTDLAFNLADDLTVGNSITVGDTIVNGDSVTTNNLTVTGATQLGDNFVVNNDGDVIYKGGEIANLNDGLSFAGNTGSTIAKTLGENTPLTISGELAEGAESTGMN

-1198 KITDLAVGTEDTD
+1198 KITNLAKGTDDTD

-1218 KEVSDVANAGWNIS
+1218 KDVEEVANAGWNIS
-1232 ANGATAEN
+1232 ANGGAAEN
-1240 VKPGGS
+1240 VKPGAS

-1252 DGNIT
+1252 DDNILIS
-1257 VTRTGTDLAFN
+1257 RDGTDLAFN

-1294 DTVVNGDSITT
+1294 DTIVNGDSVTT
-1305 NNLTVQG
+1305 NNLTVTGATQ
-1312 ETRLGDNFV
+1312 LGDNFV
-1321 VNNAGDVIYKGS
+1321 VNNDGDVIYKGG
-1333 EVATQNDGLS
+1333 EIANLNDGLS
-1343 FAGNTGSTIAKTLGD
+1343 FAGNTGSTIAKTLGE

-1364 SGELAESEAS
+1364 SGELAEGAES
-1374 TGANLRVDSDGNQLN
+1374 TG
-1389 LVMAQNLTDLNSIT
+1389 M
-1403 INNGGPVINGDGINM
+1403 
-1418 GGKKITD
+1418 
-1425 LEAGTDDT
+1425 
-1433 DAVNVSQLKDVEE
+1433 
-1446 VANAGWNISANGG
+1446 
-1459 ATENVK
+1459 
-1465 PGASVDFSNDDGNI
+1465 
-1479 TVTRTGTDL
+1479 
-1488 AFNLADD
+1488 
-1495 LTVGNSITV
+1495 
-1504 GDTVINGD
+1504 
-1512 SVTTNNLTVQGETR
+1512 
-1526 LGDNFVVNNG
+1526 
-1536 GDVIYK
+1536 
-1542 GSEVATQNDG
+1542 
-1552 LSFAGNTGGTIA
+1552 
-1564 KTLGDNTP
+1564 
-1572 LTVSGELAEGEAST
+1572 
-1586 GANLRVDSDGNQLN
+1586 
-1600 LVMAQNLTDLNSITI
+1600 
-1615 NNGGPVIN
+1615 
-1623 GDGINMGG
+1623 
-1631 KKITDLEAGTDD
+1631 
-1643 TDAVNVSQLKDVEEV
+1643 
-1658 ANAGWNISANGGA
+1658 
-1671 TENVKPGAS
+1671 
-1680 VDFSNDDGNITV
+1680 
-1692 TRTGTDLAFNLAD
+1692 
-1705 DLTVG
+1705 
-1710 NSITVGDTVINGD
+1710 
-1723 SVTTNN
+1723 
-1729 LTVQGET
+1729 
-1736 RLGDNFVVNNGGD
+1736 
-1749 VIYKGSEVAT
+1749 
-1759 QNDGLSF
+1759 
-1766 AGNTG
+1766 
-1771 GTIAKT
+1771 
-1777 LGDNTPLT
+1777 
-1785 ISGELAESEASTGAN
+1785 
-1800 LRVDSDGNQ
+1800 
-1809 LNLVMAQNLTDLN
+1809 
-1822 SITINNGG
+1822 
-1830 PVINGDGIN
+1830 
-1839 MGGKKI
+1839 
-1845 TDLAV
+1845 
-1850 GTEDT
+1850 
-1855 DAVNVSQ
+1855 
-1862 LKEVSDVANAGWNI
+1862 
-1876 SANGAAAE
+1876 
-1884 NVKPGASVD
+1884 
-1893 FSNDDGNITVTRTG
+1893 
-1907 TDLAF
+1907 
-1912 NLADDLTVGNSIT
+1912 
-1925 VGGTVINGD
+1925 
-1934 SVTVGDTVVNG
+1934 
-1945 DSITTNNL
+1945 
-1953 TVQGET
+1953 
-1959 RLGDNFVVNNAGDVI
+1959 
-1974 YKGSEVATQNDGLS
+1974 
-1988 FAGNTGSTIAKTLG
+1988 
-2002 DNTPLTVS
+2002 
-2010 GELAEGEAS
+2010 
-2019 TGANLRVDS
+2019 NLRVDS

-2065 KKITDLAVGTED
+2065 KKITNLAEGTDD

-2098 ISANGAAAE
+2098 ISANGDAAE
-2107 NVKPGASVDFSND
+2107 NVKPGGLVDFSND
-2120 DGNITVTRTGTDLAF
+2120 DDNIVISRDGTDLAF

-2150 GTVINGDSVT
+2150 DTVINGDSVT
-2160 VGDTVV
+2160 VGDTIV
-2166 NGDSITTN
+2166 NGDSVTTN
-2174 NLTVQGETRLG
+2174 NLTVTGETRLG
-2185 DNFVVNNGG
+2185 DNFVVQSGG

-2210 SFAGNTGST
+2210 SFAGNTGDT

-2230 TISGELAESEAST
+2230 TISGELAEGAEST
-2243 GANLRVDSDGNK
+2243 GANLRVDSDGDK

-2261 QNLTDL
+2261 KDLTDL

-2273 NGGPVINGSGIN
+2273 NGGPVINGAGIN

-2292 NLEAGT
+2292 NLAEGT
-2298 DDSDAV
+2298 DDTDAV
-2304 NVSQLKDVEEV
+2304 NVSQLKEVSEV

-2342 ADGNINITRDGTDL
+2342 TDGNINISRDGTDL

-2363 IDLGTEGSLKT
+2363 IDLGADGSLTT
-2374 GNALVNNDGLT
+2374 GNTVVNNDGLT
-2385 VEDGAGNKTS
+2385 VEDSAGNKTS
-2395 TTAAGTTVSNAAGDK
+2395 TTAAGTTVSNAAGDT

-2573 SITLAGIH
+2573 SITLAGIN

-2688 DNIVISKTERV
+2688 DNIVISKTDRV

>member
-1 MNHIYKTIW
+1 MNHVYKTIW

-17 VAVSENKAAKGKR
+17 VAVSEHKKAKGKR
-30 SSSCVKGGKRSSFS
+30 SSSCVKGGKRASFS
-44 ARMGL
+44 ARMGWG
-49 LALLTASALAVSNAW
+49 ALLTASALAMSNAW
-64 AVVEIPGDGQDNT
+64 AAVEIPGDGQNNLIDFT
-77 INFSSPGGTIQFV
+77 SPGGTIRFT

-104 GVLSAD
+104 GALSAD
-110 QITVGGESVATLT
+110 QITVGGESVATQA
-123 QLNATSADVQTK
+123 QLNATSAEVQTNTGK

-140 TRVTGNE
+140 GRVTSNE

-160 ETAITSHDTRITD
+160 ETAITGHDTRITD

-181 DTRISDNETVI
+181 DTRISDNETLI

-211 RLTTLGVDDTNP
+211 RLTALGVDDTNP

-340 GAQADADNNISI
+340 DAQADAENNISI

-485 NFVALGLNSYAAQN
+485 NFVALGLNSHAAQS
-499 DVSGLG
+499 DVSGLSK
-505 RFTNRGFDGSAVSVG
+505 FTNRGFNGSAVSVG
-520 SSQAGSEFTRR
+520 SSQSGSEFTRR

-581 DSKPRYFS
+581 DSKTGYFS

-607 TAIDSIAIGPDAT
+607 SAIDSIAIGPDAT

-633 GAEGASSVVMGHN
+633 GAEGASSVVLGHN
-646 IKGLGVNSTTIGNS
+646 IKGLGLNSTTIGNS

-731 GIAQGSNAEATANDA
+731 GIAQGSNATATANDA

-752 SRAAAGDSQAS
+752 SQATAGNSQAS

-788 DVENQDRN
+788 DVENQDKN

-806 VAEFNSSIA
+806 IAQFNSSIA
-815 VGREAQA
+815 VGREAEA
-822 TADYAQAQG
+822 TADFAQAQG

-882 SIALG
+882 SVALG

-898 SNASLNGLNYGNFAG
+898 SNASLNGLTYGNFAG

-923 TEQEKRTVTN
+923 TDEEKRTLTN

-968 ILGGNATLAPNGT
+968 ILGGNATLASDGS

-1044 NLADDLTVGNS
+1044 NLADDLTIGNS
-1055 ITVGDTVING
+1055 ITVGDTIVNG
-1065 DSVTVGDTVVN
+1065 DSVT
-1076 GDSITTNNLTV
+1076 TTNLTV
-1087 QGETRLG
+1087 EGATRLG
-1094 DNFVVNNAG
+1094 DNFEVNNAG

-1111 VATQNDGLSFAG
+1111 VATQTDGLSFAG
-1123 NTGSTIAKTLGD
+1123 NTGGTIAKALGD
-1135 NTPLTVSG
+1135 DTPLTISG
-1143 ELAEGEASTGAN
+1143 ELAEGAESTGAN

-1165 NLVMAQNLTDLNSIT
+1165 NLVMAQNLTDINSIT

-1187 INGDGINMGGK
+1187 INGDGINMNGK
-1198 KITDLAVGTEDTD
+1198 KITDLAAGTDDTD

-1218 KEVSDVANAGWNIS
+1218 KDVEEVANAGWNIS
-1232 ANGATAEN
+1232 ANGAAAEN

-1257 VTRTGTDLAFN
+1257 VTRTGTDLAFNLADDLTIGNSITVGDTVINGDSVTVGDTIVNGDSVTTTNLTVEGATRLGDNFEVNNAGDVIYKGSEVATQTDGLSFAGNTGGTIAKALGDDTPLTISGELAEGAESTGANLRVDSDGNKLNLVMAQNLTDINSITINNGGPVINGDGINMNGKKITDLAAGTDDTDAVSVSQLKEVSDVANAGWNISANGSAAENVKPGASVDFSNDDDNIVISRDGTDLAFN

-1305 NNLTVQG
+1305 NNLTVTG

-1321 VNNAGDVIYKGS
+1321 VNNDGDVIYKGG
-1333 EVATQNDGLS
+1333 EIANLNDGLS
-1343 FAGNTGSTIAKTLGD
+1343 FAGNTGGTIAKTLGE

-1364 SGELAESEAS
+1364 SGELAEGAES
-1374 TGANLRVDSDGNQLN
+1374 TGMNLRVDSDGNKLN

-1418 GGKKITD
+1418 SGKKITNLD
-1425 LEAGTDDT
+1425 AGTD
-1433 DAVNVSQLKDVEE
+1433 
-1446 VANAGWNISANGG
+1446 
-1459 ATENVK
+1459 
-1465 PGASVDFSNDDGNI
+1465 
-1479 TVTRTGTDL
+1479 
-1488 AFNLADD
+1488 
-1495 LTVGNSITV
+1495 
-1504 GDTVINGD
+1504 
-1512 SVTTNNLTVQGETR
+1512 
-1526 LGDNFVVNNG
+1526 
-1536 GDVIYK
+1536 
-1542 GSEVATQNDG
+1542 
-1552 LSFAGNTGGTIA
+1552 
-1564 KTLGDNTP
+1564 
-1572 LTVSGELAEGEAST
+1572 
-1586 GANLRVDSDGNQLN
+1586 
-1600 LVMAQNLTDLNSITI
+1600 
-1615 NNGGPVIN
+1615 
-1623 GDGINMGG
+1623 
-1631 KKITDLEAGTDD
+1631 
-1643 TDAVNVSQLKDVEEV
+1643 
-1658 ANAGWNISANGGA
+1658 
-1671 TENVKPGAS
+1671 
-1680 VDFSNDDGNITV
+1680 
-1692 TRTGTDLAFNLAD
+1692 
-1705 DLTVG
+1705 
-1710 NSITVGDTVINGD
+1710 
-1723 SVTTNN
+1723 
-1729 LTVQGET
+1729 
-1736 RLGDNFVVNNGGD
+1736 
-1749 VIYKGSEVAT
+1749 
-1759 QNDGLSF
+1759 
-1766 AGNTG
+1766 
-1771 GTIAKT
+1771 
-1777 LGDNTPLT
+1777 
-1785 ISGELAESEASTGAN
+1785 
-1800 LRVDSDGNQ
+1800 
-1809 LNLVMAQNLTDLN
+1809 
-1822 SITINNGG
+1822 
-1830 PVINGDGIN
+1830 
-1839 MGGKKI
+1839 
-1845 TDLAV
+1845 
-1850 GTEDT
+1850 DT

-1925 VGGTVINGD
+1925 VGDTVINGD

-1953 TVQGET
+1953 TVT
-1959 RLGDNFVVNNAGDVI
+1959 
-1974 YKGSEVATQNDGLS
+1974 
-1988 FAGNTGSTIAKTLG
+1988 
-2002 DNTPLTVS
+2002 
-2010 GELAEGEAS
+2010 
-2019 TGANLRVDS
+2019 
-2028 DGNKLNL
+2028 
-2035 VMAQNLT
+2035 
-2042 DLNSITINNG
+2042 
-2052 GPVINGDGINMGG
+2052 
-2065 KKITDLAVGTED
+2065 
-2077 TDAVNV
+2077 
-2083 SQLKEVSDVANAGWN
+2083 
-2098 ISANGAAAE
+2098 
-2107 NVKPGASVDFSND
+2107 
-2120 DGNITVTRTGTDLAF
+2120 
-2135 NLADDLTVGNSITVG
+2135 
-2150 GTVINGDSVT
+2150 
-2160 VGDTVV
+2160 
-2166 NGDSITTN
+2166 
-2174 NLTVQGETRLG
+2174 GETRLG

-2194 DVIYKGN
+2194 DVTYKGN

-2230 TISGELAESEAST
+2230 TISGELAEGAEST
-2243 GANLRVDSDGNK
+2243 GENLRVDSDGNK

-2261 QNLTDL
+2261 KDLTDL

-2273 NGGPVINGSGIN
+2273 NGGPVINGAGIN

-2292 NLEAGT
+2292 NLAEGT
-2298 DDSDAV
+2298 DDTDAV
-2304 NVSQLKDVEEV
+2304 NVSQLKEVSEV

-2342 ADGNINITRDGTDL
+2342 TDGNINISRDGTDL

-2363 IDLGTEGSLKT
+2363 IDLGADGSLKT
-2374 GNALVNNDGLT
+2374 GNTVVNNDGLT
-2385 VEDGAGNKTS
+2385 VDDGAGNKTS
-2395 TTAAGTTVSNAAGDK
+2395 TTAAGTTVSNAAGDT

-2573 SITLAGIH
+2573 SITLAGIN

-2688 DNIVISKTERV
+2688 DNIVISKTDRV

>member
-1 MNHIYKTIW
+1 MNHVYKTIW

-17 VAVSENKAAKGKR
+17 VAVSEHKKAKGKR
-30 SSSCVKGGKRSSFS
+30 SSSCVKGGKRASFS
-44 ARMGL
+44 ARMGWG
-49 LALLTASALAVSNAW
+49 ALLTASALAMSNAW
-64 AVVEIPGDGQDNT
+64 AAVEIPGDGQNNLIDFT
-77 INFSSPGGTIQFV
+77 SPGGTIRFT

-104 GVLSAD
+104 GALSAD
-110 QITVGGESVATLT
+110 QITVGGESVATQA
-123 QLNATSADVQTK
+123 QLNATSAEVQTNTGK

-140 TRVTGNE
+140 GRVTSNE

-160 ETAITSHDTRITD
+160 ETAITGHDTRITD

-181 DTRISDNETVI
+181 DTRISNNETLI

-211 RLTTLGVDDTNP
+211 RLTALGVDDTNP

-340 GAQADADNNISI
+340 DAQADAENNISI

-401 ENVALGRDA
+401 ENVALGRNA

-422 GKNANR
+422 GKNANS

-731 GIAQGSNAEATANDA
+731 GIAQGSNATATANDA

-752 SRAAAGDSQAS
+752 SQATAGNSQAS

-788 DVENQDRN
+788 DVENQDKN

-806 VAEFNSSIA
+806 IAQFNSSIA

-822 TADYAQAQG
+822 TADYSLAQG

-882 SIALG
+882 SVALG

-898 SNASLNGLNYGNFAG
+898 LNASLNGLNYGNFAG

-923 TEQEKRTVTN
+923 TDEEKRTLTN

-968 ILGGNATLAPNGT
+968 ILGGNATLASNGS

-1044 NLADDLTVGNS
+1044 NLADDLTIGNS
-1055 ITVGDTVING
+1055 ITVGDTIVNG
-1065 DSVTVGDTVVN
+1065 DSVT
-1076 GDSITTNNLTV
+1076 TTNLTV
-1087 QGETRLG
+1087 EGATRLG
-1094 DNFVVNNAG
+1094 DNFEVNNAG

-1111 VATQNDGLSFAG
+1111 VATQTDGLSFAG
-1123 NTGSTIAKTLGD
+1123 NTGGTIAKALGD
-1135 NTPLTVSG
+1135 DTPLTISG
-1143 ELAEGEASTGAN
+1143 ELAEGAESTGAN

-1165 NLVMAQNLTDLNSIT
+1165 NLVMAQNLTDINSIT

-1187 INGDGINMGGK
+1187 INGDGINMNGK
-1198 KITDLAVGTEDTD
+1198 KITDLAAGTDDTDAVNVSQLKDVEEVANAGWNISANGAAAENVKPGGSVDFSNDDGNITVTRTGTDLAFNLADDLTIGNSITVGDTIVNGDSVTTTNLTVEGATRLGDNFEVNNAGDVIYKGSEVATQTDGLSFAGNTGGTIAKALGDDTPLTISGELAEGAESTGANLRVDSDGNKLNLVMAQNLTDINSITINNGGPVINGDGINMNGKKITDLAAGTDDTD

-1232 ANGATAEN
+1232 ANGGATEN
-1240 VKPGGS
+1240 VKPGAS

-1252 DGNIT
+1252 DDNI
-1257 VTRTGTDLAFN
+1257 VISRDGTDLAFN

-1305 NNLTVQG
+1305 NNLTVTG

-1321 VNNAGDVIYKGS
+1321 VNNDGDVIYKGG
-1333 EVATQNDGLS
+1333 EIANLNDGLS

-1364 SGELAESEAS
+1364 SGELAEGAES
-1374 TGANLRVDSDGNQLN
+1374 TGMNLRVDSDGNKLN
-1389 LVMAQNLTDLNSIT
+1389 LVMAQNLTDLKSIT

-1418 GGKKITD
+1418 SGKKITNLD
-1425 LEAGTDDT
+1425 AGTD
-1433 DAVNVSQLKDVEE
+1433 
-1446 VANAGWNISANGG
+1446 
-1459 ATENVK
+1459 
-1465 PGASVDFSNDDGNI
+1465 
-1479 TVTRTGTDL
+1479 
-1488 AFNLADD
+1488 
-1495 LTVGNSITV
+1495 
-1504 GDTVINGD
+1504 
-1512 SVTTNNLTVQGETR
+1512 
-1526 LGDNFVVNNG
+1526 
-1536 GDVIYK
+1536 
-1542 GSEVATQNDG
+1542 
-1552 LSFAGNTGGTIA
+1552 
-1564 KTLGDNTP
+1564 
-1572 LTVSGELAEGEAST
+1572 
-1586 GANLRVDSDGNQLN
+1586 
-1600 LVMAQNLTDLNSITI
+1600 
-1615 NNGGPVIN
+1615 
-1623 GDGINMGG
+1623 
-1631 KKITDLEAGTDD
+1631 
-1643 TDAVNVSQLKDVEEV
+1643 
-1658 ANAGWNISANGGA
+1658 
-1671 TENVKPGAS
+1671 
-1680 VDFSNDDGNITV
+1680 
-1692 TRTGTDLAFNLAD
+1692 
-1705 DLTVG
+1705 
-1710 NSITVGDTVINGD
+1710 
-1723 SVTTNN
+1723 
-1729 LTVQGET
+1729 
-1736 RLGDNFVVNNGGD
+1736 
-1749 VIYKGSEVAT
+1749 
-1759 QNDGLSF
+1759 
-1766 AGNTG
+1766 
-1771 GTIAKT
+1771 
-1777 LGDNTPLT
+1777 
-1785 ISGELAESEASTGAN
+1785 
-1800 LRVDSDGNQ
+1800 
-1809 LNLVMAQNLTDLN
+1809 
-1822 SITINNGG
+1822 
-1830 PVINGDGIN
+1830 
-1839 MGGKKI
+1839 
-1845 TDLAV
+1845 
-1850 GTEDT
+1850 DT

-1925 VGGTVINGD
+1925 VGDTVINGD

-1953 TVQGET
+1953 TVT
-1959 RLGDNFVVNNAGDVI
+1959 
-1974 YKGSEVATQNDGLS
+1974 
-1988 FAGNTGSTIAKTLG
+1988 
-2002 DNTPLTVS
+2002 
-2010 GELAEGEAS
+2010 
-2019 TGANLRVDS
+2019 
-2028 DGNKLNL
+2028 
-2035 VMAQNLT
+2035 
-2042 DLNSITINNG
+2042 
-2052 GPVINGDGINMGG
+2052 
-2065 KKITDLAVGTED
+2065 
-2077 TDAVNV
+2077 
-2083 SQLKEVSDVANAGWN
+2083 
-2098 ISANGAAAE
+2098 
-2107 NVKPGASVDFSND
+2107 
-2120 DGNITVTRTGTDLAF
+2120 
-2135 NLADDLTVGNSITVG
+2135 
-2150 GTVINGDSVT
+2150 
-2160 VGDTVV
+2160 
-2166 NGDSITTN
+2166 
-2174 NLTVQGETRLG
+2174 GETRLG

-2194 DVIYKGN
+2194 DVTYKGN

-2230 TISGELAESEAST
+2230 TISGELAEGAEST
-2243 GANLRVDSDGNK
+2243 GENLRVDSDGNK

-2261 QNLTDL
+2261 KDLTDL

-2273 NGGPVINGSGIN
+2273 NGGPVINGAGIN

-2292 NLEAGT
+2292 NLAEGT
-2298 DDSDAV
+2298 DDTDAV
-2304 NVSQLKDVEEV
+2304 NVSQLKEVSEV

-2342 ADGNINITRDGTDL
+2342 TDGNINISRDGTDL

-2363 IDLGTEGSLKT
+2363 IDLGADGSLKT
-2374 GNALVNNDGLT
+2374 GNTVVNNDGLT
-2385 VEDGAGNKTS
+2385 VDDGAGNKTS
-2395 TTAAGTTVSNAAGDK
+2395 TTATGTTVSNAAGDT

-2573 SITLAGIH
+2573 SITLAGIN

-2688 DNIVISKTERV
+2688 DNIVISKTDRV

>member
-1 MNHIYKTIW
+1 MNHVYKTIW

-17 VAVSENKAAKGKR
+17 VAVSEHKKAKGKR
-30 SSSCVKGGKRSSFS
+30 SSSCVKGGKRASFS
-44 ARMGL
+44 ARMGWG
-49 LALLTASALAVSNAW
+49 ALLTASALAMSNAW
-64 AVVEIPGDGQDNT
+64 AAVEIPGDGQNNLIDFT
-77 INFSSPGGTIQFV
+77 SPGGTIRFT

-104 GVLSAD
+104 GALSAD
-110 QITVGGESVATLT
+110 QITVGGESVATQA
-123 QLNATSADVQTK
+123 QLNATSAEVQTNTGK

-140 TRVTGNE
+140 GRVTSNE

-160 ETAITSHDTRITD
+160 ETAITGHDTRITD

-181 DTRISDNETVI
+181 DTRISDNETLI

-211 RLTTLGVDDTNP
+211 RLTALGVDDTNP

-340 GAQADADNNISI
+340 DAQADAENNISI

-485 NFVALGLNSYAAQN
+485 NFVALGLNSHAAQS
-499 DVSGLG
+499 DVSGLSK
-505 RFTNRGFDGSAVSVG
+505 FTNRGFNGSAVSVG
-520 SSQAGSEFTRR
+520 SSQSGSEFTRR

-581 DSKPRYFS
+581 DSKTGYFS

-607 TAIDSIAIGPDAT
+607 SAIDSIAIGPDAT

-633 GAEGASSVVMGHN
+633 GAEGASSVVLGHN
-646 IKGLGVNSTTIGNS
+646 IKGLGLNSTTIGNS

-731 GIAQGSNAEATANDA
+731 GIAQGSNATATANDA

-752 SRAAAGDSQAS
+752 SQATAGNSQAS

-788 DVENQDRN
+788 DVENQDKN

-806 VAEFNSSIA
+806 IAQFNSSIA
-815 VGREAQA
+815 VGREAEA
-822 TADYAQAQG
+822 TADFAQAQG

-882 SIALG
+882 SVALG

-898 SNASLNGLNYGNFAG
+898 SNASLNGLTYGNFAG

-923 TEQEKRTVTN
+923 TDEEKRTLTN

-968 ILGGNATLAPNGT
+968 ILGGNATLASDGS

-1065 DSVTVGDTVVN
+1065 DSVT
-1076 GDSITTNNLTV
+1076 TNNLTV

-1094 DNFVVNNAG
+1094 DNFVVNNTG

-1123 NTGSTIAKTLGD
+1123 NTGS
-1135 NTPLTVSG
+1135 
-1143 ELAEGEASTGAN
+1143 
-1155 LRVDSDGNKL
+1155 
-1165 NLVMAQNLTDLNSIT
+1165 
-1180 INNGGPV
+1180 
-1187 INGDGINMGGK
+1187 
-1198 KITDLAVGTEDTD
+1198 
-1211 AVNVSQL
+1211 
-1218 KEVSDVANAGWNIS
+1218 
-1232 ANGATAEN
+1232 
-1240 VKPGGS
+1240 
-1246 VDFSND
+1246 
-1252 DGNIT
+1252 
-1257 VTRTGTDLAFN
+1257 
-1268 LADDLT
+1268 
-1274 VGNSITVGDT
+1274 
-1284 VINGDSVTVG
+1284 
-1294 DTVVNGDSITT
+1294 
-1305 NNLTVQG
+1305 
-1312 ETRLGDNFV
+1312 
-1321 VNNAGDVIYKGS
+1321 
-1333 EVATQNDGLS
+1333 
-1343 FAGNTGSTIAKTLGD
+1343 
-1358 NTPLTI
+1358 
-1364 SGELAESEAS
+1364 
-1374 TGANLRVDSDGNQLN
+1374 
-1389 LVMAQNLTDLNSIT
+1389 
-1403 INNGGPVINGDGINM
+1403 
-1418 GGKKITD
+1418 
-1425 LEAGTDDT
+1425 
-1433 DAVNVSQLKDVEE
+1433 
-1446 VANAGWNISANGG
+1446 
-1459 ATENVK
+1459 
-1465 PGASVDFSNDDGNI
+1465 
-1479 TVTRTGTDL
+1479 
-1488 AFNLADD
+1488 
-1495 LTVGNSITV
+1495 
-1504 GDTVINGD
+1504 
-1512 SVTTNNLTVQGETR
+1512 
-1526 LGDNFVVNNG
+1526 
-1536 GDVIYK
+1536 
-1542 GSEVATQNDG
+1542 
-1552 LSFAGNTGGTIA
+1552 TIA

-1623 GDGINMGG
+1623 GDGINMNG
-1631 KKITDLEAGTDD
+1631 KKITDLAAGTDD

-1658 ANAGWNISANGGA
+1658 ANAGWNISANGA
-1671 TENVKPGAS
+1671 AAENVKPGGS

-1705 DLTVG
+1705 DLTIG
-1710 NSITVGDTVINGD
+1710 NSITVGDTIVNGD
-1723 SVTTNN
+1723 SVTTTN
-1729 LTVQGET
+1729 LTVEGAT
-1736 RLGDNFVVNNGGD
+1736 RLGDNFEVNNAGD

-1759 QNDGLSF
+1759 QTDGLSF

-1771 GTIAKT
+1771 GTIAKA
-1777 LGDNTPLT
+1777 LGDDTPLT
-1785 ISGELAESEASTGAN
+1785 ISGELAEGAESTGAN

-1839 MGGKKI
+1839 MNGKKI
-1845 TDLAV
+1845 TDLAA
-1850 GTEDT
+1850 GTDDT

-1862 LKEVSDVANAGWNI
+1862 LKDVEEVANAGWNI

-1884 NVKPGASVD
+1884 NVKPGGSVD

-1912 NLADDLTVGNSIT
+1912 NLADDLTIGNSIT
-1925 VGGTVINGD
+1925 VGDTIVNGD
-1934 SVTVGDTVVNG
+1934 SVT
-1945 DSITTNNL
+1945 TTNL
-1953 TVQGET
+1953 TVEGAT
-1959 RLGDNFVVNNAGDVI
+1959 RLGDNFEVNNAGDVI
-1974 YKGSEVATQNDGLS
+1974 YKGSEVATQTDGLS
-1988 FAGNTGSTIAKTLG
+1988 FAGNTGGTIAKALG
-2002 DNTPLTVS
+2002 DDTPLTIS
-2010 GELAEGEAS
+2010 GELAEGAES
-2019 TGANLRVDS
+2019 TSANLRVDS

-2042 DLNSITINNG
+2042 DINSITINNG
-2052 GPVINGDGINMGG
+2052 GPVINGDGINMNG
-2065 KKITDLAVGTED
+2065 KKITDLAAGTDD

-2083 SQLKEVSDVANAGWN
+2083 SQLKDVEEVANAGWN

-2107 NVKPGASVDFSND
+2107 NVKPGGSVDFSND

-2135 NLADDLTVGNSITVG
+2135 NLADDLTIGNSITVG
-2150 GTVINGDSVT
+2150 DTVINGDSVT
-2160 VGDTVV
+2160 VGDTIV
-2166 NGDSITTN
+2166 NGDSVTTT
-2174 NLTVQGETRLG
+2174 NLTVEGATRLG
-2185 DNFVVNNGG
+2185 DNFEVNNAG
-2194 DVIYKGN
+2194 DVIYKGS
-2201 EIATQADGL
+2201 EVATQTDGLSFAGNTGGTIAKALGDDTPLTISGELAEGAESTGANLRVDSDGNKLNLVMAQNLTDINSITINNGGPVINGDGINMNGKKITDLAAGTDDTDAVNVSQLKDVEEVANAGWNISANGAAAENVKPGGSVDFSNDDGNITVTRTGTDLAFNLADDLTIGNSITVGDTIVNGDSVTTTNLTVEGATRLGDNFEVNNAGDVIYKGSEVATQTDGL

-2230 TISGELAESEAST
+2230 TISGELAESEEST

-2298 DDSDAV
+2298 DDTDAV

-2385 VEDGAGNKTS
+2385 VEDSAGNKTS
-2395 TTAAGTTVSNAAGDK
+2395 TTAAGTTVSNAAGDT

-2573 SITLAGIH
+2573 SITLAGIN

-2688 DNIVISKTERV
+2688 DNIVISKTDRV

>member
-77 INFSSPGGTIQFV
+77 INFTSPGGTIQFV

-192 ADHGSRIGTAE
+192 ADHGSRIGAAE
-203 AGLVTIND
+203 AGLVTVND

-340 GAQADADNNISI
+340 GAQADAENNISI

-485 NFVALGLNSYAAQN
+485 NFVALGLNSHAAQN

-520 SSQAGSEFTRR
+520 SSQAGSDFTRR

-882 SIALG
+882 SVALG

-1044 NLADDLTVGNS
+1044 NLADDLTVGKS

-1143 ELAEGEASTGAN
+1143 ELAE
-1155 LRVDSDGNKL
+1155 D
-1165 NLVMAQNLTDLNSIT
+1165 
-1180 INNGGPV
+1180 
-1187 INGDGINMGGK
+1187 
-1198 KITDLAVGTEDTD
+1198 
-1211 AVNVSQL
+1211 
-1218 KEVSDVANAGWNIS
+1218 
-1232 ANGATAEN
+1232 
-1240 VKPGGS
+1240 
-1246 VDFSND
+1246 
-1252 DGNIT
+1252 
-1257 VTRTGTDLAFN
+1257 
-1268 LADDLT
+1268 
-1274 VGNSITVGDT
+1274 
-1284 VINGDSVTVG
+1284 
-1294 DTVVNGDSITT
+1294 
-1305 NNLTVQG
+1305 
-1312 ETRLGDNFV
+1312 
-1321 VNNAGDVIYKGS
+1321 
-1333 EVATQNDGLS
+1333 
-1343 FAGNTGSTIAKTLGD
+1343 
-1358 NTPLTI
+1358 
-1364 SGELAESEAS
+1364 
-1374 TGANLRVDSDGNQLN
+1374 
-1389 LVMAQNLTDLNSIT
+1389 
-1403 INNGGPVINGDGINM
+1403 
-1418 GGKKITD
+1418 
-1425 LEAGTDDT
+1425 
-1433 DAVNVSQLKDVEE
+1433 
-1446 VANAGWNISANGG
+1446 
-1459 ATENVK
+1459 
-1465 PGASVDFSNDDGNI
+1465 
-1479 TVTRTGTDL
+1479 
-1488 AFNLADD
+1488 
-1495 LTVGNSITV
+1495 
-1504 GDTVINGD
+1504 
-1512 SVTTNNLTVQGETR
+1512 
-1526 LGDNFVVNNG
+1526 
-1536 GDVIYK
+1536 
-1542 GSEVATQNDG
+1542 
-1552 LSFAGNTGGTIA
+1552 
-1564 KTLGDNTP
+1564 
-1572 LTVSGELAEGEAST
+1572 
-1586 GANLRVDSDGNQLN
+1586 
-1600 LVMAQNLTDLNSITI
+1600 
-1615 NNGGPVIN
+1615 
-1623 GDGINMGG
+1623 
-1631 KKITDLEAGTDD
+1631 
-1643 TDAVNVSQLKDVEEV
+1643 
-1658 ANAGWNISANGGA
+1658 
-1671 TENVKPGAS
+1671 
-1680 VDFSNDDGNITV
+1680 
-1692 TRTGTDLAFNLAD
+1692 
-1705 DLTVG
+1705 
-1710 NSITVGDTVINGD
+1710 
-1723 SVTTNN
+1723 
-1729 LTVQGET
+1729 
-1736 RLGDNFVVNNGGD
+1736 
-1749 VIYKGSEVAT
+1749 
-1759 QNDGLSF
+1759 
-1766 AGNTG
+1766 
-1771 GTIAKT
+1771 
-1777 LGDNTPLT
+1777 
-1785 ISGELAESEASTGAN
+1785 EASTGAN

-1925 VGGTVINGD
+1925 VGDTVINGDSVTVGDTVINGD

-1959 RLGDNFVVNNAGDVI
+1959 RLGDNFVVNNGGDVI
-1974 YKGSEVATQNDGLS
+1974 YKGNEIATQADGLS

-2002 DNTPLTVS
+2002 DNTPLTIS
-2010 GELAEGEAS
+2010 GELAESEES

-2028 DGNKLNL
+2028 DGNQLNL

-2065 KKITDLAVGTED
+2065 KKITDLEAGTDD

-2098 ISANGAAAE
+2098 ISANGAAAENVKPGGSVDFSNDDGNITVTRTGTDLAFNLADDLTVGNSITVGDTVVNGDSITTNNLSVQGETRLGDNFVVNNGGDVIYKGSEVATQNDGLSFAGNTGGTIAKTLGDNTPLTISGELAESEASTGANLRVDSDGNQLNLVMAQNLTDLNSITINNGGPVINGDGINMGGKKITNLDAGTDDTDAVNVSQLKDVEEVANAGWNISANGATAENVKPGASVDFSNDDGNITVTRTGTDLAFNLADDLTVGNSITVGDTVINGDSVTTNNLTVQGETRLGDSFVVNNGGDVIYKGSEVATQTDGLSFAGNTGGTIAKTLGDNTPLTVSGELAEGEASTGVNLRVDSDGNQLNLVMAQNLTDLNSITINNGGPVINGDGINMGGKKITNLDAGTDDTDAVNVSQLKEVSDVANAGWNISANGATAE

-2230 TISGELAESEAST
+2230 TISGELAESEEST
-2243 GANLRVDSDGNK
+2243 GANLRVDSDGNQ

-2298 DDSDAV
+2298 DDTDAV

-2342 ADGNINITRDGTDL
+2342 TDGNINITRDGTDL

-2363 IDLGTEGSLKT
+2363 IDLGADGSLTT
-2374 GNALVNNDGLT
+2374 GNTVVNNDGLT

-2395 TTAAGTTVSNAAGDK
+2395 TTAAGTTVSNAAGDT

-2522 SGQVEVKLNKDI
+2522 SGQLEVKLNKDI

-2573 SITLAGIH
+2573 SITLAGIN

-2688 DNIVISKTERV
+2688 DNIVISKTDRV

>member
-77 INFSSPGGTIQFV
+77 INFTSPGGTIQFV

-192 ADHGSRIGTAE
+192 ADHGSRIGAAE
-203 AGLVTIND
+203 AGLVAVND
-211 RLTTLGVDDTNP
+211 RLTALGVDETNP

-340 GAQADADNNISI
+340 GAQADAENNISI

-564 YEKLAEKVGE
+564 YEKLAEKVDK

-581 DSKPRYFS
+581 DSKTGYFS

-731 GIAQGSNAEATANDA
+731 GIAQGSNAEATASDA

-752 SRAAAGDSQAS
+752 SRADASDAQAS
-763 GTDAKAFAARGIAMG
+763 GTDAQTFAARGIAMG
-778 TNARSGQSNP
+778 TRARSGQPNP
-788 DVENQDRN
+788 DVENQDKN

-923 TEQEKRTVTN
+923 TDQEKRTVTN

-1065 DSVTVGDTVVN
+1065 DSVT
-1076 GDSITTNNLTV
+1076 TNNLTV

-1165 NLVMAQNLTDLNSIT
+1165 NLAMAQNLTDLNSIT

-1198 KITDLAVGTEDTD
+1198 KITNLDAGTDDTD

-1232 ANGATAEN
+1232 ANGAAAEN

-1284 VINGDSVTVG
+1284 V
-1294 DTVVNGDSITT
+1294 VNGDSI
-1305 NNLTVQG
+1305 
-1312 ETRLGDNFV
+1312 
-1321 VNNAGDVIYKGS
+1321 
-1333 EVATQNDGLS
+1333 
-1343 FAGNTGSTIAKTLGD
+1343 
-1358 NTPLTI
+1358 
-1364 SGELAESEAS
+1364 
-1374 TGANLRVDSDGNQLN
+1374 
-1389 LVMAQNLTDLNSIT
+1389 
-1403 INNGGPVINGDGINM
+1403 
-1418 GGKKITD
+1418 
-1425 LEAGTDDT
+1425 
-1433 DAVNVSQLKDVEE
+1433 
-1446 VANAGWNISANGG
+1446 
-1459 ATENVK
+1459 
-1465 PGASVDFSNDDGNI
+1465 
-1479 TVTRTGTDL
+1479 
-1488 AFNLADD
+1488 
-1495 LTVGNSITV
+1495 
-1504 GDTVINGD
+1504 
-1512 SVTTNNLTVQGETR
+1512 
-1526 LGDNFVVNNG
+1526 
-1536 GDVIYK
+1536 
-1542 GSEVATQNDG
+1542 
-1552 LSFAGNTGGTIA
+1552 
-1564 KTLGDNTP
+1564 
-1572 LTVSGELAEGEAST
+1572 
-1586 GANLRVDSDGNQLN
+1586 
-1600 LVMAQNLTDLNSITI
+1600 
-1615 NNGGPVIN
+1615 
-1623 GDGINMGG
+1623 
-1631 KKITDLEAGTDD
+1631 
-1643 TDAVNVSQLKDVEEV
+1643 
-1658 ANAGWNISANGGA
+1658 
-1671 TENVKPGAS
+1671 
-1680 VDFSNDDGNITV
+1680 
-1692 TRTGTDLAFNLAD
+1692 
-1705 DLTVG
+1705 
-1710 NSITVGDTVINGD
+1710 
-1723 SVTTNN
+1723 TTNN

-1876 SANGAAAE
+1876 SANGA
-1884 NVKPGASVD
+1884 
-1893 FSNDDGNITVTRTG
+1893 T
-1907 TDLAF
+1907 
-1912 NLADDLTVGNSIT
+1912 
-1925 VGGTVINGD
+1925 
-1934 SVTVGDTVVNG
+1934 
-1945 DSITTNNL
+1945 
-1953 TVQGET
+1953 
-1959 RLGDNFVVNNAGDVI
+1959 
-1974 YKGSEVATQNDGLS
+1974 
-1988 FAGNTGSTIAKTLG
+1988 
-2002 DNTPLTVS
+2002 
-2010 GELAEGEAS
+2010 
-2019 TGANLRVDS
+2019 
-2028 DGNKLNL
+2028 
-2035 VMAQNLT
+2035 
-2042 DLNSITINNG
+2042 
-2052 GPVINGDGINMGG
+2052 
-2065 KKITDLAVGTED
+2065 
-2077 TDAVNV
+2077 
-2083 SQLKEVSDVANAGWN
+2083 
-2098 ISANGAAAE
+2098 AE

-2230 TISGELAESEAST
+2230 TISGELAESEEST
-2243 GANLRVDSDGNK
+2243 GANLRVDSDGNQ

-2292 NLEAGT
+2292 NLDAGT
-2298 DDSDAV
+2298 DDTDAV
-2304 NVSQLKDVEEV
+2304 NVSQLKGVEEV

-2363 IDLGTEGSLKT
+2363 IDLGADGSLTT
-2374 GNALVNNDGLT
+2374 GNMVVNNDGLT
-2385 VEDGAGNKTS
+2385 VEDSAGNKTS
-2395 TTAAGTTVSNAAGDK
+2395 TTAAGTTVSNAAGDT

-2573 SITLAGIH
+2573 SITLAGIN

-2688 DNIVISKTERV
+2688 DNIVISKTDRV

>member
-1 MNHIYKTIW
+1 MNHVYKTIW

-17 VAVSENKAAKGKR
+17 VAVSEHKKAKGKR
-30 SSSCVKGGKRSSFS
+30 SSSCVKGGKRASFS
-44 ARMGL
+44 ARMGW
-49 LALLTASALAVSNAW
+49 LALLTASALAMSNAW
-64 AVVEIPGDGQDNT
+64 AAVEIPGDGQSNLIDFT
-77 INFSSPGGTIQFV
+77 SPGGTIRFTG

-95 VGLSSLTIS
+95 VGLSSLMIS
-104 GVLSAD
+104 GALSAD
-110 QITVGGESVATLT
+110 QITVGGESVATQA
-123 QLNATSADVQTK
+123 QLNATSAEVQTNTGK

-140 TRVTGNE
+140 GRVTSNE

-160 ETAITSHDTRITD
+160 ETAIMAHDSRIAG
-173 NETAITAH
+173 NETAIAAH
-181 DTRISDNETVI
+181 DTRIGATET
-192 ADHGSRIGTAE
+192 
-203 AGLVTIND
+203 GLVTVND
-211 RLTTLGVDDTNP
+211 RLIALGVDETNP

-231 SEQPDAEANGEES
+231 SELPDSEANGEES

-262 QGALADAQSAI
+262 QGALADADSAI

-296 GKDSQS
+296 GKDSRS

-340 GAQADADNNISI
+340 GAQADAENNISI
-352 GNGAGRAT
+352 GNGAGQAT

-401 ENVALGRDA
+401 ENVAIGRDA
-410 GQNIIGDSNVSL
+410 GLNVIGDSNVSL

-459 TGVAVGRQTTALGTG
+459 TGVAMGRQTTALGTG

-485 NFVALGLNSYAAQN
+485 NFVALGLNSHAAQN
-499 DVSGLG
+499 DVSGLSK
-505 RFTNRGFDGSAVSVG
+505 FTNRGFNGSAVSVG
-520 SSQAGSEFTRR
+520 SSQSGSEFTRR
-531 IVNVEDGANDTDAV
+531 IVNVEDGANETDAV

-633 GAEGASSVVMGHN
+633 GAEGASSVVLGHN
-646 IKGLGVNSTTIGNS
+646 IKGLGMNSTTIGNS

-731 GIAQGSNAEATANDA
+731 GIAQGSNATATANDA

-788 DVENQDRN
+788 DVENQDKN

-806 VAEFNSSIA
+806 IAQFNSSIA

-822 TADYAQAQG
+822 TADFAQAQG

-867 RAVAIGQGARAGNAR
+867 RAVAIGQGSKALNAR
-882 SIALG
+882 SVALG

-898 SNASLNGLNYGNFAG
+898 LNASLNGLNYGNFAG
-913 DRPVATVSVG
+913 DHPVATVSVG

-946 INGSQLYATNSV
+946 INGSQLHATNSV
-958 LGNVANTTKN
+958 LGNVANTTKS
-968 ILGGNATLAPNGT
+968 ILGGNATLASNGS

-1003 QGWHVSANGAAT
+1003 QGWNVSANGAMA

-1030 GNITVT
+1030 DNIVIS
-1036 RTGTDLAF
+1036 RDGTDLAF

-1065 DSVTVGDTVVN
+1065 DSVT
-1076 GDSITTNNLTV
+1076 TNNLTV
-1087 QGETRLG
+1087 TGETHLG
-1094 DNFVVNNAG
+1094 DSFVVQNTG
-1103 DVIYKGSE
+1103 DVIYKGNE
-1111 VATQNDGLSFAG
+1111 IATQADGLSFAG
-1123 NTGSTIAKTLGD
+1123 NTGSTIAKTLSD
-1135 NTPLTVSG
+1135 DTPLTISG
-1143 ELAEGEASTGAN
+1143 ELAEGAESTGAN

-1187 INGDGINMGGK
+1187 INGAGINMNGK
-1198 KITDLAVGTEDTD
+1198 KIT
-1211 AVNVSQL
+1211 
-1218 KEVSDVANAGWNIS
+1218 
-1232 ANGATAEN
+1232 
-1240 VKPGGS
+1240 
-1246 VDFSND
+1246 
-1252 DGNIT
+1252 
-1257 VTRTGTDLAFN
+1257 N
-1268 LADDLT
+1268 LA
-1274 VGNSITVGDT
+1274 
-1284 VINGDSVTVG
+1284 
-1294 DTVVNGDSITT
+1294 
-1305 NNLTVQG
+1305 
-1312 ETRLGDNFV
+1312 
-1321 VNNAGDVIYKGS
+1321 K
-1333 EVATQNDGLS
+1333 
-1343 FAGNTGSTIAKTLGD
+1343 
-1358 NTPLTI
+1358 
-1364 SGELAESEAS
+1364 
-1374 TGANLRVDSDGNQLN
+1374 
-1389 LVMAQNLTDLNSIT
+1389 
-1403 INNGGPVINGDGINM
+1403 
-1418 GGKKITD
+1418 
-1425 LEAGTDDT
+1425 GTDDT

-1446 VANAGWNISANGG
+1446 
-1459 ATENVK
+1459 
-1465 PGASVDFSNDDGNI
+1465 
-1479 TVTRTGTDL
+1479 
-1488 AFNLADD
+1488 
-1495 LTVGNSITV
+1495 
-1504 GDTVINGD
+1504 
-1512 SVTTNNLTVQGETR
+1512 
-1526 LGDNFVVNNG
+1526 
-1536 GDVIYK
+1536 
-1542 GSEVATQNDG
+1542 
-1552 LSFAGNTGGTIA
+1552 
-1564 KTLGDNTP
+1564 
-1572 LTVSGELAEGEAST
+1572 
-1586 GANLRVDSDGNQLN
+1586 
-1600 LVMAQNLTDLNSITI
+1600 
-1615 NNGGPVIN
+1615 
-1623 GDGINMGG
+1623 
-1631 KKITDLEAGTDD
+1631 
-1643 TDAVNVSQLKDVEEV
+1643 
-1658 ANAGWNISANGGA
+1658 
-1671 TENVKPGAS
+1671 
-1680 VDFSNDDGNITV
+1680 
-1692 TRTGTDLAFNLAD
+1692 
-1705 DLTVG
+1705 
-1710 NSITVGDTVINGD
+1710 
-1723 SVTTNN
+1723 
-1729 LTVQGET
+1729 
-1736 RLGDNFVVNNGGD
+1736 
-1749 VIYKGSEVAT
+1749 
-1759 QNDGLSF
+1759 
-1766 AGNTG
+1766 
-1771 GTIAKT
+1771 
-1777 LGDNTPLT
+1777 
-1785 ISGELAESEASTGAN
+1785 
-1800 LRVDSDGNQ
+1800 
-1809 LNLVMAQNLTDLN
+1809 
-1822 SITINNGG
+1822 
-1830 PVINGDGIN
+1830 
-1839 MGGKKI
+1839 
-1845 TDLAV
+1845 
-1850 GTEDT
+1850 
-1855 DAVNVSQ
+1855 
-1862 LKEVSDVANAGWNI
+1862 VANAGWNI

-1893 FSNDDGNITVTRTG
+1893 FSNDDGNITVTRDG

-1925 VGGTVINGD
+1925 VGDTVINGD
-1934 SVTVGDTVVNG
+1934 SVTVGDTIVNG
-1945 DSITTNNL
+1945 DSVTTNNL
-1953 TVQGET
+1953 TVTGET
-1959 RLGDNFVVNNAGDVI
+1959 HLGDNFVVQSGGDVI
-1974 YKGSEVATQNDGLS
+1974 YKGS
-1988 FAGNTGSTIAKTLG
+1988 
-2002 DNTPLTVS
+2002 
-2010 GELAEGEAS
+2010 
-2019 TGANLRVDS
+2019 
-2028 DGNKLNL
+2028 
-2035 VMAQNLT
+2035 
-2042 DLNSITINNG
+2042 
-2052 GPVINGDGINMGG
+2052 
-2065 KKITDLAVGTED
+2065 
-2077 TDAVNV
+2077 
-2083 SQLKEVSDVANAGWN
+2083 
-2098 ISANGAAAE
+2098 
-2107 NVKPGASVDFSND
+2107 
-2120 DGNITVTRTGTDLAF
+2120 
-2135 NLADDLTVGNSITVG
+2135 
-2150 GTVINGDSVT
+2150 
-2160 VGDTVV
+2160 
-2166 NGDSITTN
+2166 
-2174 NLTVQGETRLG
+2174 
-2185 DNFVVNNGG
+2185 
-2194 DVIYKGN
+2194 

-2210 SFAGNTGST
+2210 SFAGNTGDA

-2230 TISGELAESEAST
+2230 TISGELAEGAEST
-2243 GANLRVDSDGNK
+2243 GTNLRVDSDGNK

-2261 QNLTDL
+2261 KDLTDL

-2273 NGGPVINGSGIN
+2273 NGGPVINDAGIN

-2292 NLEAGT
+2292 NLAEGT
-2298 DDSDAV
+2298 DDTDAV
-2304 NVSQLKDVEEV
+2304 NVSQLKEVSEV

-2342 ADGNINITRDGTDL
+2342 TDGNINISRDGTDL

-2363 IDLGTEGSLKT
+2363 IDLGADGSLKT
-2374 GNALVNNDGLT
+2374 GNTVVNNDGLT
-2385 VEDGAGNKTS
+2385 VDDGAGNKTS
-2395 TTAAGTTVSNAAGDK
+2395 TTAAGTTVSNAAGDT

-2573 SITLAGIH
+2573 SITLAGIN

-2688 DNIVISKTERV
+2688 DNIVISKTDRV

>member
-1 MNHIYKTIW
+1 
-10 NEQTGTF
+10 
-17 VAVSENKAAKGKR
+17 
-30 SSSCVKGGKRSSFS
+30 
-44 ARMGL
+44 
-49 LALLTASALAVSNAW
+49 
-64 AVVEIPGDGQDNT
+64 
-77 INFSSPGGTIQFV
+77 
-90 GGGSI
+90 
-95 VGLSSLTIS
+95 
-104 GVLSAD
+104 
-110 QITVGGESVATLT
+110 
-123 QLNATSADVQTK
+123 
-135 IDGLE
+135 
-140 TRVTGNE
+140 
-147 STLTDHGTRITDN
+147 
-160 ETAITSHDTRITD
+160 
-173 NETAITAH
+173 
-181 DTRISDNETVI
+181 
-192 ADHGSRIGTAE
+192 
-203 AGLVTIND
+203 
-211 RLTTLGVDDTNP
+211 
-223 GVKYFRAN
+223 
-231 SEQPDAEANGEES
+231 
-244 IAIGPESKA
+244 
-253 EGDRSIAAG
+253 
-262 QGALADAQSAI
+262 
-273 ALGDGA
+273 
-279 SVASADSRPKPE
+279 
-291 AAIAI
+291 
-296 GKDSQS
+296 
-302 SGLASVA
+302 
-309 VGREAAASGNNA
+309 
-321 LALGMQAQASG
+321 
-332 ANGIALGL
+332 
-340 GAQADADNNISI
+340 
-352 GNGAGRAT
+352 
-360 GNHLPGD
+360 
-367 RSHNIA
+367 
-373 IGQASGQ
+373 
-380 NVKGQFNVALGDG
+380 
-393 TGNGVDGN
+393 
-401 ENVALGRDA
+401 
-410 GQNIIGDSNVSL
+410 
-422 GKNANR
+422 
-428 GLSSNRAIGIGED
+428 
-441 SGAET
+441 
-446 EGVAIGYKAIAGN
+446 
-459 TGVAVGRQTTALGTG
+459 
-474 TAIGP
+474 
-479 NAHADS
+479 
-485 NFVALGLNSYAAQN
+485 
-499 DVSGLG
+499 
-505 RFTNRGFDGSAVSVG
+505 
-520 SSQAGSEFTRR
+520 
-531 IVNVEDGANDTDAV
+531 
-545 NVRQLQSAVD
+545 
-555 QVTLGATVD
+555 
-564 YEKLAEKVGE
+564 
-574 DWGQQIA
+574 
-581 DSKPRYFS
+581 
-589 VNDGGVDKGNKNN
+589 
-602 NGAAA
+602 
-607 TAIDSIAIGPDAT
+607 
-620 AKEKDSVAIGHMA
+620 
-633 GAEGASSVVMGHN
+633 
-646 IKGLGVNSTTIGNS
+646 
-660 QSEARDESGVAI
+660 
-672 GTHVVSR
+672 
-679 DKNSI
+679 
-684 VIGRDSYTDRQANG
+684 
-698 PSVENSIVIGTES
+698 
-711 SSTAVEGIVIGKNSV
+711 
-726 VNAAR
+726 
-731 GIAQGSNAEATANDA
+731 
-746 MAFGTR
+746 
-752 SRAAAGDSQAS
+752 
-763 GTDAKAFAARGIAMG
+763 
-778 TNARSGQSNP
+778 
-788 DVENQDRN
+788 
-796 RDSIALGTDS
+796 
-806 VAEFNSSIA
+806 
-815 VGREAQA
+815 
-822 TADYAQAQG
+822 
-831 KGAHAFGEASI
+831 
-842 AQGRDAW
+842 
-849 ALERQAIAL
+849 
-858 GDGSRSTAD
+858 
-867 RAVAIGQGARAGNAR
+867 
-882 SIALG
+882 
-887 DGAETAGAVGT
+887 
-898 SNASLNGLNYGNFAG
+898 
-913 DRPVATVSVG
+913 
-923 TEQEKRTVTN
+923 
-933 VAAGR
+933 
-938 ISASSTDA
+938 
-946 INGSQLYATNSV
+946 
-958 LGNVANTTKN
+958 
-968 ILGGNATLAPNGT
+968 
-981 LSMSNIGDTG
+981 
-991 ENTVHDAIKYAA
+991 
-1003 QGWHVSANGAAT
+1003 
-1015 ENVKPGGSVD
+1015 
-1025 FSNDD
+1025 
-1030 GNITVT
+1030 
-1036 RTGTDLAF
+1036 
-1044 NLADDLTVGNS
+1044 
-1055 ITVGDTVING
+1055 
-1065 DSVTVGDTVVN
+1065 
-1076 GDSITTNNLTV
+1076 
-1087 QGETRLG
+1087 
-1094 DNFVVNNAG
+1094 
-1103 DVIYKGSE
+1103 
-1111 VATQNDGLSFAG
+1111 LSFAG
-1123 NTGSTIAKTLGD
+1123 NTGS
-1135 NTPLTVSG
+1135 
-1143 ELAEGEASTGAN
+1143 
-1155 LRVDSDGNKL
+1155 
-1165 NLVMAQNLTDLNSIT
+1165 
-1180 INNGGPV
+1180 
-1187 INGDGINMGGK
+1187 
-1198 KITDLAVGTEDTD
+1198 
-1211 AVNVSQL
+1211 
-1218 KEVSDVANAGWNIS
+1218 
-1232 ANGATAEN
+1232 
-1240 VKPGGS
+1240 
-1246 VDFSND
+1246 
-1252 DGNIT
+1252 
-1257 VTRTGTDLAFN
+1257 
-1268 LADDLT
+1268 
-1274 VGNSITVGDT
+1274 
-1284 VINGDSVTVG
+1284 
-1294 DTVVNGDSITT
+1294 
-1305 NNLTVQG
+1305 
-1312 ETRLGDNFV
+1312 
-1321 VNNAGDVIYKGS
+1321 
-1333 EVATQNDGLS
+1333 
-1343 FAGNTGSTIAKTLGD
+1343 
-1358 NTPLTI
+1358 
-1364 SGELAESEAS
+1364 
-1374 TGANLRVDSDGNQLN
+1374 
-1389 LVMAQNLTDLNSIT
+1389 
-1403 INNGGPVINGDGINM
+1403 
-1418 GGKKITD
+1418 
-1425 LEAGTDDT
+1425 
-1433 DAVNVSQLKDVEE
+1433 
-1446 VANAGWNISANGG
+1446 
-1459 ATENVK
+1459 
-1465 PGASVDFSNDDGNI
+1465 
-1479 TVTRTGTDL
+1479 
-1488 AFNLADD
+1488 
-1495 LTVGNSITV
+1495 
-1504 GDTVINGD
+1504 
-1512 SVTTNNLTVQGETR
+1512 
-1526 LGDNFVVNNG
+1526 
-1536 GDVIYK
+1536 
-1542 GSEVATQNDG
+1542 
-1552 LSFAGNTGGTIA
+1552 TIA

-1631 KKITDLEAGTDD
+1631 KKITDLAVGTED
-1643 TDAVNVSQLKDVEEV
+1643 TDAVNVSQLKEVSDV
-1658 ANAGWNISANGGA
+1658 ANAGWNISANGA
-1671 TENVKPGAS
+1671 AAENVKPGGS

-1876 SANGAAAE
+1876 SANGATAENVKPGALVDFSNDDGNITVTRTGTDLAFNLADDLTVGNSITVGDTVINGDSVTTNNLTVQGETRLGDNFVVNNGGDVIYKGSEVATQNDGLSFAGNTGGTIAKTLGDNTPLTVSGELAEGEAFTGANLRVDSDGNQLNLVMAQNLTDLNSITINNGGPVINGDGINMGGKKITNLDAGTDDTDAVNVSQLKDVEEVANAGWNISANGAAAE

-1925 VGGTVINGD
+1925 VGDTVINGD
-1934 SVTVGDTVVNG
+1934 SV
-1945 DSITTNNL
+1945 TTNNL

-1959 RLGDNFVVNNAGDVI
+1959 RLGDNFVVNNGGDVI

-2098 ISANGAAAE
+2098 ISANGATAE
-2107 NVKPGASVDFSND
+2107 NVKPGALVDFSND

-2230 TISGELAESEAST
+2230 TISGELAESEEST
-2243 GANLRVDSDGNK
+2243 GANLRVDSDGNQ

-2298 DDSDAV
+2298 DDTDAV
-2304 NVSQLKDVEEV
+2304 NVSQLKGVEEV

-2342 ADGNINITRDGTDL
+2342 TDGNINITRDGTDL

-2363 IDLGTEGSLKT
+2363 IDLGADGSLTT
-2374 GNALVNNDGLT
+2374 GNTVVNNDGLT
-2385 VEDGAGNKTS
+2385 VDDGAGNKTS
-2395 TTAAGTTVSNAAGDK
+2395 TTAAGTTVSNAAGDT

-2573 SITLAGIH
+2573 SITLAGIN

-2688 DNIVISKTERV
+2688 DNIVISKTDRV

>member
-1 MNHIYKTIW
+1 MNHVYKTIW

-17 VAVSENKAAKGKR
+17 VAVSEHKKAKGKR
-30 SSSCVKGGKRSSFS
+30 SSSCVKGGKRASFS
-44 ARMGL
+44 ARMGWG
-49 LALLTASALAVSNAW
+49 ALLTASALAMSNAW
-64 AVVEIPGDGQDNT
+64 AAVEIPGDGQNNLIDFT
-77 INFSSPGGTIQFV
+77 SPGGTIRFT

-104 GVLSAD
+104 GALSAD
-110 QITVGGESVATLT
+110 QITVGGESVATQA
-123 QLNATSADVQTK
+123 QLNATSAEVQTNTGK

-140 TRVTGNE
+140 GRVTSNE

-160 ETAITSHDTRITD
+160 ETAITGHDTRITD

-181 DTRISDNETVI
+181 DTRISNNETLI

-211 RLTTLGVDDTNP
+211 RLTALGVDDTNP

-340 GAQADADNNISI
+340 DAQADAENNISI

-401 ENVALGRDA
+401 ENVALGRNA

-422 GKNANR
+422 GKNANS

-731 GIAQGSNAEATANDA
+731 GIAQGSNATATANDA

-752 SRAAAGDSQAS
+752 SQATAGNSQAS

-788 DVENQDRN
+788 DVENQDKN

-806 VAEFNSSIA
+806 IAQFNSSIA

-822 TADYAQAQG
+822 TADYSLAQG

-882 SIALG
+882 SVALG

-898 SNASLNGLNYGNFAG
+898 LNASLNGLNYGNFAG

-923 TEQEKRTVTN
+923 TDEEKRTLTN

-968 ILGGNATLAPNGT
+968 ILGGNATLASNGS

-1044 NLADDLTVGNS
+1044 NLADDLTIGNS
-1055 ITVGDTVING
+1055 ITVGDTIVNG
-1065 DSVTVGDTVVN
+1065 DSVT
-1076 GDSITTNNLTV
+1076 TTNLTV
-1087 QGETRLG
+1087 EGATRLG
-1094 DNFVVNNAG
+1094 DNFEVNNAG

-1111 VATQNDGLSFAG
+1111 VATQTDGLSFAG
-1123 NTGSTIAKTLGD
+1123 NTGGTIAKALGD
-1135 NTPLTVSG
+1135 DTPLTISG
-1143 ELAEGEASTGAN
+1143 ELAEGAESTGAN

-1165 NLVMAQNLTDLNSIT
+1165 NLVMAQNLTDINSIT

-1187 INGDGINMGGK
+1187 INGDGINMNGK
-1198 KITDLAVGTEDTD
+1198 KITDLAAGTDDTD

-1232 ANGATAEN
+1232 ANGGATEN
-1240 VKPGGS
+1240 VKPGAS

-1252 DGNIT
+1252 DDNI
-1257 VTRTGTDLAFN
+1257 VISRDGTDLAFN

-1305 NNLTVQG
+1305 NNLTVTG

-1321 VNNAGDVIYKGS
+1321 VNNDGDVIYKGG
-1333 EVATQNDGLS
+1333 EIANLNDGLS

-1364 SGELAESEAS
+1364 SGELAEGAES
-1374 TGANLRVDSDGNQLN
+1374 TGMNLRVDSDGNKLN
-1389 LVMAQNLTDLNSIT
+1389 LVMAQNLTDLKSIT

-1418 GGKKITD
+1418 SGKKITNLD
-1425 LEAGTDDT
+1425 AGTD
-1433 DAVNVSQLKDVEE
+1433 
-1446 VANAGWNISANGG
+1446 
-1459 ATENVK
+1459 
-1465 PGASVDFSNDDGNI
+1465 
-1479 TVTRTGTDL
+1479 
-1488 AFNLADD
+1488 
-1495 LTVGNSITV
+1495 
-1504 GDTVINGD
+1504 
-1512 SVTTNNLTVQGETR
+1512 
-1526 LGDNFVVNNG
+1526 
-1536 GDVIYK
+1536 
-1542 GSEVATQNDG
+1542 
-1552 LSFAGNTGGTIA
+1552 
-1564 KTLGDNTP
+1564 
-1572 LTVSGELAEGEAST
+1572 
-1586 GANLRVDSDGNQLN
+1586 
-1600 LVMAQNLTDLNSITI
+1600 
-1615 NNGGPVIN
+1615 
-1623 GDGINMGG
+1623 
-1631 KKITDLEAGTDD
+1631 
-1643 TDAVNVSQLKDVEEV
+1643 
-1658 ANAGWNISANGGA
+1658 
-1671 TENVKPGAS
+1671 
-1680 VDFSNDDGNITV
+1680 
-1692 TRTGTDLAFNLAD
+1692 
-1705 DLTVG
+1705 
-1710 NSITVGDTVINGD
+1710 
-1723 SVTTNN
+1723 
-1729 LTVQGET
+1729 
-1736 RLGDNFVVNNGGD
+1736 
-1749 VIYKGSEVAT
+1749 
-1759 QNDGLSF
+1759 
-1766 AGNTG
+1766 
-1771 GTIAKT
+1771 
-1777 LGDNTPLT
+1777 
-1785 ISGELAESEASTGAN
+1785 
-1800 LRVDSDGNQ
+1800 
-1809 LNLVMAQNLTDLN
+1809 
-1822 SITINNGG
+1822 
-1830 PVINGDGIN
+1830 
-1839 MGGKKI
+1839 
-1845 TDLAV
+1845 
-1850 GTEDT
+1850 DT

-1925 VGGTVINGD
+1925 VGDTVINGD

-1953 TVQGET
+1953 TVT
-1959 RLGDNFVVNNAGDVI
+1959 
-1974 YKGSEVATQNDGLS
+1974 
-1988 FAGNTGSTIAKTLG
+1988 
-2002 DNTPLTVS
+2002 
-2010 GELAEGEAS
+2010 
-2019 TGANLRVDS
+2019 
-2028 DGNKLNL
+2028 
-2035 VMAQNLT
+2035 
-2042 DLNSITINNG
+2042 
-2052 GPVINGDGINMGG
+2052 
-2065 KKITDLAVGTED
+2065 
-2077 TDAVNV
+2077 
-2083 SQLKEVSDVANAGWN
+2083 
-2098 ISANGAAAE
+2098 
-2107 NVKPGASVDFSND
+2107 
-2120 DGNITVTRTGTDLAF
+2120 
-2135 NLADDLTVGNSITVG
+2135 
-2150 GTVINGDSVT
+2150 
-2160 VGDTVV
+2160 
-2166 NGDSITTN
+2166 
-2174 NLTVQGETRLG
+2174 GETRLG

-2194 DVIYKGN
+2194 DVTYKGN

-2230 TISGELAESEAST
+2230 TISGELAEGAEST
-2243 GANLRVDSDGNK
+2243 GENLRVDSDGNK

-2261 QNLTDL
+2261 KDLTDL

-2273 NGGPVINGSGIN
+2273 NGGPVINGAGIN

-2292 NLEAGT
+2292 NLAEGT
-2298 DDSDAV
+2298 DDTDAV
-2304 NVSQLKDVEEV
+2304 NVSQLKEVSEV

-2342 ADGNINITRDGTDL
+2342 TDGNINISRDGTDL

-2363 IDLGTEGSLKT
+2363 IDLGADGSLKT
-2374 GNALVNNDGLT
+2374 GNTVVNNDGLT
-2385 VEDGAGNKTS
+2385 VDDGAGNKTS
-2395 TTAAGTTVSNAAGDK
+2395 TTATGTTVSNAAGDT

-2573 SITLAGIH
+2573 SITLAGIN

-2688 DNIVISKTERV
+2688 DNIVISKTDRV

>member
-1 MNHIYKTIW
+1 M
-10 NEQTGTF
+10 
-17 VAVSENKAAKGKR
+17 
-30 SSSCVKGGKRSSFS
+30 
-44 ARMGL
+44 
-49 LALLTASALAVSNAW
+49 LTASALAMSNAW
-64 AVVEIPGDGQDNT
+64 AAVEIPGDGQNNLIDFT
-77 INFSSPGGTIQFV
+77 SPGGTIRFTG

-95 VGLSSLTIS
+95 VGLSSLMIS
-104 GVLSAD
+104 GALSAD
-110 QITVGGESVATLT
+110 QITVGGESVATQA
-123 QLNATSADVQTK
+123 QLNATSAEVQTNTGK

-140 TRVTGNE
+140 GRVTSNE

-160 ETAITSHDTRITD
+160 ETAITAHDSRIAG
-173 NETAITAH
+173 NETAIAAH
-181 DTRISDNETVI
+181 DTRIGATET
-192 ADHGSRIGTAE
+192 
-203 AGLVTIND
+203 GLVTVND
-211 RLTTLGVDDTNP
+211 RLIALGVDETNP

-231 SEQPDAEANGEES
+231 SELPDSEANGEES

-262 QGALADAQSAI
+262 QGALADADSAI

-340 GAQADADNNISI
+340 GAQADAENNISI
-352 GNGAGRAT
+352 GNGAGQAT

-401 ENVALGRDA
+401 ENVAIGRDA
-410 GQNIIGDSNVSL
+410 GLNVIGDSNVSL

-459 TGVAVGRQTTALGTG
+459 TGVAMGRQTTALGTG

-485 NFVALGLNSYAAQN
+485 NFVALGLNSHAAQN
-499 DVSGLG
+499 DVSGLSK
-505 RFTNRGFDGSAVSVG
+505 FTNRGFNGSAVSVG
-520 SSQAGSEFTRR
+520 SSQSGSEFTRR

-633 GAEGASSVVMGHN
+633 GAEGASSVVLGHN
-646 IKGLGVNSTTIGNS
+646 IKGLGLNSTTIGNS

-731 GIAQGSNAEATANDA
+731 GIAQGSNATATDNDA

-763 GTDAKAFAARGIAMG
+763 GTDAKAFAVRGIAMG

-788 DVENQDRN
+788 DVENQDKN

-806 VAEFNSSIA
+806 IAQFNSSIA

-849 ALERQAIAL
+849 ALERQTIAL

-867 RAVAIGQGARAGNAR
+867 RAVAIGQGSKALNAR
-882 SIALG
+882 SVALG

-898 SNASLNGLNYGNFAG
+898 LDASLNGLNYGNFAG

-968 ILGGNATLAPNGT
+968 ILGGNATLASNGN

-1003 QGWHVSANGAAT
+1003 QGWNVSANGAMA

-1030 GNITVT
+1030 DNIVIS
-1036 RTGTDLAF
+1036 RDGTDLAF

-1065 DSVTVGDTVVN
+1065 DSVTVGDTIVN
-1076 GDSITTNNLTV
+1076 GDSVTTNNLTV
-1087 QGETRLG
+1087 KGETRLG
-1094 DNFVVNNAG
+1094 DNFVVQNTG
-1103 DVIYKGSE
+1103 DVIYKGGE
-1111 VATQNDGLSFAG
+1111 IANLNDGLSFAG
-1123 NTGSTIAKTLGD
+1123 NTGSTIAKTLGE
-1135 NTPLTVSG
+1135 NTPLTISG
-1143 ELAEGEASTGAN
+1143 ELAEDAESTGAN

-1165 NLVMAQNLTDLNSIT
+1165 NLAMAKDLTDLNSIT
-1180 INNGGPV
+1180 INNGGPI
-1187 INGDGINMGGK
+1187 INGAGINMNGK
-1198 KITDLAVGTEDTD
+1198 KITNLAKGTDDTD

-1218 KEVSDVANAGWNIS
+1218 KDVEEVANAGWNIS
-1232 ANGATAEN
+1232 ANGGAAEN
-1240 VKPGGS
+1240 VKPGAS

-1252 DGNIT
+1252 DDNI
-1257 VTRTGTDLAFN
+1257 VISRDGTDLAFN

-1294 DTVVNGDSITT
+1294 DTIVNGDSVTT
-1305 NNLTVQG
+1305 NNLTVTG
-1312 ETRLGDNFV
+1312 ATHLGDNFV
-1321 VNNAGDVIYKGS
+1321 VQNTGDVIYKGN
-1333 EVATQNDGLS
+1333 EIATQADGLS
-1343 FAGNTGSTIAKTLGD
+1343 FAGNTGDAIAKTLSD

-1364 SGELAESEAS
+1364 SGELAEGAES
-1374 TGANLRVDSDGNQLN
+1374 TSANLRVDSDGNKLN
-1389 LVMAQNLTDLNSIT
+1389 LVMAKDLTDLNSIT
-1403 INNGGPVINGDGINM
+1403 INNGGPVINGAGINM
-1418 GGKKITD
+1418 NGKKITN
-1425 LEAGTDDT
+1425 LAKGTDDT

-1465 PGASVDFSNDDGNI
+1465 PGASVDFSN
-1479 TVTRTGTDL
+1479 T
-1488 AFNLADD
+1488 
-1495 LTVGNSITV
+1495 
-1504 GDTVINGD
+1504 
-1512 SVTTNNLTVQGETR
+1512 
-1526 LGDNFVVNNG
+1526 
-1536 GDVIYK
+1536 
-1542 GSEVATQNDG
+1542 
-1552 LSFAGNTGGTIA
+1552 
-1564 KTLGDNTP
+1564 
-1572 LTVSGELAEGEAST
+1572 
-1586 GANLRVDSDGNQLN
+1586 
-1600 LVMAQNLTDLNSITI
+1600 
-1615 NNGGPVIN
+1615 
-1623 GDGINMGG
+1623 
-1631 KKITDLEAGTDD
+1631 
-1643 TDAVNVSQLKDVEEV
+1643 
-1658 ANAGWNISANGGA
+1658 
-1671 TENVKPGAS
+1671 
-1680 VDFSNDDGNITV
+1680 
-1692 TRTGTDLAFNLAD
+1692 
-1705 DLTVG
+1705 
-1710 NSITVGDTVINGD
+1710 
-1723 SVTTNN
+1723 
-1729 LTVQGET
+1729 
-1736 RLGDNFVVNNGGD
+1736 
-1749 VIYKGSEVAT
+1749 
-1759 QNDGLSF
+1759 
-1766 AGNTG
+1766 
-1771 GTIAKT
+1771 
-1777 LGDNTPLT
+1777 
-1785 ISGELAESEASTGAN
+1785 
-1800 LRVDSDGNQ
+1800 
-1809 LNLVMAQNLTDLN
+1809 
-1822 SITINNGG
+1822 
-1830 PVINGDGIN
+1830 
-1839 MGGKKI
+1839 
-1845 TDLAV
+1845 
-1850 GTEDT
+1850 
-1855 DAVNVSQ
+1855 
-1862 LKEVSDVANAGWNI
+1862 
-1876 SANGAAAE
+1876 
-1884 NVKPGASVD
+1884 
-1893 FSNDDGNITVTRTG
+1893 
-1907 TDLAF
+1907 
-1912 NLADDLTVGNSIT
+1912 
-1925 VGGTVINGD
+1925 
-1934 SVTVGDTVVNG
+1934 
-1945 DSITTNNL
+1945 
-1953 TVQGET
+1953 
-1959 RLGDNFVVNNAGDVI
+1959 
-1974 YKGSEVATQNDGLS
+1974 
-1988 FAGNTGSTIAKTLG
+1988 
-2002 DNTPLTVS
+2002 
-2010 GELAEGEAS
+2010 
-2019 TGANLRVDS
+2019 
-2028 DGNKLNL
+2028 
-2035 VMAQNLT
+2035 
-2042 DLNSITINNG
+2042 
-2052 GPVINGDGINMGG
+2052 
-2065 KKITDLAVGTED
+2065 
-2077 TDAVNV
+2077 
-2083 SQLKEVSDVANAGWN
+2083 
-2098 ISANGAAAE
+2098 
-2107 NVKPGASVDFSND
+2107 
-2120 DGNITVTRTGTDLAF
+2120 
-2135 NLADDLTVGNSITVG
+2135 
-2150 GTVINGDSVT
+2150 
-2160 VGDTVV
+2160 
-2166 NGDSITTN
+2166 
-2174 NLTVQGETRLG
+2174 
-2185 DNFVVNNGG
+2185 
-2194 DVIYKGN
+2194 
-2201 EIATQADGL
+2201 
-2210 SFAGNTGST
+2210 
-2219 IAKTLGDNTPL
+2219 
-2230 TISGELAESEAST
+2230 
-2243 GANLRVDSDGNK
+2243 
-2255 LNLVMA
+2255 
-2261 QNLTDL
+2261 
-2267 NSITIN
+2267 
-2273 NGGPVINGSGIN
+2273 
-2285 MNGKKIT
+2285 
-2292 NLEAGT
+2292 
-2298 DDSDAV
+2298 
-2304 NVSQLKDVEEV
+2304 
-2315 ANAGW
+2315 
-2320 NISANGGATENVK
+2320 
-2333 PGASVDFSN
+2333 
-2342 ADGNINITRDGTDL
+2342 DGNINISRDGTDL

-2363 IDLGTEGSLKT
+2363 IDLGADGSLTT
-2374 GNALVNNDGLT
+2374 GNTVVNNDGLT
-2385 VEDGAGNKTS
+2385 VDDGAGNKTS
-2395 TTAAGTTVSNAAGDK
+2395 TTAAGTTVSNAAGDT

-2555 VGNDVHLGNTG
+2555 VGSDVHLGNTG

-2573 SITLAGIH
+2573 SITLAGIN

-2620 AYNGGQHSSLKDVL
+2620 AYNGGQHTSLKDVL

-2645 DGKEGGNTGG
+2645 DGKEGGNNGG

-2688 DNIVISKTERV
+2688 DNIVISKTDRV

>member
-1 MNHIYKTIW
+1 MNHVYKTIW

-17 VAVSENKAAKGKR
+17 VAVSEHKKAKGKR
-30 SSSCVKGGKRSSFS
+30 SSSCVKGGKRASFS
-44 ARMGL
+44 ARMGWV
-49 LALLTASALAVSNAW
+49 ALLTASALAMSNAW
-64 AVVEIPGDGQDNT
+64 AAVEIPGDGQNNLIDFT
-77 INFSSPGGTIQFV
+77 SPGGTIRFTG

-95 VGLSSLTIS
+95 VGLSSLMIS
-104 GVLSAD
+104 GALSAD
-110 QITVGGESVATLT
+110 QITVGGESVATQA
-123 QLNATSADVQTK
+123 QLNVTSAEVQTNTGK

-140 TRVTGNE
+140 GRVTSNE

-160 ETAITSHDTRITD
+160 ETAITGHDTRITD

-181 DTRISDNETVI
+181 DTRISDNETLI

-211 RLTTLGVDDTNP
+211 RLTALGVDDTNP

-262 QGALADAQSAI
+262 QGALADADSAI

-340 GAQADADNNISI
+340 GAQADAENNISI
-352 GNGAGRAT
+352 GNGAGQAT

-393 TGNGVDGN
+393 TGNGVNGN
-401 ENVALGRDA
+401 ENVAIGRDA
-410 GQNIIGDSNVSL
+410 GLNVIGDSNVSL

-428 GLSSNRAIGIGED
+428 GLTSNRAIGIGED
-441 SGAET
+441 SSAET
-446 EGVAIGYKAIAGN
+446 EGIAIGYKAIAGN
-459 TGVAVGRQTTALGTG
+459 TGVAMGRQTTALGTG

-485 NFVALGLNSYAAQN
+485 NFVALGLNSHAAQN
-499 DVSGLG
+499 DVSGLSK
-505 RFTNRGFDGSAVSVG
+505 FTNRGFNGSAVSVG
-520 SSQAGSEFTRR
+520 SSQSGSEFTRR

-581 DSKPRYFS
+581 DSKTGYFS

-607 TAIDSIAIGPDAT
+607 SAIDSIAIGPDAT

-633 GAEGASSVVMGHN
+633 GAEGASSVVLGHN
-646 IKGLGVNSTTIGNS
+646 IKGLGLNSTTIGNS
-660 QSEARDESGVAI
+660 QSEARGESGVAI

-731 GIAQGSNAEATANDA
+731 GIAQGSNATATANDA

-752 SRAAAGDSQAS
+752 SQATAGNSQAS

-788 DVENQDRN
+788 DVENQDKN

-806 VAEFNSSIA
+806 IAQFNSSIA

-822 TADYAQAQG
+822 TADYSLAQG

-882 SIALG
+882 SVALG

-898 SNASLNGLNYGNFAG
+898 PNASLNGLTYGNFAG

-923 TEQEKRTVTN
+923 TDEEKRTLTN

-968 ILGGNATLAPNGT
+968 ILGGNATLASDGS

-1044 NLADDLTVGNS
+1044 NLADDLTIGNS
-1055 ITVGDTVING
+1055 ITVGDTIVNG
-1065 DSVTVGDTVVN
+1065 DSVT
-1076 GDSITTNNLTV
+1076 TTNLTV
-1087 QGETRLG
+1087 EGATRLG
-1094 DNFVVNNAG
+1094 DNFEVNNAG

-1111 VATQNDGLSFAG
+1111 VATQTDGLSFAG
-1123 NTGSTIAKTLGD
+1123 NTGGTIAKALGD
-1135 NTPLTVSG
+1135 DTPLTISG
-1143 ELAEGEASTGAN
+1143 ELAEGAESTGAN

-1165 NLVMAQNLTDLNSIT
+1165 NLVMAQNLTDINSIT

-1187 INGDGINMGGK
+1187 INGDGINMNGK
-1198 KITDLAVGTEDTD
+1198 KITDLAAGTDDTD

-1218 KEVSDVANAGWNIS
+1218 KDVEEVANAGWNIS
-1232 ANGATAEN
+1232 ANGAAAEN

-1274 VGNSITVGDT
+1274 VGNSITVGGT

-1312 ETRLGDNFV
+1312 ETRLGENFV
-1321 VNNAGDVIYKGS
+1321 VNNGGDVIYKGN
-1333 EVATQNDGLS
+1333 EIATQADGLS

-1403 INNGGPVINGDGINM
+1403 INNGGPVING
-1418 GGKKITD
+1418 
-1425 LEAGTDDT
+1425 
-1433 DAVNVSQLKDVEE
+1433 
-1446 VANAGWNISANGG
+1446 
-1459 ATENVK
+1459 
-1465 PGASVDFSNDDGNI
+1465 
-1479 TVTRTGTDL
+1479 
-1488 AFNLADD
+1488 
-1495 LTVGNSITV
+1495 
-1504 GDTVINGD
+1504 
-1512 SVTTNNLTVQGETR
+1512 
-1526 LGDNFVVNNG
+1526 
-1536 GDVIYK
+1536 
-1542 GSEVATQNDG
+1542 
-1552 LSFAGNTGGTIA
+1552 
-1564 KTLGDNTP
+1564 
-1572 LTVSGELAEGEAST
+1572 
-1586 GANLRVDSDGNQLN
+1586 
-1600 LVMAQNLTDLNSITI
+1600 
-1615 NNGGPVIN
+1615 
-1623 GDGINMGG
+1623 
-1631 KKITDLEAGTDD
+1631 
-1643 TDAVNVSQLKDVEEV
+1643 
-1658 ANAGWNISANGGA
+1658 
-1671 TENVKPGAS
+1671 
-1680 VDFSNDDGNITV
+1680 
-1692 TRTGTDLAFNLAD
+1692 
-1705 DLTVG
+1705 
-1710 NSITVGDTVINGD
+1710 
-1723 SVTTNN
+1723 
-1729 LTVQGET
+1729 
-1736 RLGDNFVVNNGGD
+1736 
-1749 VIYKGSEVAT
+1749 
-1759 QNDGLSF
+1759 
-1766 AGNTG
+1766 
-1771 GTIAKT
+1771 
-1777 LGDNTPLT
+1777 
-1785 ISGELAESEASTGAN
+1785 
-1800 LRVDSDGNQ
+1800 
-1809 LNLVMAQNLTDLN
+1809 
-1822 SITINNGG
+1822 
-1830 PVINGDGIN
+1830 
-1839 MGGKKI
+1839 
-1845 TDLAV
+1845 
-1850 GTEDT
+1850 
-1855 DAVNVSQ
+1855 
-1862 LKEVSDVANAGWNI
+1862 
-1876 SANGAAAE
+1876 
-1884 NVKPGASVD
+1884 
-1893 FSNDDGNITVTRTG
+1893 
-1907 TDLAF
+1907 
-1912 NLADDLTVGNSIT
+1912 
-1925 VGGTVINGD
+1925 
-1934 SVTVGDTVVNG
+1934 
-1945 DSITTNNL
+1945 
-1953 TVQGET
+1953 
-1959 RLGDNFVVNNAGDVI
+1959 
-1974 YKGSEVATQNDGLS
+1974 
-1988 FAGNTGSTIAKTLG
+1988 
-2002 DNTPLTVS
+2002 
-2010 GELAEGEAS
+2010 
-2019 TGANLRVDS
+2019 
-2028 DGNKLNL
+2028 
-2035 VMAQNLT
+2035 
-2042 DLNSITINNG
+2042 
-2052 GPVINGDGINMGG
+2052 
-2065 KKITDLAVGTED
+2065 
-2077 TDAVNV
+2077 
-2083 SQLKEVSDVANAGWN
+2083 
-2098 ISANGAAAE
+2098 
-2107 NVKPGASVDFSND
+2107 
-2120 DGNITVTRTGTDLAF
+2120 
-2135 NLADDLTVGNSITVG
+2135 
-2150 GTVINGDSVT
+2150 
-2160 VGDTVV
+2160 
-2166 NGDSITTN
+2166 
-2174 NLTVQGETRLG
+2174 
-2185 DNFVVNNGG
+2185 
-2194 DVIYKGN
+2194 
-2201 EIATQADGL
+2201 
-2210 SFAGNTGST
+2210 
-2219 IAKTLGDNTPL
+2219 
-2230 TISGELAESEAST
+2230 
-2243 GANLRVDSDGNK
+2243 
-2255 LNLVMA
+2255 
-2261 QNLTDL
+2261 
-2267 NSITIN
+2267 
-2273 NGGPVINGSGIN
+2273 SGIN
-2285 MNGKKIT
+2285 MSGKKIT

-2298 DDSDAV
+2298 DDTDAV

-2385 VEDGAGNKTS
+2385 VEDSAGNKTS
-2395 TTAAGTTVSNAAGDK
+2395 TTAAGTTVSNAAGDT

-2573 SITLAGIH
+2573 SITLAGIN

-2688 DNIVISKTERV
+2688 DNIVISKTDRV

>member
-77 INFSSPGGTIQFV
+77 INFTSPGGTIQFV

-192 ADHGSRIGTAE
+192 ADHGSRIGAAE
-203 AGLVTIND
+203 AGLVTVND

-340 GAQADADNNISI
+340 GAQADAENNISI

-564 YEKLAEKVGE
+564 YEKLAEKVDK

-581 DSKPRYFS
+581 DSKTGYFS

-620 AKEKDSVAIGHMA
+620 AKEKDSVAIGYMA

-731 GIAQGSNAEATANDA
+731 GIAQGSNAEATASDA

-752 SRAAAGDSQAS
+752 SRADASDAQAS
-763 GTDAKAFAARGIAMG
+763 GTDAQTFAARGIAMG
-778 TNARSGQSNP
+778 TRARSGQPNP

-1155 LRVDSDGNKL
+1155 LRVDSDGNQL

-1232 ANGATAEN
+1232 ANGAAAEN

-1358 NTPLTI
+1358 NTPLTV
-1364 SGELAESEAS
+1364 SGELAEGEAS

-1389 LVMAQNLTDLNSIT
+1389 LVMAQNLTDLSSIT

-1418 GGKKITD
+1418 GGKKITNLD
-1425 LEAGTDDT
+1425 AGTDDT
-1433 DAVNVSQLKDVEE
+1433 DAVNVSQLKEVSD
-1446 VANAGWNISANGG
+1446 VANAGWNISANG
-1459 ATENVK
+1459 AAAENVK
-1465 PGASVDFSNDDGNI
+1465 PGGSVDFSNDDGNI

-1504 GDTVINGD
+1504 GD
-1512 SVTTNNLTVQGETR
+1512 
-1526 LGDNFVVNNG
+1526 
-1536 GDVIYK
+1536 
-1542 GSEVATQNDG
+1542 
-1552 LSFAGNTGGTIA
+1552 
-1564 KTLGDNTP
+1564 
-1572 LTVSGELAEGEAST
+1572 
-1586 GANLRVDSDGNQLN
+1586 
-1600 LVMAQNLTDLNSITI
+1600 
-1615 NNGGPVIN
+1615 
-1623 GDGINMGG
+1623 
-1631 KKITDLEAGTDD
+1631 
-1643 TDAVNVSQLKDVEEV
+1643 
-1658 ANAGWNISANGGA
+1658 
-1671 TENVKPGAS
+1671 
-1680 VDFSNDDGNITV
+1680 
-1692 TRTGTDLAFNLAD
+1692 
-1705 DLTVG
+1705 
-1710 NSITVGDTVINGD
+1710 
-1723 SVTTNN
+1723 
-1729 LTVQGET
+1729 
-1736 RLGDNFVVNNGGD
+1736 
-1749 VIYKGSEVAT
+1749 
-1759 QNDGLSF
+1759 
-1766 AGNTG
+1766 
-1771 GTIAKT
+1771 
-1777 LGDNTPLT
+1777 
-1785 ISGELAESEASTGAN
+1785 
-1800 LRVDSDGNQ
+1800 
-1809 LNLVMAQNLTDLN
+1809 
-1822 SITINNGG
+1822 
-1830 PVINGDGIN
+1830 
-1839 MGGKKI
+1839 
-1845 TDLAV
+1845 
-1850 GTEDT
+1850 
-1855 DAVNVSQ
+1855 
-1862 LKEVSDVANAGWNI
+1862 
-1876 SANGAAAE
+1876 
-1884 NVKPGASVD
+1884 
-1893 FSNDDGNITVTRTG
+1893 
-1907 TDLAF
+1907 
-1912 NLADDLTVGNSIT
+1912 
-1925 VGGTVINGD
+1925 TVINGD

-2028 DGNKLNL
+2028 DGNQLNL

-2065 KKITDLAVGTED
+2065 KKITNLDAGTDD

-2150 GTVINGDSVT
+2150 
-2160 VGDTVV
+2160 DTVV
-2166 NGDSITTN
+2166 NGDSVTTN

-2194 DVIYKGN
+2194 DVIYKGS
-2201 EIATQADGL
+2201 EVATQNDGL
-2210 SFAGNTGST
+2210 SFAGNTGGT

-2273 NGGPVINGSGIN
+2273 NGGPVINGDGIN
-2285 MNGKKIT
+2285 MGGKKIT
-2292 NLEAGT
+2292 DLAVGT
-2298 DDSDAV
+2298 EDTDAV
-2304 NVSQLKDVEEV
+2304 NVSQLKGVEEV

-2342 ADGNINITRDGTDL
+2342 TDGNINITRDGTDL

-2363 IDLGTEGSLKT
+2363 IDLGADGSLTT
-2374 GNALVNNDGLT
+2374 GNTVVNNDGLT

-2395 TTAAGTTVSNAAGDK
+2395 TTAAGTTVSNAAGD
-2410 TTVGAGSITVADA
+2410 TTNVGAGSITVADA

-2573 SITLAGIH
+2573 SITLAGIN

-2688 DNIVISKTERV
+2688 DNIVISKTDRV

>member
-77 INFSSPGGTIQFV
+77 INFTSPGGTIQFV

-192 ADHGSRIGTAE
+192 ADHGSRIGAAE
-203 AGLVTIND
+203 AGLVAVND
-211 RLTTLGVDDTNP
+211 RLTALGVDETNP

-340 GAQADADNNISI
+340 GAQADAENNISI

-564 YEKLAEKVGE
+564 YEKLAEKVDK

-581 DSKPRYFS
+581 DSKTGYFS

-1055 ITVGDTVING
+1055 IMVGDTVING
-1065 DSVTVGDTVVN
+1065 DSVTVGDTVV
-1076 GDSITTNNLTV
+1076 
-1087 QGETRLG
+1087 
-1094 DNFVVNNAG
+1094 
-1103 DVIYKGSE
+1103 
-1111 VATQNDGLSFAG
+1111 
-1123 NTGSTIAKTLGD
+1123 
-1135 NTPLTVSG
+1135 
-1143 ELAEGEASTGAN
+1143 
-1155 LRVDSDGNKL
+1155 
-1165 NLVMAQNLTDLNSIT
+1165 
-1180 INNGGPV
+1180 
-1187 INGDGINMGGK
+1187 
-1198 KITDLAVGTEDTD
+1198 
-1211 AVNVSQL
+1211 
-1218 KEVSDVANAGWNIS
+1218 
-1232 ANGATAEN
+1232 
-1240 VKPGGS
+1240 
-1246 VDFSND
+1246 
-1252 DGNIT
+1252 
-1257 VTRTGTDLAFN
+1257 
-1268 LADDLT
+1268 
-1274 VGNSITVGDT
+1274 
-1284 VINGDSVTVG
+1284 
-1294 DTVVNGDSITT
+1294 
-1305 NNLTVQG
+1305 
-1312 ETRLGDNFV
+1312 
-1321 VNNAGDVIYKGS
+1321 
-1333 EVATQNDGLS
+1333 
-1343 FAGNTGSTIAKTLGD
+1343 
-1358 NTPLTI
+1358 
-1364 SGELAESEAS
+1364 
-1374 TGANLRVDSDGNQLN
+1374 
-1389 LVMAQNLTDLNSIT
+1389 
-1403 INNGGPVINGDGINM
+1403 
-1418 GGKKITD
+1418 
-1425 LEAGTDDT
+1425 
-1433 DAVNVSQLKDVEE
+1433 
-1446 VANAGWNISANGG
+1446 
-1459 ATENVK
+1459 
-1465 PGASVDFSNDDGNI
+1465 
-1479 TVTRTGTDL
+1479 
-1488 AFNLADD
+1488 
-1495 LTVGNSITV
+1495 
-1504 GDTVINGD
+1504 NGD

-1552 LSFAGNTGGTIA
+1552 LSFAGNTGSTIA

-1631 KKITDLEAGTDD
+1631 KKITNLDAGTDD
-1643 TDAVNVSQLKDVEEV
+1643 TDAVNVSQLKEVSDV
-1658 ANAGWNISANGGA
+1658 ANAGWNISANGA
-1671 TENVKPGAS
+1671 AAENVKPGGS

-1710 NSITVGDTVINGD
+1710 NSITVGDTVVNGD
-1723 SVTTNN
+1723 SITTNN

-1785 ISGELAESEASTGAN
+1785 ISGELAESEESTGAN

-1876 SANGAAAE
+1876 SANGA
-1884 NVKPGASVD
+1884 
-1893 FSNDDGNITVTRTG
+1893 T
-1907 TDLAF
+1907 
-1912 NLADDLTVGNSIT
+1912 
-1925 VGGTVINGD
+1925 
-1934 SVTVGDTVVNG
+1934 
-1945 DSITTNNL
+1945 
-1953 TVQGET
+1953 
-1959 RLGDNFVVNNAGDVI
+1959 
-1974 YKGSEVATQNDGLS
+1974 
-1988 FAGNTGSTIAKTLG
+1988 
-2002 DNTPLTVS
+2002 
-2010 GELAEGEAS
+2010 
-2019 TGANLRVDS
+2019 
-2028 DGNKLNL
+2028 
-2035 VMAQNLT
+2035 
-2042 DLNSITINNG
+2042 
-2052 GPVINGDGINMGG
+2052 
-2065 KKITDLAVGTED
+2065 
-2077 TDAVNV
+2077 
-2083 SQLKEVSDVANAGWN
+2083 
-2098 ISANGAAAE
+2098 AE

-2230 TISGELAESEAST
+2230 TISGELAESEEST
-2243 GANLRVDSDGNK
+2243 GANLRVDSDGNQ

-2298 DDSDAV
+2298 DDTDAV

-2342 ADGNINITRDGTDL
+2342 TDGNINITRDGTDL

-2363 IDLGTEGSLKT
+2363 IDLGADGSLTT
-2374 GNALVNNDGLT
+2374 GNTVVNNDGLT

-2395 TTAAGTTVSNAAGDK
+2395 TTAAGTTVSNAAGDT

-2573 SITLAGIH
+2573 SITLAGIN

-2645 DGKEGGNTGG
+2645 DGKEGGNAGG

-2688 DNIVISKTERV
+2688 DNIVISKTDRV